1 MSLGAIGN
9 IAKLNKSFGKV
20 SDEDSQKQIA
30 EKIGQYLK
38 GKSYEKASSILKSS
52 GVVNE
57 DLKEIALNAAEIQ
70 KPAEEATSAL
80 AGLGNTS
87 AGLSKLKG
95 IITGLGSTI
104 KTAAMAHPIL
114 ATIAVIAGFTAA
126 GVALYKK
133 LHKSQAEYIKDGE
146 KAQSTIDE
154 SVNSLKANQS
164 KLKNLAT
171 TYKTS
176 SKEIKN
182 HEEAI
187 DSLAK
192 SYSDLYKGV
201 DKNTNEN
208 RTLSTDD
215 YQNYLDLSNE
225 LAQTFPD
232 LVSGYDEQGNAIL
245 NLGTNAKNAA
255 EDIRTLYDA
264 QRLAS
269 QVTFEDNLQSVYE
282 GIKASV
288 NQKITENASLRKRS
302 GAKKT
307 EADDIE
313 QQAMDVIERLKNGE
327 TVHFENT
334 DSGIALYKKITEVFS
349 KYGIGNQQDN
359 SPGAGAG
366 FEITANTENTEK
378 LTQAL
383 KGLQSEYNN
392 TATAAREEANQM
404 DKTQKTN
411 DLYIKDQWK
420 TMSNYLGQYLQTTD
434 SFSSLQDSIQ
444 DAFTANIQNLDLSK
458 LMASVKDGGYDGQV
472 MDFLYSEFITPMSQI
487 SEEAQDTLTKA
498 LQIDPSKLNLST
510 YQSKVKEALEKAFPD
525 DKDSQD
531 LFSEALGFDQTIKDA
546 SDTAVKLKNI
556 ATQHVTDIKQT
567 LGKLANMTNG
577 DKEIAYDIIAN
588 DDFSGTFAELSAL
601 VEKAKKETSEAFDI
615 NATPYMDKVEKA
627 LESENA
633 GQNYDKITG
642 YIKQAVEL
650 YNSGKVGTDDFKSIA
665 ALISPTGSDD
675 VANFEENIGKAMRYF
690 TEDSTGAKNFLADLE
705 NLDKGYVQL
714 NEDTNQYKISIDD
727 LQKAASDMGMS
738 FETFMASLK
747 NTSDYGF
754 TNDFFATEEEGL
766 NHLSQL
772 YKERDQAQMQLEELS
787 NQPAWKKVNNTAI
800 DEAKK
805 KLEEYNQR
813 IENTKDLINTLGE
826 KTATDY
832 DNEISAAKQ
841 VLKSNLKEW
850 LNIDPN
856 SNNAKEIK
864 KRMYDDMQ
872 SLADT
877 YGIDLGSWFKYDDKG
892 NVIGIAESIWDDVH
906 DTIDKKPLT
915 FTAKIG
921 DDVDV
926 SKTQVIPS
934 NEGKYAVLVNPVL
947 PDGSELTDD
956 NIQKIVNDALAG
968 SPNEQVLGVFDGDQA
983 EQTANRYKQI
993 LNAVDEA
1000 SHKTSTD
1007 IANDFATL
1015 KEYTQEDL
1023 GNITFGDGQYQEGL
1037 ENAESAIDDILSK
1050 LNLSQEDAST
1060 LIDILSKLGLINVD
1074 IEADNPGQPIEEV
1087 QTYAD
1092 SNPVVVSYKVDDSAL
1107 SQPHYQSTYTQLSG
1121 VEWQPGTATTMPL
1134 PEQQQV
1140 IYEQKNETVKYDVE
1154 LGNTDQIRGQVQ
1166 DLLDSNPFEA
1176 NIEFKVPDDPF
1187 GDLSKDIV
1195 PLDPFGDQ
1203 SANIKLGVDTTEAK
1217 ADVDSAVKDIENTS
1231 ATKKVDGD
1239 TTNLDN
1245 KVSTSVSN
1253 IEGTTAIKPVDA
1265 NTAPM
1270 EQSIENALNKPHTI
1284 TVQANVQYTAG
1295 SSTLAGIGLTKAN
1308 GTPFIKSG
1316 HFNDGRLGTFGRA
1329 FAQGGT
1335 VGEPRDTRALLAETA
1350 PELLVRNNRFYLVG
1364 KNGPEM
1370 KDLKKGDIVFN
1381 PQQTK
1386 ELLSKGKTHTRG
1398 RALAQGNVGDAR
1410 LGGSSGFG
1418 GYSGGAAGKKIDDNG
1433 NITSNDS
1440 TSSTTANTKAT
1451 NANTKATN
1459 SNTSAKEK
1467 STQVFDWVSKRLTVL
1482 SDAVQRTADTITDYV
1497 SSAFKAKQLK
1507 KEIKQIDAQING
1519 NKKGA
1524 AAYLAK
1530 AEEVAKAYKYKDDSG
1545 NIQTVSISDEYKKK
1559 VQNGE
1564 WSIEDMDTDD
1574 AKSKAMAEAIQKYQ
1588 EYYEKF
1594 EDCNDAI
1601 QGLYNTQLDLYKD
1614 LCNIP
1619 LDEAAKKV
1627 EKFTNAITNL
1637 SAAADIAGSGTSS
1650 ILTYQ
1655 AILKQ
1660 RETADKN
1667 AIRQAGMNKAS
1678 IGLKEVNSKATSAE
1692 VNRKSAGSSI
1702 IAGLKDNS
1710 SVVDVVNA
1718 TAKQNSSTRKK
1729 PSVKSTVSTIASRLV
1744 SVGLSSDVLES
1755 IKKTIESGKPLSSSH
1770 LKVLKNVGLS
1780 KEADAYVKAQKANA
1794 HQNVNATV
1802 GTKYYTNQYN
1812 KAKSSNPNVSGNFTK
1827 AEQMILGY
1835 DPKKTASYK
1844 LENALADEEVEQKK
1858 NIANT
1863 NYSAMKKARS
1873 TMNADKAAY
1882 NKAKSSASKKAK
1894 NILDNKKYNLTV
1906 SQRKALSEGKKIDT
1920 SKITDPKLLAALNS
1934 YNSDVSTRQ
1943 NAYSHY
1949 KISRDAYNTAQQT
1962 SQESTTAYAQAKAE
1976 LPSKKLEN
1984 TQTWHE
1990 AKISSAEV
1998 AKSKADAEVSLK
2010 QSKGYDLDNADYMK
2024 QINANKEIEKQKA
2037 AERDAL
2043 KKQLE
2048 SSGLDKNSEEYKK
2061 WDDQIV
2067 QLDTDIKGL
2076 QETNHGLY
2084 DDMRNNGYKVF
2095 ERMYDASEK
2104 LRKSYSAIKDL
2115 INDDMTFDDDGK
2127 FTNAG
2132 LVSLDQ
2138 TMKTYK
2144 SNQQDLDTAL
2154 KQRQSYIDRFN
2165 AVNEDGTKKY
2175 PEYSQQEFDNDM
2187 QNVTTTI
2194 QESIAATN
2202 ASRQEAINMIAAQA
2216 KAELD
2221 ALNKVIDARKKALQ
2235 KKEEY
2240 YEYDKKIKSQTND
2253 LKSLDAQINAL
2264 QGVQT
2269 EEARAQKARLEAQ
2282 RKQSQ
2287 ESLDDTVIQ
2296 HQYDMQINGLSD
2308 LSNQLQENYE
2318 QFVKDLNANFGK
2330 ANEQLDTVNQYLD
2343 NNEDLIKKST
2353 SEIIKGITGRD
2364 IDPSVLSYQGK
2375 TWYSEPSKKARGD
2388 RRVNSDQIAI
2398 TQEKGE
2404 EMIMYKGGL
2413 ITPLH
2418 AGDTVFNH
2426 TLTERLYD
2434 MAQNYPN
2441 LMSVPSVTRS
2451 TDADNIAPVISCPI
2465 TINGNANEQDVI
2477 NAVNKMMPQINKSVT
2492 TAIRADLR
2500 KAH

>member
-1 MSLGAIGN
+1 MSLGTIGN

-38 GKSYEKASSILKSS
+38 GKSYEKANSILKSS

-57 DLKEIALNAAEIQ
+57 DLKEIALNAAGIQ

-80 AGLGNTS
+80 VGLGNTS

-114 ATIAVIAGFTAA
+114 ATIAVITGLTVA

-154 SVNSLKANQS
+154 SVKSLKANQS

-288 NQKITENASLRKRS
+288 NQKIAENASLKKRS
-302 GAKKT
+302 EGKKT
-307 EADDIE
+307 EADTIN
-313 QQAMDVIERLKNGE
+313 QQALDIIDSLKNDQVTYFNNDDAGR
-327 TVHFENT
+327 
-334 DSGIALYKKITEVFS
+334 DLYSKILEVFS
-349 KYGIGNQQDN
+349 KYSIGSDLSETPTTQLALKPQAED
-359 SPGAGAG
+359 A
-366 FEITANTENTEK
+366 EK

-383 KGLQSEYNN
+383 KELGVEYGR

-411 DLYIKDQWK
+411 ELYIKDQWK

-498 LQIDPSKLNLST
+498 LQIDPSKLNLAT
-510 YQSKVKEALEKAFPD
+510 YQSQIKEALEKAFPD
-525 DKDSQD
+525 NKDSQD
-531 LFSEALGFDQTIKDA
+531 LFSEALGFDQAIKDA

-934 NEGKYAVLVNPVL
+934 NDGKYAVLVNPVL

-968 SPNEQVLGVFDGDQA
+968 SPSEQVLGVFDGDQA
-983 EQTANRYKQI
+983 EQTANRYNQI

-1000 SHKTSTD
+1000 SHKTSAD
-1007 IANDFATL
+1007 IANDFTTL

-1074 IEADNPGQPIEEV
+1074 IEADNPGQPIEEA

-1154 LGNTDQIRGQVQ
+1154 ASNPEHVREQVQ
-1166 DLLDSNPFEA
+1166 SDLDANPAKVTVEFTSPNEKPLAGLGLEDESNEPSI
-1176 NIEFKVPDDPF
+1176 NVKMTPDT
-1187 GDLSKDIV
+1187 S
-1195 PLDPFGDQ
+1195 
-1203 SANIKLGVDTTEAK
+1203 
-1217 ADVDSAVKDIENTS
+1217 DVDSSVKDIESTS

-1245 KVSTSVSN
+1245 KVSASVSN
-1253 IEGTTAIKPVDA
+1253 IEGTTAVKPVDA

-1316 HFNDGRLGTFGRA
+1316 HFNDGRLGVFGRA

-1335 VGEPRDTRALLAETA
+1335 VGEPRDTMALVGEENK
-1350 PELLVRNNRFYLVG
+1350 ELIVRGNRFFTVG
-1364 KNGPEM
+1364 DSGPEFTH
-1370 KDLKKGDIVFN
+1370 LKKGDIVFN
-1381 PQQTK
+1381 AQQTK
-1386 ELLSKGKTHTRG
+1386 ELLSKGKTRARG

-1418 GYSGGAAGKKIDDNG
+1418 GFSGGAAGKKIDDKG

-1451 NANTKATN
+1451 NANTKATK

-1467 STQVFDWVSKRLTVL
+1467 STQVFDWVSRRLTVL

-1497 SSAFKAKQLK
+1497 SSVFKTKQLR

-1530 AEEVAKAYKYKDDSG
+1530 AEEVAKAYKYTDDNG
-1545 NIQTVSISDEYKKK
+1545 NEQTVSVSDEYKRK
-1559 VQNGE
+1559 VRNGE
-1564 WSIEDMDTDD
+1564 WSIEDMDTST
-1574 AKSKAMAEAIQKYQ
+1574 KEGKALAEAIQSYQ

-1619 LDEAAKKV
+1619 LDDAAKKV

-1650 ILTYQ
+1650 IAAYQ
-1655 AILKQ
+1655 RVLKQ
-1660 RETADKN
+1660 RKQAYQNEATKSLKPAQDLLKSYGKVILTGLTSKNVKIDSKTKDSIAETVQQGKSLSTS
-1667 AIRQAGMNKAS
+1667 QVKA
-1678 IGLKEVNSKATSAE
+1678 LKK
-1692 VNRKSAGSSI
+1692 
-1702 IAGLKDNS
+1702 AGLG
-1710 SVVDVVNA
+1710 NA
-1718 TAKQNSSTRKK
+1718 ATNYTKRLNWNNKLQT
-1729 PSVKSTVSTIASRLV
+1729 TVTS
-1744 SVGLSSDVLES
+1744 
-1755 IKKTIESGKPLSSSH
+1755 
-1770 LKVLKNVGLS
+1770 
-1780 KEADAYVKAQKANA
+1780 
-1794 HQNVNATV
+1794 
-1802 GTKYYTNQYN
+1802 GTKN
-1812 KAKSSNPNVSGNFTK
+1812 SFTK
-1827 AEQMILGY
+1827 AEQMVLGY
-1835 DPKKTASYK
+1835 DSKKTASYH
-1844 LENALADEEVEQKK
+1844 LQNAMVNEEVAQKR
-1858 NIANT
+1858 NIMNT
-1863 NYSAMKKARS
+1863 DYATMKKARS
-1873 TMNADKAAY
+1873 TMNSDKASY
-1882 NKAKSSASKKAK
+1882 NKAKSSASKKA
-1894 NILDNKKYNLTV
+1894 NSILGNKKFKLTA
-1906 SQRKALSEGKKIDT
+1906 SQKKALKAGELVDT
-1920 SKITDPKLLAALNS
+1920 SGITDPTLLSQINA
-1934 YNSDVSTRQ
+1934 YNSNVSTRKK
-1943 NAYSHY
+1943 AYSHY

-1962 SQESTTAYAQAKAE
+1962 SQESTTAYVQAKAE
-1976 LPSKKLEN
+1976 APITKLNN
-1984 TQTWHE
+1984 TKDWYD
-1990 AKISSAEV
+1990 AKVSTLETN
-1998 AKSKADAEVSLK
+1998 KSKVEAENSLK
-2010 QSKGYDLDNADYMK
+2010 QSQGYDLSSKDYLK
-2024 QINANKEIEKQKA
+2024 QINANKQIEYQKK
-2037 AERDAL
+2037 AERDVL
-2043 KKQLE
+2043 QKQLD
-2048 SSGLDKNSEEYKK
+2048 SSTLDKNSEEYQK
-2061 WDDQIV
+2061 WADQIT
-2067 QLDTDIKGL
+2067 QLDTEIMQL
-2076 QETNHGLY
+2076 SETNHGLY
-2084 DDMRNNGYKVF
+2084 DDMRNNGYKIF

-2138 TMKTYK
+2138 TMKTYQ

-2221 ALNKVIDARKKALQ
+2221 ALNKVIDARKEALQ

-2253 LKSLDAQINAL
+2253 LKSLDQQIQAL
-2264 QGVQT
+2264 EGVQT
-2269 EEARAQKARLEAQ
+2269 EEARAQKARLESQ
-2282 RKQSQ
+2282 KKQSQ

-2296 HQYDMQINGLSD
+2296 HQYEMQVEGLSD
-2308 LSNQLQENYE
+2308 LSEQLQENYE
-2318 QFVKDLNANFGK
+2318 KFTEDLNSNFNK
-2330 ANEQLDTVNQYLD
+2330 ANEQLDAVNHYLD
-2343 NNEDLIKKST
+2343 ANQDILKKAAN
-2353 SEIIKGITGRD
+2353 EIIKGVTGKD
-2364 IDPSVLSYQGK
+2364 IDFSDLSYK
-2375 TWYSEPSKKARGD
+2375 SDLWYSEPSKKAKGD

>member
-1 MSLGAIGN
+1 MSLGTIGN

-20 SDEDSQKQIA
+20 SGEDAQKQIA
-30 EKIGQYLK
+30 EKIGEYLK

-80 AGLGNTS
+80 AELGNTS
-87 AGLSKLKG
+87 AGLSKLKSVF
-95 IITGLGSTI
+95 IGLGTTI
-104 KTAAMAHPIL
+104 KTAALAHPIL
-114 ATIAVIAGFTAA
+114 ATIAAIAGLTVA
-126 GVALYKK
+126 GVTIYKK

-154 SVNSLKANQS
+154 SASSLKTNQS
-164 KLKNLAT
+164 KLKSLAA

-192 SYSDLYKGV
+192 SYTDLYKGV
-201 DKNTNEN
+201 NKNTNEN
-208 RTLSTDD
+208 RTLSTED

-245 NLGTNAKNAA
+245 NLGTNAKSAA

-288 NQKITENASLRKRS
+288 KQKIAENVSLKKQSTAKRE
-302 GAKKT
+302 
-307 EADDIE
+307 EADAVN
-313 QQAMDVIERLKNGE
+313 QQALDII
-327 TVHFENT
+327 
-334 DSGIALYKKITEVFS
+334 DSLQNDKVTYFNNDDAGRDLYSKILEVFS
-349 KYGIGNQQDN
+349 NYSIGSDLSETSTTQLALKPQAED
-359 SPGAGAG
+359 A
-366 FEITANTENTEK
+366 EK
-378 LTQAL
+378 LVQAL
-383 KGLQSEYNN
+383 KDLEVEYGK

-458 LMASVKDGGYDGQV
+458 LMASVEDGGYDGQV
-472 MDFLYSEFITPMSQI
+472 MDFLYSEFITPMSQL

-510 YQSKVKEALEKAFPD
+510 YQSQIKEALEKAFPD

-531 LFSEALGFDQTIKDA
+531 LFSEALGFNQAIKDA

-567 LGKLANMTNG
+567 LGKLTNMTNG

-934 NEGKYAVLVNPVL
+934 DDGKYAVLVNPVL
-947 PDGSELTDD
+947 PDGTELTDD

-983 EQTANRYKQI
+983 EQTANRYNQI

-1000 SHKTSTD
+1000 SHKTSAD

-1023 GNITFGDGQYQEGL
+1023 GNITFGDEQYQEGL

-1074 IEADNPGQPIEEV
+1074 IEADNPGQPIEEA

-1092 SNPVVVSYKVDDSAL
+1092 SNPVVVSYEVDDSAL

-1154 LGNTDQIRGQVQ
+1154 ASNPEHVREQVQ
-1166 DLLDSNPFEA
+1166 SDLDANPAKVTVEFTSPSEKPLAGLGLEDESNEPSI
-1176 NIEFKVPDDPF
+1176 NVKMTPDT
-1187 GDLSKDIV
+1187 S
-1195 PLDPFGDQ
+1195 
-1203 SANIKLGVDTTEAK
+1203 
-1217 ADVDSAVKDIENTS
+1217 DVDSAVENIEGTS

-1239 TTNLDN
+1239 TTNLDS
-1245 KVSTSVSN
+1245 KVSTSVNN
-1253 IEGTTAIKPVDA
+1253 IESTTAVKPVDA

-1284 TVQANVQYTAG
+1284 TVQANVQYVGG

-1316 HFNDGRLGTFGRA
+1316 HFNDGRLGVFGRA

-1335 VGEPRDTRALLAETA
+1335 VGEPRDTMALVGEENK
-1350 PELLVRNNRFYLVG
+1350 ELIVRGNRFFTVG
-1364 KNGPEM
+1364 DSGPEFTH
-1370 KDLKKGDIVFN
+1370 LKKGDIVFN
-1381 PQQTK
+1381 AQQTK

-1418 GYSGGAAGKKIDDNG
+1418 GFSGGAAGKKIDDNG

-1451 NANTKATN
+1451 NANTKATK

-1467 STQVFDWVSKRLTVL
+1467 STQVFDWVSRRLTVL

-1497 SSAFKAKQLK
+1497 SSVFKTKQLR

-1530 AEEVAKAYKYKDDSG
+1530 AEEVAKAYKYTDDNG
-1545 NIQTVSISDEYKKK
+1545 NEQTVSVSNEYKRK

-1564 WSIEDMDTDD
+1564 WSIEDMDTST
-1574 AKSKAMAEAIQKYQ
+1574 KEGKALAEAIQKYQ

-1601 QGLYNTQLDLYKD
+1601 QGLYNTQLDIYKD

-1619 LDEAAKKV
+1619 LDDAAKKV

-1650 ILTYQ
+1650 IAAYQ
-1655 AILKQ
+1655 RVLKQ
-1660 RETADKN
+1660 RKQAYQNEATKSLKPAQDLLKSYGKVILTGLTSKNVKIDSKTKDSIAETVQQGKSLSTS
-1667 AIRQAGMNKAS
+1667 QVKA
-1678 IGLKEVNSKATSAE
+1678 LKK
-1692 VNRKSAGSSI
+1692 
-1702 IAGLKDNS
+1702 AGLG
-1710 SVVDVVNA
+1710 NA
-1718 TAKQNSSTRKK
+1718 ATNYAKRLNWNNKLQT
-1729 PSVKSTVSTIASRLV
+1729 TVTS
-1744 SVGLSSDVLES
+1744 
-1755 IKKTIESGKPLSSSH
+1755 
-1770 LKVLKNVGLS
+1770 
-1780 KEADAYVKAQKANA
+1780 
-1794 HQNVNATV
+1794 
-1802 GTKYYTNQYN
+1802 GTKN
-1812 KAKSSNPNVSGNFTK
+1812 SFTK
-1827 AEQMILGY
+1827 AEQMVLGY
-1835 DPKKTASYK
+1835 DSKKTASYH
-1844 LENALADEEVEQKK
+1844 LQNAMVNEEVAQKR
-1858 NIANT
+1858 NIMNT
-1863 NYSAMKKARS
+1863 DYAAMKKARS
-1873 TMNADKAAY
+1873 TMNSDKASY
-1882 NKAKSSASKKAK
+1882 NKAKSSASKKA
-1894 NILDNKKYNLTV
+1894 NSILGNKKFKLTA
-1906 SQRKALSEGKKIDT
+1906 SQKKALQVGEMVDT
-1920 SKITDPKLLAALNS
+1920 TGITDPTLLSQINA
-1934 YNSDVSTRQ
+1934 YNSNVSTRKK
-1943 NAYSHY
+1943 AYSHY

-1962 SQESTTAYAQAKAE
+1962 SQESTTAYVQAKAE
-1976 LPSKKLEN
+1976 APITKLNN
-1984 TQTWHE
+1984 TKDWYD
-1990 AKISSAEV
+1990 AKVSTLETN
-1998 AKSKADAEVSLK
+1998 KSKVEAENSLK
-2010 QSKGYDLDNADYMK
+2010 QSQGYDLSNKDYLK
-2024 QINANKEIEKQKA
+2024 QINANKQIEYQKK
-2037 AERDAL
+2037 AERDVL
-2043 KKQLE
+2043 QKQLD
-2048 SSGLDKNSEEYKK
+2048 SSTLDKNSEEYQK
-2061 WDDQIV
+2061 WIDQIT
-2067 QLDTDIKGL
+2067 QLDTEIMQL
-2076 QETNHGLY
+2076 SETNHGLY
-2084 DDMRNNGYKVF
+2084 DDMRNNGYKIF

-2138 TMKTYK
+2138 TMKTYQ

-2221 ALNKVIDARKKALQ
+2221 ALNKVIDARKEALQ

-2253 LKSLDAQINAL
+2253 LKSLDQQIQAL
-2264 QGVQT
+2264 EGVQT
-2269 EEARAQKARLEAQ
+2269 EEGRAQKARLEAQ
-2282 RKQSQ
+2282 RKESQ
-2287 ESLDDTVIQ
+2287 ESLDNTVIQ

-2318 QFVKDLNANFGK
+2318 TYVKELNRNFDTANK
-2330 ANEQLDTVNQYLD
+2330 QLDAVNRYLD
-2343 NNEDLIKKST
+2343 ANQGIIQKAAN
-2353 SEIIKGITGRD
+2353 EIIKGVTGKD
-2364 IDPSVLSYQGK
+2364 IDFSNLSYK
-2375 TWYSEPSKKARGD
+2375 SDLWYSEPSKKARGD

>member
-1 MSLGAIGN
+1 MFKGVTSKEGKNIVGKSLGEF
-9 IAKLNKSFGKV
+9 L
-20 SDEDSQKQIA
+20 
-30 EKIGQYLK
+30 LK
-38 GKSYEKASSILKSS
+38 NGISSYKKASNLLQKS
-52 GVVNE
+52 GIDDE
-57 DLKEIALNAAEIQ
+57 LKEIALKAADIQ
-70 KPAEEATSAL
+70 KPAEDAAASLTSI
-80 AGLGNTS
+80 GNTTGILSNVKNVLSGIWSLMKTHPAVSIISGIS
-87 AGLSKLKG
+87 AVAV
-95 IITGLGSTI
+95 
-104 KTAAMAHPIL
+104 TAYAI
-114 ATIAVIAGFTAA
+114 
-126 GVALYKK
+126 YKK
-133 LHKSQAEYIKDGE
+133 LQKTQDEYIKDGE
-146 KAQSTIDE
+146 KAQENIDTATSNLST
-154 SVNSLKANQS
+154 SQN
-164 KLKNLAT
+164 KLKGIAT
-171 TYKTS
+171 TYKKST
-176 SKEIKN
+176 KEIKN
-182 HEEAI
+182 QEDAVN
-187 DSLAK
+187 SLAD
-192 SYSDLYKGV
+192 SYTELYKGV
-201 DKNTNEN
+201 NKNTNEN
-208 RTLSTDD
+208 RSLSDTD
-215 YQNYLDLSNE
+215 YQQYISLSNE
-225 LAQTFPD
+225 LAELNPE

-245 NLGTNAKNAA
+245 NLGTNAKEAA
-255 EDIRTLYDA
+255 ENIRQLYDA
-264 QRLAS
+264 QRLSANTTIGENI
-269 QVTFEDNLQSVYE
+269 QAVYD
-282 GIKASV
+282 GIAASV
-288 NQKITENASLRKRS
+288 SKIEDKNFEINTDITGEKEYINQLKDKRK
-302 GAKKT
+302 
-307 EADDIE
+307 E
-313 QQAMDVIERLKNGE
+313 VIEALKNGDPFSLKADDLASN
-327 TVHFENT
+327 TVYQELK
-334 DSGIALYKKITEVFS
+334 DALS
-349 KYGIGNQQDN
+349 KNGLDIDQIQA
-359 SPGAGAG
+359 PGDYSVSRD
-366 FEITANTENTEK
+366 FYNYEIDAEK
-378 LTQAL
+378 LKAVIDDLDESIDSVSEKTTQAQHAL
-383 KGLQSEYNN
+383 EKS
-392 TATAAREEANQM
+392 
-404 DKTQKTN
+404 KITN

-458 LMASVKDGGYDGQV
+458 LMASVEDGGYDGQV
-472 MDFLYSEFITPMSQI
+472 MDFLYSEFITPMSQL

-498 LQIDPSKLNLST
+498 LQIDPSKLNLTT
-510 YQSKVKEALEKAFPD
+510 YQSQIKEALEKAFPD

-567 LGKLANMTNG
+567 LGKLTNMTNG

-601 VEKAKKETSEAFDI
+601 VEKAKKETSETFDI

-766 NHLSQL
+766 QHLAQL
-772 YKERDQAQMQLEELS
+772 YKEKNEAQMRLNELQDQDGWMDG
-787 NQPAWKKVNNTAI
+787 NQTAI
-800 DEAKK
+800 DAAQK
-805 KLEEYNQR
+805 KLDEYNQR
-813 IENTKDLINTLGE
+813 IENTKDLINTIGQ
-826 KTATDY
+826 KTISDY
-832 DNEISAAKQ
+832 DNEISSARE
-841 VLKSNLKEW
+841 VLKSNLQDW
-850 LNIDPN
+850 MSVDPK
-856 SNNAKEIK
+856 SDNAKEIK
-864 KRMYDDMQ
+864 KMLYDNMT

-877 YGIDLGSWFKYDDKG
+877 YGIDISTWFKYDDKG
-892 NVIGIAESIWDDVH
+892 NVIGLAESVRKDIQNDL
-906 DTIDKKPLT
+906 DTKPIPVKATLADKDIDYSQVERRT
-915 FTAKIG
+915 G
-921 DDVDV
+921 NDG
-926 SKTQVIPS
+926 KTT
-934 NEGKYAVLVNPVL
+934 VLINPVL
-947 PDGSELTDD
+947 PNGETMDEETL
-956 NIQKIVNDALAG
+956 QKYVNDAIEGNADT
-968 SPNEQVLGVFDGDQA
+968 SQVLGVFNGENSRLMADNFAKAADTITKA
-983 EQTANRYKQI
+983 
-993 LNAVDEA
+993 
-1000 SHKTSTD
+1000 
-1007 IANDFATL
+1007 ANDSSSNLTEDIKTLANYTSEQLNSISFNDGKWDEEFA
-1015 KEYTQEDL
+1015 E
-1023 GNITFGDGQYQEGL
+1023 
-1037 ENAESAIDDILSK
+1037 AEKAIDDIASK
-1050 LNLSQEDAST
+1050 TGLDIDSLLMAFSQF
-1060 LIDILSKLGLINVD
+1060 GLLHVEVETDDPEKPVD
-1074 IEADNPGQPIEEV
+1074 EV
-1087 QTYAD
+1087 QKAAD
-1092 SNPVVVSYKVDDSAL
+1092 SKPVSVPVHYKYDEEGNEKVGGGAVSVLDGQNL
-1107 SQPHYQSTYTQLSG
+1107 EPQTVT
-1121 VEWQPGTATTMPL
+1121 VEQ
-1134 PEQQQV
+1134 
-1140 IYEQKNETVKYDVE
+1140 NETVKYDVE
-1154 LGNTDQIRGQVQ
+1154 ASNPEHVREQVQ
-1166 DLLDSNPFEA
+1166 SDLDANPAKVTVEFTSPNEKPLAGLGLEDESNEPSI
-1176 NIEFKVPDDPF
+1176 NVKMTPDT
-1187 GDLSKDIV
+1187 S
-1195 PLDPFGDQ
+1195 
-1203 SANIKLGVDTTEAK
+1203 
-1217 ADVDSAVKDIENTS
+1217 DVNSAVEDIESTS

-1253 IEGTTAIKPVDA
+1253 IEGTTAVKPVDA

-1410 LGGSSGFG
+1410 AVGSVTGGF
-1418 GYSGGAAGKKIDDNG
+1418 SGGAAGKKIDDNG

-1467 STQVFDWVSKRLTVL
+1467 STQVFDWVSRRLTVL

-1574 AKSKAMAEAIQKYQ
+1574 TKSKAMAEAIQKYQ

-1601 QGLYNTQLDLYKD
+1601 QGLYNTQLDLYND

-1637 SAAADIAGSGTSS
+1637 SAAADIASNGTSS
-1650 ILTYQ
+1650 ISTYQ

-1692 VNRKSAGSSI
+1692 VNRKSAGSAI

-1710 SVVDVVNA
+1710 SVVNVVNA

-1744 SVGLSSDVLES
+1744 SVGLNSDVLES
-1755 IKKTIESGKPLSSSH
+1755 IKKTIESGKPLSSSQ
-1770 LKVLKNVGLS
+1770 LKVLENIGLS
-1780 KEADAYVKAQKANA
+1780 KEADAYVKAQKANT

-1844 LENALADEEVEQKK
+1844 LENALADEEVKQKK

-1894 NILDNKKYNLTV
+1894 NILGNKKYNLTV

-1949 KISRDAYNTAQQT
+1949 KISKDAYNTAQQT

-2132 LVSLDQ
+2132 LVSLNQ
-2138 TMKTYK
+2138 TMKTYQ

-2165 AVNEDGTKKY
+2165 SINEDGTKKY

-2221 ALNKVIDARKKALQ
+2221 ALNKVIDARKEALQ

-2253 LKSLDAQINAL
+2253 LKSLDAQLNAL
-2264 QGVQT
+2264 ENVNSA
-2269 EEARAQKARLEAQ
+2269 EARAQKARLEAQ
-2282 RKQSQ
+2282 RKESQ

-2318 QFVKDLNANFGK
+2318 TYVKELNRNFDTANK
-2330 ANEQLDTVNQYLD
+2330 QLDAVNRYLD
-2343 NNEDLIKKST
+2343 ANQGIIQKAAN
-2353 SEIIKGITGRD
+2353 EIIKGVTGKD
-2364 IDPSVLSYQGK
+2364 IDFSNLSYKSGV
-2375 TWYSEPSKKARGD
+2375 WYSEPSKKARGD

-2418 AGDTVFNH
+2418 TGDTVFNH

>member
-1 MSLGAIGN
+1 MFKGVTSEEGKNIVGKSLGEFLSKNGI
-9 IAKLNKSFGKV
+9 S
-20 SDEDSQKQIA
+20 
-30 EKIGQYLK
+30 
-38 GKSYEKASSILKSS
+38 SYKKASNLLQKS
-52 GVVNE
+52 GIDDE
-57 DLKEIALNAAEIQ
+57 LKEIALKAADIQ
-70 KPAEEATSAL
+70 KPAEDAATSL
-80 AGLGNTS
+80 TSIGNTTGILSNVKNVLSGIWSLMKTHPAVSIISGIS
-87 AGLSKLKG
+87 AVAV
-95 IITGLGSTI
+95 
-104 KTAAMAHPIL
+104 TAYAI
-114 ATIAVIAGFTAA
+114 
-126 GVALYKK
+126 YKK
-133 LHKSQAEYIKDGE
+133 LQKTQDEYIKDGE
-146 KAQSTIDE
+146 KAQENIDTATSNLST
-154 SVNSLKANQS
+154 SQN
-164 KLKNLAT
+164 KLKGIAT
-171 TYKTS
+171 TYKKST
-176 SKEIKN
+176 KEIKN
-182 HEEAI
+182 QEDAVN
-187 DSLAK
+187 SLAD
-192 SYSDLYKGV
+192 SYTELYKGV
-201 DKNTNEN
+201 NKSTNEN
-208 RTLSTDD
+208 RSLSDTD
-215 YQNYLDLSNE
+215 YQQYISLSNE
-225 LAQTFPD
+225 LAELNPE

-245 NLGTNAKNAA
+245 NLGTNAKEAA
-255 EDIRTLYDA
+255 ENIRQLYDA
-264 QRLAS
+264 QRLSANTTIGENI
-269 QVTFEDNLQSVYE
+269 QAVYD
-282 GIKASV
+282 GIAASV
-288 NQKITENASLRKRS
+288 SKIEDKNFEINTDITGEKEYINQLKDKRK
-302 GAKKT
+302 
-307 EADDIE
+307 E
-313 QQAMDVIERLKNGE
+313 VIEALKNGDPFSLKTDDLASS
-327 TVHFENT
+327 TVYQELK
-334 DSGIALYKKITEVFS
+334 DALS
-349 KYGIGNQQDN
+349 KNNLDIWDLQK
-359 SPGAGAG
+359 PGDTSVSND
-366 FEITANTENTEK
+366 FYNYEIDAEK
-378 LTQAL
+378 LKAVIDDLDESIDSVSEKTTQAQHAL
-383 KGLQSEYNN
+383 EKS
-392 TATAAREEANQM
+392 
-404 DKTQKTN
+404 KITN

-444 DAFTANIQNLDLSK
+444 DAFTANMEHLDLSK
-458 LMASVKDGGYDGQV
+458 LMASVEDGGYDGQV
-472 MDFLYSEFITPMSQI
+472 MDFLYSEFITPMSQL

-498 LQIDPSKLNLST
+498 LQIDPSKLNLAT
-510 YQSKVKEALEKAFPD
+510 YQSKIKEALEKAFPD

-567 LGKLANMTNG
+567 LGKLTNMTNG

-601 VEKAKKETSEAFDI
+601 VEKAKKETSETFDI

-627 LESENA
+627 LESKNA

-705 NLDKGYVQL
+705 NLDKDYVQL

-766 NHLSQL
+766 QHLAQL
-772 YKERDQAQMQLEELS
+772 YKEKNEAQMRLNELQDQDGWMDG
-787 NQPAWKKVNNTAI
+787 NQTAI
-800 DEAKK
+800 DAAQK
-805 KLEEYNQR
+805 KLDEYNQR
-813 IENTKDLINTLGE
+813 IENTKDLINTIGQ
-826 KTATDY
+826 KTISDY
-832 DNEISAAKQ
+832 DNEISSARE
-841 VLKSNLKEW
+841 VLKSNLQDW
-850 LNIDPN
+850 MSVDPE
-856 SNNAKEIK
+856 SDNAKEIK
-864 KRMYDDMQ
+864 KMLYDNMT
-872 SLADT
+872 SLANT
-877 YGIDLGSWFKYDDKG
+877 YGIDISTWFKYDDKG
-892 NVIGIAESIWDDVH
+892 NVIGLAESVRKDIQNDL
-906 DTIDKKPLT
+906 DTKPIPVKATLADKDIDYSQVERRT
-915 FTAKIG
+915 G
-921 DDVDV
+921 NDG
-926 SKTQVIPS
+926 KTT
-934 NEGKYAVLVNPVL
+934 VLINPVL
-947 PDGSELTDD
+947 PNGETMDEETL
-956 NIQKIVNDALAG
+956 QKYVNDAIEGNADT
-968 SPNEQVLGVFDGDQA
+968 SQVLGVFNGENSRLMADNFAKAADTIKKA
-983 EQTANRYKQI
+983 
-993 LNAVDEA
+993 
-1000 SHKTSTD
+1000 
-1007 IANDFATL
+1007 ANDSSSNLTEDIKTLADYTSEQLNSISFNDGKWDEEFA
-1015 KEYTQEDL
+1015 D
-1023 GNITFGDGQYQEGL
+1023 
-1037 ENAESAIDDILSK
+1037 AEKAIDDIVSK
-1050 LNLSQEDAST
+1050 TGLDIDSLLMAFSQ
-1060 LIDILSKLGLINVD
+1060 LGLLHVEVETDDPEKPVD
-1074 IEADNPGQPIEEV
+1074 EV
-1087 QTYAD
+1087 QKAAD
-1092 SNPVVVSYKVDDSAL
+1092 SKPVSVPVHYKYDEEGNEKVGGGAVSVLDGQNL
-1107 SQPHYQSTYTQLSG
+1107 EPQTVT
-1121 VEWQPGTATTMPL
+1121 VEQ
-1134 PEQQQV
+1134 
-1140 IYEQKNETVKYDVE
+1140 NETVKYDVE
-1154 LGNTDQIRGQVQ
+1154 ASNPEHVREQVQ
-1166 DLLDSNPFEA
+1166 SDLDANPAKVKVETEKITDAETPKGEA
-1176 NIEFKVPDDPF
+1176 TINVK
-1187 GDLSKDIV
+1187 S
-1195 PLDPFGDQ
+1195 
-1203 SANIKLGVDTTEAK
+1203 DTTEAK
-1217 ADVDSAVKDIENTS
+1217 TETASMVKDIE
-1231 ATKKVDGD
+1231 D
-1239 TTNLDN
+1239 
-1245 KVSTSVSN
+1245 
-1253 IEGTTAIKPVDA
+1253 TTAIKPVDA
-1265 NTAPM
+1265 DTNPLKTTTDNAVSNIESTTAFKPIDA
-1270 EQSIENALNKPHTI
+1270 ETSKLVQTLDSVLNKTYTI
-1284 TVQANVQYTAG
+1284 NVQANVQG
-1295 SSTLAGIGLTKAN
+1295 MPSSTTVVPGKTLVN

-1335 VGEPRDTRALLAETA
+1335 VGEPRDTVALTGEENK
-1350 PELLVRNNRFYLVG
+1350 ELVVRGNRFFTVG
-1364 KNGPEM
+1364 DSGPEFVH
-1370 KDLKKGDIVFN
+1370 LKKGDIVFN
-1381 PQQTK
+1381 AQQTK

-1398 RALAQGNVGDAR
+1398 RALAQGNVGEAR
-1410 LGGSSGFG
+1410 AGRLSGFG
-1418 GYSGGAAGKKIDDNG
+1418 GFSGGAAGKKIDDKG

-1467 STQVFDWVSKRLTVL
+1467 STQVFDWVSRRLTVL

-1530 AEEVAKAYKYKDDSG
+1530 AEEVAKAYKYTDDNG
-1545 NIQTVSISDEYKKK
+1545 NEQTVSVSDEYKRK

-1564 WSIEDMDTDD
+1564 WSIEDMDTST
-1574 AKSKAMAEAIQKYQ
+1574 KEGKALAEAIQKYQ

-1594 EDCNDAI
+1594 KDCNDAI

-1637 SAAADIAGSGTSS
+1637 SAAADIAGSGTAS
-1650 ILTYQ
+1650 IATYQ
-1655 AILKQ
+1655 KILKQ
-1660 RETADKN
+1660 RKQGYQKKTNADLEASKEILGGYGGIILTALTSKDTKINSKTGAKIANTIRQGKNLTASQVKALKKAGLGTEAINYTNKWKHDSNLKSTADS
-1667 AIRQAGMNKAS
+1667 R
-1678 IGLKEVNSKATSAE
+1678 VN
-1692 VNRKSAGSSI
+1692 N
-1702 IAGLKDNS
+1702 
-1710 SVVDVVNA
+1710 
-1718 TAKQNSSTRKK
+1718 
-1729 PSVKSTVSTIASRLV
+1729 
-1744 SVGLSSDVLES
+1744 
-1755 IKKTIESGKPLSSSH
+1755 
-1770 LKVLKNVGLS
+1770 
-1780 KEADAYVKAQKANA
+1780 
-1794 HQNVNATV
+1794 
-1802 GTKYYTNQYN
+1802 
-1812 KAKSSNPNVSGNFTK
+1812 NFTK

-1844 LENALADEEVEQKK
+1844 LQNALVTEQVKEKKRIMNTNFSVAKKTKATMESDKMAYNHAKTNSKKKANNILSNKKFKLTASQKK
-1858 NIANT
+1858 
-1863 NYSAMKKARS
+1863 SLKAGEKV
-1873 TMNADKAAY
+1873 D
-1882 NKAKSSASKKAK
+1882 
-1894 NILDNKKYNLTV
+1894 LTGV
-1906 SQRKALSEGKKIDT
+1906 
-1920 SKITDPKLLAALNS
+1920 TDPTLLSYLKS
-1934 YNSDVSTRQ
+1934 YNSSVDSRKS
-1943 NAYSHY
+1943 AYSRY
-1949 KISRDAYNTAQQT
+1949 KISKGANEEAQQKA
-1962 SQESTTAYAQAKAE
+1962 QESTTDYAQASAE
-1976 LPSKKLEN
+1976 APITKLEN
-1984 TQTWHE
+1984 AKNWHE

-2010 QSKGYDLDNADYMK
+2010 QSKGYDLSNEDYMK

-2253 LKSLDAQINAL
+2253 LKSLDQQIQAL
-2264 QGVQT
+2264 EGVQT

-2287 ESLDDTVIQ
+2287 ETLDDTVIQ

-2308 LSNQLQENYE
+2308 LSDQLQENYE
-2318 QFVKDLNANFGK
+2318 TYVKELNRNFDTTNK
-2330 ANEQLDTVNQYLD
+2330 QLDAVNRYLD
-2343 NNEDLIKKST
+2343 ANQGIIQKAAN
-2353 SEIIKGITGRD
+2353 EIIKGVTGKD
-2364 IDPSVLSYQGK
+2364 IDFSNLSYK
-2375 TWYSEPSKKARGD
+2375 SDVWYSEPSKKARGD

-2451 TDADNIAPVISCPI
+2451 TGADNIAPVISCPI

>member
-1 MSLGAIGN
+1 MFKGVTSEEGKNIVGKSLGEFLSKNDI
-9 IAKLNKSFGKV
+9 F
-20 SDEDSQKQIA
+20 
-30 EKIGQYLK
+30 
-38 GKSYEKASSILKSS
+38 SYEKATSLLQKS
-52 GVVNE
+52 GINE
-57 DLKEIALNAAEIQ
+57 ELKEIALKAADIQ
-70 KPAEEATSAL
+70 KPAEDAAASLTSI
-80 AGLGNTS
+80 GNTTGILSSVKNVLSGIWSLMKTHPAVSIISGIS
-87 AGLSKLKG
+87 AVAV
-95 IITGLGSTI
+95 
-104 KTAAMAHPIL
+104 AAYAI
-114 ATIAVIAGFTAA
+114 
-126 GVALYKK
+126 YKK
-133 LHKSQAEYIKDGE
+133 LQKTQDEYIKDGE
-146 KAQSTIDE
+146 KAQENINTATSNLST
-154 SVNSLKANQS
+154 SQN
-164 KLKNLAT
+164 KLKGIAT
-171 TYKTS
+171 TYKKST
-176 SKEIKN
+176 KEIKN
-182 HEEAI
+182 QEDAVN
-187 DSLAK
+187 SLAD
-192 SYSDLYKGV
+192 SYTELYKGV
-201 DKNTNEN
+201 NKNTNEN
-208 RTLSTDD
+208 RSLSDTD
-215 YQNYLDLSNE
+215 YQQYISLSNE
-225 LAQTFPD
+225 LAELNPE
-232 LVSGYDEQGNAIL
+232 LVSGYDGQGNAIL
-245 NLGTNAKNAA
+245 NLGTNAKEAA
-255 EDIRTLYDA
+255 ENIRQLYDA
-264 QRLAS
+264 QRLSANTTIGENI
-269 QVTFEDNLQSVYE
+269 QAVYD
-282 GIKASV
+282 GIAASV
-288 NQKITENASLRKRS
+288 SKIEDKNFEINTDITGKKEYINQLKDKRK
-302 GAKKT
+302 
-307 EADDIE
+307 E
-313 QQAMDVIERLKNGE
+313 VIEALKNGDPFSLKTDDLASS
-327 TVHFENT
+327 TVYQELKDALSKNGLDINQIQAPGDNSVSYDFYDVYKIDAEKLKAVIADLDKSI
-334 DSGIALYKKITEVFS
+334 DSVSEKTTQAQHALEKSKIT
-349 KYGIGNQQDN
+349 
-359 SPGAGAG
+359 
-366 FEITANTENTEK
+366 
-378 LTQAL
+378 
-383 KGLQSEYNN
+383 
-392 TATAAREEANQM
+392 
-404 DKTQKTN
+404 N
-411 DLYIKDQWK
+411 DIYIKDQWK
-420 TMSNYLGQYLQTTD
+420 TMNNYLGQYLQTTD
-434 SFSSLQDSIQ
+434 SFSSLQSAIQ

-458 LMASVKDGGYDGQV
+458 LMASVEDGGYDGQV
-472 MDFLYSEFITPMSQI
+472 MDFLYSEFITPMSQL

-510 YQSKVKEALEKAFPD
+510 YQSQIKEALEKAFPD

-546 SDTAVKLKNI
+546 SDTAIKLKNI

-567 LGKLANMTNG
+567 LGKLVNMTNG

-601 VEKAKKETSEAFDI
+601 VEKAKKGTSETFDI

-934 NEGKYAVLVNPVL
+934 DDGKYAVLVNPVL
-947 PDGSELTDD
+947 PDGTELTDD

-983 EQTANRYKQI
+983 EQTANRYNQI

-1000 SHKTSTD
+1000 SHKTSAD

-1015 KEYTQEDL
+1015 KEYTQGDL
-1023 GNITFGDGQYQEGL
+1023 GNITFGDEQYQEGL

-1074 IEADNPGQPIEEV
+1074 IEADNPGQPIEEA

-1092 SNPVVVSYKVDDSAL
+1092 SNPVVVSYEVDDSAL

-1121 VEWQPGTATTMPL
+1121 VEWQPGTATTMLL

-1140 IYEQKNETVKYDVE
+1140 IYEQKNETVKYDVKASNPE
-1154 LGNTDQIRGQVQ
+1154 HVREQVQ
-1166 DLLDSNPFEA
+1166 SDLDANPAKVTVEFTSPSEKPLAGLGLEDESNEPSI
-1176 NIEFKVPDDPF
+1176 NVKMTPDT
-1187 GDLSKDIV
+1187 S
-1195 PLDPFGDQ
+1195 
-1203 SANIKLGVDTTEAK
+1203 
-1217 ADVDSAVKDIENTS
+1217 DVDSAVENIEGTS

-1239 TTNLDN
+1239 TTNLDS
-1245 KVSTSVSN
+1245 KVSTSVNN
-1253 IEGTTAIKPVDA
+1253 IESTTAVKPVDA

-1284 TVQANVQYTAG
+1284 TVQANVQYVGG

-1316 HFNDGRLGTFGRA
+1316 HFNDGRLGVFGRA

-1335 VGEPRDTRALLAETA
+1335 VGEPRDTMALVGEENK
-1350 PELLVRNNRFYLVG
+1350 ELIVRGNRFFTVG
-1364 KNGPEM
+1364 DSGPEFTH
-1370 KDLKKGDIVFN
+1370 LKKGDIVFN
-1381 PQQTK
+1381 AQQTK

-1418 GYSGGAAGKKIDDNG
+1418 GFSGGAAGKKIDDNG

-1451 NANTKATN
+1451 NANTKATK

-1467 STQVFDWVSKRLTVL
+1467 STQVFDWVSRRLTVL

-1497 SSAFKAKQLK
+1497 SSVFKTKQLR

-1530 AEEVAKAYKYKDDSG
+1530 AEEVAKAYKYTDDNG
-1545 NIQTVSISDEYKKK
+1545 NEQTVSVSNEYKRK

-1564 WSIEDMDTDD
+1564 WSIEDMDTST
-1574 AKSKAMAEAIQKYQ
+1574 KEGKALAEAIQKYQ

-1601 QGLYNTQLDLYKD
+1601 QGLYNTQLDIYKD

-1619 LDEAAKKV
+1619 LDDAAKKV

-1650 ILTYQ
+1650 IAAYQ
-1655 AILKQ
+1655 RVLKQ
-1660 RETADKN
+1660 RKQAYQNEATKSLKPAQDLLKSYGKVILTGLTSKNVKIDSKTKDSIAETVQQGKSLSTS
-1667 AIRQAGMNKAS
+1667 QVKA
-1678 IGLKEVNSKATSAE
+1678 LKK
-1692 VNRKSAGSSI
+1692 
-1702 IAGLKDNS
+1702 AGLG
-1710 SVVDVVNA
+1710 NA
-1718 TAKQNSSTRKK
+1718 ATNYTKRLNWNNKLQT
-1729 PSVKSTVSTIASRLV
+1729 TVTS
-1744 SVGLSSDVLES
+1744 
-1755 IKKTIESGKPLSSSH
+1755 
-1770 LKVLKNVGLS
+1770 
-1780 KEADAYVKAQKANA
+1780 
-1794 HQNVNATV
+1794 
-1802 GTKYYTNQYN
+1802 GTKN
-1812 KAKSSNPNVSGNFTK
+1812 SFTK
-1827 AEQMILGY
+1827 AEQMVLGY
-1835 DPKKTASYK
+1835 DSKKTASYH
-1844 LENALADEEVEQKK
+1844 LQNAMVNEEVAQKR
-1858 NIANT
+1858 NIMNT
-1863 NYSAMKKARS
+1863 DYAAMKKARS
-1873 TMNADKAAY
+1873 TMNSDKASY
-1882 NKAKSSASKKAK
+1882 NKAKSSASKKANSILGNK
-1894 NILDNKKYNLTV
+1894 NFKLTA
-1906 SQRKALSEGKKIDT
+1906 SQKKALQVGEMVDT
-1920 SKITDPKLLAALNS
+1920 TGITDPTLLSQINA
-1934 YNSDVSTRQ
+1934 YNSNVSTRKK
-1943 NAYSHY
+1943 AYSHY
-1949 KISRDAYNTAQQT
+1949 KISREAYNTAQQT
-1962 SQESTTAYAQAKAE
+1962 SQESTTAYVQSKAE
-1976 LPSKKLEN
+1976 APITKLEN
-1984 TQTWHE
+1984 TQNWYD
-1990 AKISSAEV
+1990 AKVSTLETT
-1998 AKSKADAEVSLK
+1998 KSKVEAENSLK
-2010 QSKGYDLDNADYMK
+2010 QSQGYDLSNEDYLK
-2024 QINANKEIEKQKA
+2024 QINANKQIEYQKK
-2037 AERDAL
+2037 AERDVL
-2043 KKQLE
+2043 QKQLD
-2048 SSGLDKNSEEYKK
+2048 SSTLDKNSEEYQK
-2061 WDDQIV
+2061 WADQIT
-2067 QLDTDIKGL
+2067 QLDTEIMQL
-2076 QETNHGLY
+2076 SETNHGLY
-2084 DDMRNNGYKVF
+2084 DDMRNNGYKIF

-2138 TMKTYK
+2138 TMKTYQ

-2221 ALNKVIDARKKALQ
+2221 ALNKVIDARKEALQ

-2253 LKSLDAQINAL
+2253 LKSLDQQIQAL
-2264 QGVQT
+2264 EGVQT
-2269 EEARAQKARLEAQ
+2269 EEARAQKARLESQ
-2282 RKQSQ
+2282 KKQSQ

-2296 HQYDMQINGLSD
+2296 HQYEMQVEGLSD

-2318 QFVKDLNANFGK
+2318 TYVKELNRNFDTANK
-2330 ANEQLDTVNQYLD
+2330 QLDAVNRYLD
-2343 NNEDLIKKST
+2343 ANQGIIQKAAN
-2353 SEIIKGITGRD
+2353 EIIKGVTGKD
-2364 IDPSVLSYQGK
+2364 IDFSNLSYK
-2375 TWYSEPSKKARGD
+2375 SDVWYSEPSKKARGD

>member
-1 MSLGAIGN
+1 MSLGTIGN
-9 IAKLNKSFGKV
+9 IANLNKKFGTLSNK
-20 SDEDSQKQIA
+20 DDQKQIA
-30 EKIGQYLK
+30 EKIGKYLK

-52 GVVNE
+52 GAVNE
-57 DLKEIALNAAEIQ
+57 DLKEIALNAAGIQ

-87 AGLSKLKG
+87 IGLSKLKG
-95 IITGLGSTI
+95 VITGLGSTI

-114 ATIAVIAGFTAA
+114 ATIAAITGLTVA
-126 GVALYKK
+126 GVTLYKK
-133 LHKSQAEYIKDGE
+133 FHKSQAEYIKDGE
-146 KAQSTIDE
+146 KAQDTIDE
-154 SVNSLKANQS
+154 STSSLKTNQS
-164 KLKNLAT
+164 KLKSLAT

-245 NLGTNAKNAA
+245 DLGTNAKNAA

-288 NQKITENASLRKRS
+288 NQKIAENASLKKRS
-302 GAKKT
+302 EEKRT
-307 EADDIE
+307 EADNIE
-313 QQAMDVIERLKNGE
+313 QQTIDVIERLKNNEAVNFGE
-327 TVHFENT
+327 IDNGNAVL
-334 DSGIALYKKITEVFS
+334 DRVLKVF
-349 KYGIGNQQDN
+349 KDYGISTIDKIIGDASTGHTF
-359 SPGAGAG
+359 SPMI
-366 FEITANTENTEK
+366 EDTEK
-378 LTQAL
+378 LSQAL
-383 KGLQSEYNN
+383 KGLQSDLNQ

-510 YQSKVKEALEKAFPD
+510 YQSQIKEALEKAFPD

-531 LFSEALGFDQTIKDA
+531 LFSKALGFDQAIKDA

-567 LGKLANMTNG
+567 LGKLTNMTNG

-601 VEKAKKETSEAFDI
+601 VEKAKKETSETFDI

-926 SKTQVIPS
+926 SKTQIIPS
-934 NEGKYAVLVNPVL
+934 NDGKYAVLVNPVL
-947 PDGSELTDD
+947 PDGTELTDD

-1074 IEADNPGQPIEEV
+1074 IEADNPEQPIEEA

-1092 SNPVVVSYKVDDSAL
+1092 SNPVVVSYEVDDSAL

-1154 LGNTDQIRGQVQ
+1154 APNPEHVREQVQ
-1166 DLLDSNPFEA
+1166 SDLDANPAKVTVEFTSPSEKPLAGLGLEDESNGLSINVKMA
-1176 NIEFKVPDDPF
+1176 PDT
-1187 GDLSKDIV
+1187 S
-1195 PLDPFGDQ
+1195 
-1203 SANIKLGVDTTEAK
+1203 E
-1217 ADVDSAVKDIENTS
+1217 VDSSVKDIESTS

-1265 NTAPM
+1265 NTDPM

-1418 GYSGGAAGKKIDDNG
+1418 GFSGGAAGKKIDDNG

-1440 TSSTTANTKAT
+1440 SSSTTANTKAT

-1530 AEEVAKAYKYKDDSG
+1530 AEEVAKAYKYKDDNG
-1545 NIQTVSISDEYKKK
+1545 NEQTVSVSDEYKRK
-1559 VQNGE
+1559 VRNGE
-1564 WSIEDMDTDD
+1564 WSIEDMDTNDT
-1574 AKSKAMAEAIQKYQ
+1574 KSKAMAEAIQKYQ

-1601 QGLYNTQLDLYKD
+1601 QGLYNTQLDLYSN
-1614 LCNIP
+1614 LCQIP

-1637 SAAADIAGSGTSS
+1637 SATADIAGSGTSG
-1650 ILTYQ
+1650 IATYQ
-1655 AILKQ
+1655 KILKQ
-1660 RETADKN
+1660 RKQGYQKKTNADLEASKEILGGYGGIILTALTSKDTKINSKTGAKIANTIQQGKN
-1667 AIRQAGMNKAS
+1667 LSASQIKALKKAGLGTEAINYTNKWKHDS
-1678 IGLKEVNSKATSAE
+1678 NLKSTAKSRVNS
-1692 VNRKSAGSSI
+1692 
-1702 IAGLKDNS
+1702 
-1710 SVVDVVNA
+1710 
-1718 TAKQNSSTRKK
+1718 
-1729 PSVKSTVSTIASRLV
+1729 
-1744 SVGLSSDVLES
+1744 
-1755 IKKTIESGKPLSSSH
+1755 
-1770 LKVLKNVGLS
+1770 
-1780 KEADAYVKAQKANA
+1780 
-1794 HQNVNATV
+1794 
-1802 GTKYYTNQYN
+1802 
-1812 KAKSSNPNVSGNFTK
+1812 NFTK
-1827 AEQMILGY
+1827 AEQMVLGY
-1835 DPKKTASYK
+1835 DSKKTASYK
-1844 LENALADEEVEQKK
+1844 LQNALVTEQVKEKKRIMNTNFSAAKKTKATMESDKMAYNYAKANSKKKANNILSNKKFKLTASQKKSLKADEKVDL
-1858 NIANT
+1858 T
-1863 NYSAMKKARS
+1863 GVTDS
-1873 TMNADKAAY
+1873 T
-1882 NKAKSSASKKAK
+1882 
-1894 NILDNKKYNLTV
+1894 L
-1906 SQRKALSEGKKIDT
+1906 LSYLK
-1920 SKITDPKLLAALNS
+1920 S
-1934 YNSDVSTRQ
+1934 YNSSVDSRKS
-1943 NAYSHY
+1943 AYSKY
-1949 KISRDAYNTAQQT
+1949 KISKGVNEEAQQKA
-1962 SQESTTAYAQAKAE
+1962 QESTTDYAQASAE
-1976 LPSKKLEN
+1976 APITKLEN
-1984 TQTWHE
+1984 TKNWHE

-2138 TMKTYK
+2138 TMKTYQ

-2221 ALNKVIDARKKALQ
+2221 ALNKVIDARKEALQ

-2264 QGVQT
+2264 EGVQT
-2269 EEARAQKARLEAQ
+2269 EEGRAQKARLEAQ
-2282 RKQSQ
+2282 RKESQ

-2318 QFVKDLNANFGK
+2318 TYVKELNRNFDTANK
-2330 ANEQLDTVNQYLD
+2330 QLDAVNRYLD
-2343 NNEDLIKKST
+2343 ANQGIIQKAAN
-2353 SEIIKGITGRD
+2353 EIIKGVTGKD
-2364 IDPSVLSYQGK
+2364 IDFSNLSYK
-2375 TWYSEPSKKARGD
+2375 SDVWYSEPSKKARGD

>member
-1 MSLGAIGN
+1 MSLKTIGTVSTLGKNYAEVTDEKVKKSIVNSLGDILKEKELDYDGAN
-9 IAKLNKSFGKV
+9 TFLNTAKITEQLKDMALAAAGIPKPVTEATESLAEMGKTT
-20 SDEDSQKQIA
+20 
-30 EKIGQYLK
+30 
-38 GKSYEKASSILKSS
+38 SILS
-52 GVVNE
+52 V
-57 DLKEIALNAAEIQ
+57 LKTVISNIF
-70 KPAEEATSAL
+70 L
-80 AGLGNTS
+80 AV
-87 AGLSKLKG
+87 KG
-95 IITGLGSTI
+95 AFL
-104 KTAAMAHPIL
+104 AHP
-114 ATIAVIAGFTAA
+114 VIAGITVATAA
-126 GVALYKK
+126 IGAMIAVYSK
-133 LHKSQAEYIKDGE
+133 LHKSQSEYIKDGE
-146 KAQSTIDE
+146 KAQEKISDTA
-154 SVNSLKANQS
+154 NSFNNTKKS
-164 KLKNLAT
+164 IVTLAKDYKKT
-171 TYKTS
+171 T
-176 SKEIKN
+176 KEIKN
-182 HEEAI
+182 HNDAI
-187 DSLAK
+187 DSLGE

-201 DKNTNEN
+201 NKNTNEN
-208 RTLSTDD
+208 RLLSDED
-215 YQNYLDLSNE
+215 YQSYLDISNQ
-225 LAQTFPD
+225 LAEAYPQ
-232 LVSGYDEQGNAIL
+232 LVSGTDAQGNAIL
-245 NLGTNAKNAA
+245 NLGTNASEAAKSIRELYNNQQLLANVEINEQLKDVYDGVIAKIKSLKKESAELQYNSDKVIQPQIDELKDAGNFIDDNDLKDVIKLSYSKPDSSGIKTPIITIDDLKLEKSGKNQNDIKDYIEQITGKTLDFLSTNGISGTTSFKI
-255 EDIRTLYDA
+255 EDITEEEL
-264 QRLAS
+264 
-269 QVTFEDNLQSVYE
+269 TKLQESLSKVISSNVDQTIDE
-282 GIKASV
+282 LEAAKLQ
-288 NQKITENASLRKRS
+288 NQKK
-302 GAKKT
+302 
-307 EADDIE
+307 
-313 QQAMDVIERLKNGE
+313 
-327 TVHFENT
+327 
-334 DSGIALYKKITEVFS
+334 IA
-349 KYGIGNQQDN
+349 
-359 SPGAGAG
+359 A
-366 FEITANTENTEK
+366 
-378 LTQAL
+378 
-383 KGLQSEYNN
+383 
-392 TATAAREEANQM
+392 
-404 DKTQKTN
+404 N
-411 DLYIKDQWK
+411 DLYIKDQWN
-420 TMSNYLGQYLQTTD
+420 NYAKALSQSLQT
-434 SFSSLQDSIQ
+434 SS
-444 DAFTANIQNLDLSK
+444 AFTDVQDQIQNAFIANLQNLDLESLTEK
-458 LMASVKDGGYDGQV
+458 YDGDPYQ
-472 MDFLYSEFITPMSQI
+472 FLYNEFLTPI
-487 SEEAQDTLTKA
+487 ANLSEEAQDALTKA

-510 YQSKVKEALEKAFPD
+510 YQSQIKEALEKAFPD

-567 LGKLANMTNG
+567 LGKLTNMTNG

-601 VEKAKKETSEAFDI
+601 VEKAKKETSETFDI

-766 NHLSQL
+766 QHLAQL
-772 YKERDQAQMQLEELS
+772 YKEKNEAQMRLNELQDQDGWMDG
-787 NQPAWKKVNNTAI
+787 NQTAI
-800 DEAKK
+800 DAAQK
-805 KLEEYNQR
+805 KLDEYNQR
-813 IENTKDLINTLGE
+813 IENTKDLINTIGQ
-826 KTATDY
+826 KTISDY
-832 DNEISAAKQ
+832 DNEISSARE
-841 VLKSNLKEW
+841 VLKSNLQDW
-850 LNIDPN
+850 ISVDPK
-856 SNNAKEIK
+856 SDNAKEIK
-864 KRMYDDMQ
+864 KMLYDNMT

-877 YGIDLGSWFKYDDKG
+877 YGIDISTWFKYDDKG
-892 NVIGIAESIWDDVH
+892 NVIGLAESVRKDIQNDLETKPIPIAATLADK
-906 DTIDKKPLT
+906 DIDYSQVQ
-915 FTAKIG
+915 AISG
-921 DDVDV
+921 NDG
-926 SKTQVIPS
+926 KTT
-934 NEGKYAVLVNPVL
+934 VLINPVL
-947 PDGSELTDD
+947 PNGETMDEETLQKYVNDAIEGNADTSQVLKVFNGENSRLMADNFAKAADTITKAANDSSSNLTDD
-956 NIQKIVNDALAG
+956 IKTLANYTSEQLNSISFNDGKWDEEFAG
-968 SPNEQVLGVFDGDQA
+968 A
-983 EQTANRYKQI
+983 EK
-993 LNAVDEA
+993 
-1000 SHKTSTD
+1000 
-1007 IANDFATL
+1007 
-1015 KEYTQEDL
+1015 
-1023 GNITFGDGQYQEGL
+1023 
-1037 ENAESAIDDILSK
+1037 AIDDIVSK
-1050 LNLSQEDAST
+1050 TGLDIDSLLMAFSQ
-1060 LIDILSKLGLINVD
+1060 LGLLHVEVETDDPEKPVD
-1074 IEADNPGQPIEEV
+1074 EV
-1087 QTYAD
+1087 QKAAD
-1092 SNPVVVSYKVDDSAL
+1092 SKPVSVPVHYKYDEEGNEKVGGGAVSVLDGQNL
-1107 SQPHYQSTYTQLSG
+1107 EPQTVT
-1121 VEWQPGTATTMPL
+1121 VEQ
-1134 PEQQQV
+1134 
-1140 IYEQKNETVKYDVE
+1140 NETVKYDVE
-1154 LGNTDQIRGQVQ
+1154 ASNPEHVREQVQ
-1166 DLLDSNPFEA
+1166 SDLDQNPAKVTVEFTSPSEKPLAGLGLEDESNEPSI
-1176 NIEFKVPDDPF
+1176 NVKMTPDT
-1187 GDLSKDIV
+1187 S
-1195 PLDPFGDQ
+1195 
-1203 SANIKLGVDTTEAK
+1203 
-1217 ADVDSAVKDIENTS
+1217 DVNSAVEDIESTS

-1253 IEGTTAIKPVDA
+1253 IEGTTAVKPVDA

-1335 VGEPRDTRALLAETA
+1335 VGEPRDTVALTGEENK
-1350 PELLVRNNRFYLVG
+1350 ELIVRGNRFFTVG
-1364 KNGPEM
+1364 DSGPEFVH
-1370 KDLKKGDIVFN
+1370 LKKGDIVFN
-1381 PQQTK
+1381 AQQTK

-1398 RALAQGNVGDAR
+1398 RALAQGNVGEAR
-1410 LGGSSGFG
+1410 AGRLSGFG
-1418 GYSGGAAGKKIDDNG
+1418 GFSGGAAGKKIDDNG

-1451 NANTKATN
+1451 NANTKATK

-1467 STQVFDWVSKRLTVL
+1467 STQVFDWVSRRLTVL

-1507 KEIKQIDAQING
+1507 KEVKQIDAQING

-1564 WSIEDMDTDD
+1564 WSIEDMDTNDT
-1574 AKSKAMAEAIQKYQ
+1574 KSKAVAEAIQKYQ

-1594 EDCNDAI
+1594 EDCNDAV
-1601 QGLYNTQLDLYKD
+1601 QTLYNTQLDLYKD
-1614 LCNIP
+1614 FCNIP
-1619 LDEAAKKV
+1619 LDDAAKKV

-1650 ILTYQ
+1650 IAAYQ
-1655 AILKQ
+1655 RVLKQ
-1660 RETADKN
+1660 REQAYQNEATKSLKPAQDLLKSYGKVILTGLTSKN
-1667 AIRQAGMNKAS
+1667 VKIDSKTKDNIAETVQQGKSLSTSQIK
-1678 IGLKEVNSKATSAE
+1678 ILKK
-1692 VNRKSAGSSI
+1692 
-1702 IAGLKDNS
+1702 AGLG
-1710 SVVDVVNA
+1710 NA
-1718 TAKQNSSTRKK
+1718 ATNYTKRLNWNNKLQTAVTSG
-1729 PSVKSTVSTIASRLV
+1729 VK
-1744 SVGLSSDVLES
+1744 
-1755 IKKTIESGKPLSSSH
+1755 
-1770 LKVLKNVGLS
+1770 N
-1780 KEADAYVKAQKANA
+1780 
-1794 HQNVNATV
+1794 
-1802 GTKYYTNQYN
+1802 
-1812 KAKSSNPNVSGNFTK
+1812 NFTK
-1827 AEQMILGY
+1827 AEQMVLGY
-1835 DPKKTASYK
+1835 DSKKTASYH
-1844 LENALADEEVEQKK
+1844 LQNAMVNEEVAQKR
-1858 NIANT
+1858 NIMNT
-1863 NYSAMKKARS
+1863 DYAAMKKAKS
-1873 TMNADKAAY
+1873 TMDSDKKAY
-1882 NKAKSSASKKAK
+1882 SKAKDSASKKATS
-1894 NILDNKKYNLTV
+1894 ILGNKKFKLTA
-1906 SQRKALSEGKKIDT
+1906 SQKKALKAGELVDT
-1920 SKITDPKLLAALNS
+1920 SGITDPTLLSQINA
-1934 YNSDVSTRQ
+1934 YNSNVTSRKK
-1943 NAYSHY
+1943 AYSKY
-1949 KISRDAYNTAQQT
+1949 KISREAYNTAQQT
-1962 SQESTTAYAQAKAE
+1962 SQESTTAYVQSKAE
-1976 LPSKKLEN
+1976 APITKLEN
-1984 TQTWHE
+1984 TQNWYD
-1990 AKISSAEV
+1990 AKVSTLETT
-1998 AKSKADAEVSLK
+1998 KSKVEAENSLK
-2010 QSKGYDLDNADYMK
+2010 QSQGYDLSNEDYLK
-2024 QINANKEIEKQKA
+2024 QINANKQIEYQKK
-2037 AERDAL
+2037 AERDVL
-2043 KKQLE
+2043 QKQLD
-2048 SSGLDKNSEEYKK
+2048 SSTLDKNSEEYQK
-2061 WDDQIV
+2061 WADQIT
-2067 QLDTDIKGL
+2067 QLDTEIMQL
-2076 QETNHGLY
+2076 SETNHGLY
-2084 DDMRNNGYKVF
+2084 DDMRNNGYKIF

-2138 TMKTYK
+2138 TMKTYQ

-2175 PEYSQQEFDNDM
+2175 PEYSQQDFDNDM

-2221 ALNKVIDARKKALQ
+2221 ALNKVIDARKEALQ

-2253 LKSLDAQINAL
+2253 LKSLEAQINAL
-2264 QGVQT
+2264 ENVDSA
-2269 EEARAQKARLEAQ
+2269 EAKAQKARLEAQ
-2282 RKQSQ
+2282 RKESQ

-2308 LSNQLQENYE
+2308 LSDQLQENYE
-2318 QFVKDLNANFGK
+2318 TYVKELNRNFDTTNK
-2330 ANEQLDTVNQYLD
+2330 QLDAVNRYLD
-2343 NNEDLIKKST
+2343 ANQGIIQKAAN
-2353 SEIIKGITGRD
+2353 EIIKGVTGKD
-2364 IDPSVLSYQGK
+2364 IDFSNLSYK
-2375 TWYSEPSKKARGD
+2375 SDVWYSEPSKKARGD

>member
-1 MSLGAIGN
+1 MSLGTIGN
-9 IAKLNKSFGKV
+9 ITKLNKSFDKV

-38 GKSYEKASSILKSS
+38 GKSYEKANSILKSS

-80 AGLGNTS
+80 VGLGNTS

-114 ATIAVIAGFTAA
+114 ATIAVITGLTVA

-176 SKEIKN
+176 SREIKN

-288 NQKITENASLRKRS
+288 NQKIAENASLKKRS
-302 GAKKT
+302 EAKKT

-313 QQAMDVIERLKNGE
+313 QRAMDVIERLRNGE
-327 TVHFENT
+327 TVRFEYT
-334 DSGIALYKKITEVFS
+334 DSGRSLYYKIREIFGEYDIYDY
-349 KYGIGNQQDN
+349 KDN

-366 FEITANTENTEK
+366 FEITANTEDTEK

-420 TMSNYLGQYLQTTD
+420 TMNNYLGQYLQTTD

-510 YQSKVKEALEKAFPD
+510 YQSQIKEALEKAFPD

-567 LGKLANMTNG
+567 LGKLTNMTNG

-601 VEKAKKETSEAFDI
+601 VEKAKKETSETFDI

-714 NEDTNQYKISIDD
+714 NEDTNQYKLSIDD

-772 YKERDQAQMQLEELS
+772 YKERDQVQMQLEELS

-850 LNIDPN
+850 LNIDQN

-864 KRMYDDMQ
+864 KRMYGDMQ

-926 SKTQVIPS
+926 SKTQIIPS
-934 NEGKYAVLVNPVL
+934 NDGKYAVLVNPVL
-947 PDGSELTDD
+947 PDGTELTDD

-983 EQTANRYKQI
+983 EQTANRYNQI

-1037 ENAESAIDDILSK
+1037 ENAESTIDDILSK

-1074 IEADNPGQPIEEV
+1074 IEADNPGQPIEEA

-1107 SQPHYQSTYTQLSG
+1107 SQPHYQSAYTQLSG

-1154 LGNTDQIRGQVQ
+1154 ASNPEHVREQVQ
-1166 DLLDSNPFEA
+1166 
-1176 NIEFKVPDDPF
+1176 
-1187 GDLSKDIV
+1187 GDLDANPAKVTVEFTSPSEK
-1195 PLDPFGDQ
+1195 PLAG
-1203 SANIKLGVDTTEAK
+1203 LGLEDESNGLSINVKMTPDTSE
-1217 ADVDSAVKDIENTS
+1217 VDSSVKDIENTS
-1231 ATKKVDGD
+1231 TTKKVDGD

-1418 GYSGGAAGKKIDDNG
+1418 GFSGGAAGKKIDDNG

-1451 NANTKATN
+1451 NANTKATK

-1467 STQVFDWVSKRLTVL
+1467 STQVFDWVSRRLTIL

-1601 QGLYNTQLDLYKD
+1601 QGLYNTQLDLYND

-1637 SAAADIAGSGTSS
+1637 SAAADIASGGTSS
-1650 ILTYQ
+1650 ISTYQ
-1655 AILKQ
+1655 TILKQ

-1692 VNRKSAGSSI
+1692 VNRKSAGSAI

-1744 SVGLSSDVLES
+1744 SVGLNSDVLES

-1844 LENALADEEVEQKK
+1844 LENALADEEVKQKK

-1873 TMNADKAAY
+1873 KMNADKEAY
-1882 NKAKSSASKKAK
+1882 NKAKNSASKKAK

-1920 SKITDPKLLAALNS
+1920 SNITDPKLLAALNS

-2221 ALNKVIDARKKALQ
+2221 ALNKVIDARKEALQ

-2240 YEYDKKIKSQTND
+2240 YEYDKKIKNQTND

-2264 QGVQT
+2264 ENVNSA
-2269 EEARAQKARLEAQ
+2269 EARAQKARLEAQ
-2282 RKQSQ
+2282 RKESQ

-2318 QFVKDLNANFGK
+2318 TYVKELNRNFDTANK
-2330 ANEQLDTVNQYLD
+2330 QLDAVNRYLD
-2343 NNEDLIKKST
+2343 ANQGIIQKAAN
-2353 SEIIKGITGRD
+2353 EIIKGVTGKD
-2364 IDPSVLSYQGK
+2364 IDFSNLSYK
-2375 TWYSEPSKKARGD
+2375 SDVWYSEPSKKARGD

>member
-1 MSLGAIGN
+1 
-9 IAKLNKSFGKV
+9 
-20 SDEDSQKQIA
+20 
-30 EKIGQYLK
+30 
-38 GKSYEKASSILKSS
+38 
-52 GVVNE
+52 
-57 DLKEIALNAAEIQ
+57 
-70 KPAEEATSAL
+70 
-80 AGLGNTS
+80 
-87 AGLSKLKG
+87 
-95 IITGLGSTI
+95 
-104 KTAAMAHPIL
+104 MAHPIL
-114 ATIAVIAGFTAA
+114 ATIAAIIGLTVA
-126 GVALYKK
+126 GVTLYKK
-133 LHKSQAEYIKDGE
+133 FHKSQAEYIKDGE
-146 KAQSTIDE
+146 KAQDTIDE

-164 KLKNLAT
+164 KLKSLAT

-187 DSLAK
+187 DSLAE

-201 DKNTNEN
+201 DKDTNEN

-215 YQNYLDLSNE
+215 YQNYLNLSNE

-288 NQKITENASLRKRS
+288 NQKIAENASLKKRS
-302 GAKKT
+302 EEKRA
-307 EADDIE
+307 EADNIE
-313 QQAMDVIERLKNGE
+313 QQTIDVIERLKNNEAVNFGE
-327 TVHFENT
+327 IDNGNAVF
-334 DSGIALYKKITEVFS
+334 DRVLKVFKDYGISTIDKITGDASTGYTFS
-349 KYGIGNQQDN
+349 PMIED
-359 SPGAGAG
+359 
-366 FEITANTENTEK
+366 TEK
-378 LTQAL
+378 LSQAL
-383 KGLQSEYNN
+383 KGLQSDLNQ

-458 LMASVKDGGYDGQV
+458 LMASVEDGGYDGQV

-601 VEKAKKETSEAFDI
+601 VEKAKKETSETFDI

-934 NEGKYAVLVNPVL
+934 NDGKYAVLVNPGL

-968 SPNEQVLGVFDGDQA
+968 SPSEQVLGVFDGDQA
-983 EQTANRYKQI
+983 EQTANRYNQI
-993 LNAVDEA
+993 LNAVDET
-1000 SHKTSTD
+1000 SHKTSAD

-1015 KEYTQEDL
+1015 KEYTQEDF

-1074 IEADNPGQPIEEV
+1074 IEADNPGQPIEEA

-1092 SNPVVVSYKVDDSAL
+1092 SNPVVVSYEVDDSAL

-1121 VEWQPGTATTMPL
+1121 VEWQPGAATTMPL

-1154 LGNTDQIRGQVQ
+1154 ASNPEHVREQVQ
-1166 DLLDSNPFEA
+1166 SDLDANPAKVTVEFTSPSEKPLAGLGLEDESNEPSI
-1176 NIEFKVPDDPF
+1176 NVKMTPDT
-1187 GDLSKDIV
+1187 S
-1195 PLDPFGDQ
+1195 
-1203 SANIKLGVDTTEAK
+1203 
-1217 ADVDSAVKDIENTS
+1217 DVNSAVEDIESTS

-1245 KVSTSVSN
+1245 KVNTSVNN
-1253 IEGTTAIKPVDA
+1253 IEGTTAVKPVDA

-1284 TVQANVQYTAG
+1284 TVQANVQYVGG

-1316 HFNDGRLGTFGRA
+1316 HFNDGRLGAFGRA

-1335 VGEPRDTRALLAETA
+1335 VGEPRDTMALVGEENK
-1350 PELLVRNNRFYLVG
+1350 ELIVRGNRFFTVG
-1364 KNGPEM
+1364 DSGPEFTH
-1370 KDLKKGDIVFN
+1370 LKKGDIVFN
-1381 PQQTK
+1381 AQQTK
-1386 ELLSKGKTHTRG
+1386 ELLSKGKTRARG

-1418 GYSGGAAGKKIDDNG
+1418 GFSGGAAGKKIDDNG

-1451 NANTKATN
+1451 NANTKATK

-1467 STQVFDWVSKRLTVL
+1467 STQVFDWVSRRLTVL

-1497 SSAFKAKQLK
+1497 SSVFKTKQLR

-1530 AEEVAKAYKYKDDSG
+1530 AEEVAKAYKYKDDNG
-1545 NIQTVSISDEYKKK
+1545 NEQTVSVSDEYKKK

-1574 AKSKAMAEAIQKYQ
+1574 TKSKAVAEAIQKYQ

-1619 LDEAAKKV
+1619 LDDAAKKV

-1650 ILTYQ
+1650 IAAYQ
-1655 AILKQ
+1655 RVLKQ
-1660 RETADKN
+1660 RKQAYQNEATKSLKPAQDLLKSYGKVILTGLTSKNVKIDSKTKDSIAETVQQGKSLSTS
-1667 AIRQAGMNKAS
+1667 RVKA
-1678 IGLKEVNSKATSAE
+1678 LKK
-1692 VNRKSAGSSI
+1692 
-1702 IAGLKDNS
+1702 AGLG
-1710 SVVDVVNA
+1710 NA
-1718 TAKQNSSTRKK
+1718 ATNYTKRLNWNNKLQT
-1729 PSVKSTVSTIASRLV
+1729 TVTS
-1744 SVGLSSDVLES
+1744 
-1755 IKKTIESGKPLSSSH
+1755 
-1770 LKVLKNVGLS
+1770 
-1780 KEADAYVKAQKANA
+1780 
-1794 HQNVNATV
+1794 
-1802 GTKYYTNQYN
+1802 GTKN
-1812 KAKSSNPNVSGNFTK
+1812 SFTK

-1835 DPKKTASYK
+1835 DSKKTASYH
-1844 LENALADEEVEQKK
+1844 LQNAMVNEEVAQKR
-1858 NIANT
+1858 NIMNT
-1863 NYSAMKKARS
+1863 DYAAMKKAKS
-1873 TMNADKAAY
+1873 TMDSDKKAY
-1882 NKAKSSASKKAK
+1882 SKAKDSASKKATS
-1894 NILDNKKYNLTV
+1894 ILGNKKFKLTA
-1906 SQRKALSEGKKIDT
+1906 SQKKALKAGELVDT
-1920 SKITDPKLLAALNS
+1920 SGITDPTLLSQINA
-1934 YNSDVSTRQ
+1934 YNSNVTSRKK
-1943 NAYSHY
+1943 AYSKY
-1949 KISRDAYNTAQQT
+1949 KISREAYNTAQQT
-1962 SQESTTAYAQAKAE
+1962 SQESTTAYVQSKAE
-1976 LPSKKLEN
+1976 APITKLEN
-1984 TQTWHE
+1984 TQNWYD
-1990 AKISSAEV
+1990 AKVSTLETN
-1998 AKSKADAEVSLK
+1998 KSKVEAENSLK
-2010 QSKGYDLDNADYMK
+2010 QSQGYDLSNEDYLK
-2024 QINANKEIEKQKA
+2024 QINANKQIGYQKK
-2037 AERDAL
+2037 AERDVL
-2043 KKQLE
+2043 QKQLD
-2048 SSGLDKNSEEYKK
+2048 SSTLDKNSEEYQK
-2061 WDDQIV
+2061 WADQIT
-2067 QLDTDIKGL
+2067 QLDTEIMQL
-2076 QETNHGLY
+2076 SETNHGLY
-2084 DDMRNNGYKVF
+2084 DDMRNNGYKIF

-2115 INDDMTFDDDGK
+2115 INDDMTFDDGK

-2138 TMKTYK
+2138 TMKTYQ

-2221 ALNKVIDARKKALQ
+2221 ALNKVIDARKEALQ

-2253 LKSLDAQINAL
+2253 LKSLDQQIQAL
-2264 QGVQT
+2264 EGVQT
-2269 EEARAQKARLEAQ
+2269 EESRAQKARLEAQ
-2282 RKQSQ
+2282 RKESQ

-2296 HQYDMQINGLSD
+2296 HQYEMQVEGLSD
-2308 LSNQLQENYE
+2308 LSEQLQENYE
-2318 QFVKDLNANFGK
+2318 KFTEDLNSNFNK
-2330 ANEQLDTVNQYLD
+2330 ANEQLDAVNHYLD
-2343 NNEDLIKKST
+2343 ANQDILKKAAN
-2353 SEIIKGITGRD
+2353 EIIKGVTGKD
-2364 IDPSVLSYQGK
+2364 IDFSDLSYK
-2375 TWYSEPSKKARGD
+2375 SDLWYSEPSKKAKGD

>member
-1 MSLGAIGN
+1 MSLKTIGTVSTLGKNYAEVTDEKVKKSIVNSLGDILKEKELDYDGAN
-9 IAKLNKSFGKV
+9 TFLNTAKITEQLKDMALAAAGIPKPVTEATESLAEMGKTT
-20 SDEDSQKQIA
+20 
-30 EKIGQYLK
+30 
-38 GKSYEKASSILKSS
+38 SILS
-52 GVVNE
+52 V
-57 DLKEIALNAAEIQ
+57 LKTVISNIF
-70 KPAEEATSAL
+70 L
-80 AGLGNTS
+80 AV
-87 AGLSKLKG
+87 KG
-95 IITGLGSTI
+95 AFL
-104 KTAAMAHPIL
+104 AHP
-114 ATIAVIAGFTAA
+114 VIAGITVATAA
-126 GVALYKK
+126 IGAMIAVYSK
-133 LHKSQAEYIKDGE
+133 LHKSQSEYIKDGE
-146 KAQSTIDE
+146 KAQEKISDTA
-154 SVNSLKANQS
+154 NSFNNTKKS
-164 KLKNLAT
+164 IVTLAKDYKKT
-171 TYKTS
+171 T
-176 SKEIKN
+176 KEIKN
-182 HEEAI
+182 HNDAI
-187 DSLAK
+187 DSLGE

-201 DKNTNEN
+201 NKNTNEN
-208 RTLSTDD
+208 RLLSDED
-215 YQNYLDLSNE
+215 YQSYLDISNQ
-225 LAQTFPD
+225 LAEAYPQ
-232 LVSGYDEQGNAIL
+232 LVSGTDAQGNAIL
-245 NLGTNAKNAA
+245 NLGTNASEAAKSIRELYNNQQLLANVEINEQLKDVYDGVIAKIKSLKKESAELQYNSDKVIQPQIDELKDAGNFIDDNDLKDVIKLSYSKPDSSGIKTPIITIDDLKLEKSGKNQNDIKDYIEQITGKTLDFLSTNGISGTTSFKI
-255 EDIRTLYDA
+255 EDITEEEL
-264 QRLAS
+264 
-269 QVTFEDNLQSVYE
+269 TKLQESLSKVISSNVDQTIDE
-282 GIKASV
+282 LEAAKLQ
-288 NQKITENASLRKRS
+288 NQKK
-302 GAKKT
+302 
-307 EADDIE
+307 
-313 QQAMDVIERLKNGE
+313 
-327 TVHFENT
+327 
-334 DSGIALYKKITEVFS
+334 IA
-349 KYGIGNQQDN
+349 
-359 SPGAGAG
+359 A
-366 FEITANTENTEK
+366 
-378 LTQAL
+378 
-383 KGLQSEYNN
+383 
-392 TATAAREEANQM
+392 
-404 DKTQKTN
+404 N
-411 DLYIKDQWK
+411 DLYIKDQWN
-420 TMSNYLGQYLQTTD
+420 NYAKALSQSLQT
-434 SFSSLQDSIQ
+434 SS
-444 DAFTANIQNLDLSK
+444 AFTDVQDQIQNAFIANLQNLDLESLTEK
-458 LMASVKDGGYDGQV
+458 YDGDPYQ
-472 MDFLYSEFITPMSQI
+472 FLYNEFLTPI
-487 SEEAQDTLTKA
+487 ANLSEEAQDALTKA

-510 YQSKVKEALEKAFPD
+510 YQSQIKEALEKAFPD

-567 LGKLANMTNG
+567 LGKLTNMTNG

-601 VEKAKKETSEAFDI
+601 VEKAKKETSETFDI

-772 YKERDQAQMQLEELS
+772 YKEKNEAQMRLNELQDQDGWMDG
-787 NQPAWKKVNNTAI
+787 NQTAI
-800 DEAKK
+800 DAAQK
-805 KLEEYNQR
+805 KLDEYNQR
-813 IENTKDLINTLGE
+813 IENTKDLINTIGQ
-826 KTATDY
+826 KTISDY
-832 DNEISAAKQ
+832 DNEISSARE
-841 VLKSNLKEW
+841 VLKSNLQDW
-850 LNIDPN
+850 MSVDPK
-856 SNNAKEIK
+856 SDNAKEIK
-864 KRMYDDMQ
+864 KMLYDNMT

-877 YGIDLGSWFKYDDKG
+877 YGIDISTWFKYDDKG
-892 NVIGIAESIWDDVH
+892 NVIGLAESVRKDIQNDLETKPIPIAATLADK
-906 DTIDKKPLT
+906 DIDYSQVQ
-915 FTAKIG
+915 AISG
-921 DDVDV
+921 NDG
-926 SKTQVIPS
+926 KTT
-934 NEGKYAVLVNPVL
+934 VLINPVL
-947 PDGSELTDD
+947 PNGETMDEETLQKYVNDAIEGNADTSQVLKVFNGENSRLMADNFAKAADTITKAANDSSSNLTDD
-956 NIQKIVNDALAG
+956 IKTLANYTSEQLNSISFNDGKWDEEFAG
-968 SPNEQVLGVFDGDQA
+968 A
-983 EQTANRYKQI
+983 EK
-993 LNAVDEA
+993 
-1000 SHKTSTD
+1000 
-1007 IANDFATL
+1007 
-1015 KEYTQEDL
+1015 
-1023 GNITFGDGQYQEGL
+1023 
-1037 ENAESAIDDILSK
+1037 AIDDIVSK
-1050 LNLSQEDAST
+1050 TGLDIDSLLMAFSQ
-1060 LIDILSKLGLINVD
+1060 LGLLHVEVETDDPEKPVD
-1074 IEADNPGQPIEEV
+1074 EV
-1087 QTYAD
+1087 QKAAD
-1092 SNPVVVSYKVDDSAL
+1092 SKPVSVPVHYKFDEEGNEKVGGGAVSVLDGQNL
-1107 SQPHYQSTYTQLSG
+1107 EPQTVT
-1121 VEWQPGTATTMPL
+1121 VEQ
-1134 PEQQQV
+1134 
-1140 IYEQKNETVKYDVE
+1140 NETVKYDVE
-1154 LGNTDQIRGQVQ
+1154 ASNPEHVREQVQ
-1166 DLLDSNPFEA
+1166 SDLDQNPAKVTVEFTSPSEKPLAGLGLEDESNEPSI
-1176 NIEFKVPDDPF
+1176 NVKMTPDT
-1187 GDLSKDIV
+1187 S
-1195 PLDPFGDQ
+1195 
-1203 SANIKLGVDTTEAK
+1203 
-1217 ADVDSAVKDIENTS
+1217 DVNSAVKDIESTS

-1253 IEGTTAIKPVDA
+1253 IEGTTAVKPVDA

-1335 VGEPRDTRALLAETA
+1335 VGEPRDTVALTGEENK
-1350 PELLVRNNRFYLVG
+1350 ELIVRGNRFFTVG
-1364 KNGPEM
+1364 DSGPEFVH
-1370 KDLKKGDIVFN
+1370 LKKGDIVFN
-1381 PQQTK
+1381 AQQTK

-1398 RALAQGNVGDAR
+1398 RALAQGNVGEAR
-1410 LGGSSGFG
+1410 AGRLSGFG
-1418 GYSGGAAGKKIDDNG
+1418 GFSGGAAGKKIDDKG
-1433 NITSNDS
+1433 NITPNDS

-1467 STQVFDWVSKRLTVL
+1467 STQVFDWVSRRLTVL

-1497 SSAFKAKQLK
+1497 SSVFKAKQLK

-1545 NIQTVSISDEYKKK
+1545 NIQTVSISDDYKKK

-1564 WSIEDMDTDD
+1564 WSIEDMDTNDT
-1574 AKSKAMAEAIQKYQ
+1574 KSKAVAEAIQKYQ

-1594 EDCNDAI
+1594 EDCNDAV
-1601 QGLYNTQLDLYKD
+1601 QTLYNTQLDLYKD
-1614 LCNIP
+1614 FCNIP
-1619 LDEAAKKV
+1619 LDDAAKKV

-1650 ILTYQ
+1650 IAAYQ
-1655 AILKQ
+1655 RVLKQ
-1660 RETADKN
+1660 REQAYQNEATKSLKPAQDLLKSYGKVILTGLTSKNVKIDSKTKDNIAETVQQGKSLSTSQIKILKN
-1667 AIRQAGMNKAS
+1667 AGLGNAATNYTKRLNWNNK
-1678 IGLKEVNSKATSAE
+1678 LQTTVTS
-1692 VNRKSAGSSI
+1692 G
-1702 IAGLKDNS
+1702 
-1710 SVVDVVNA
+1710 
-1718 TAKQNSSTRKK
+1718 
-1729 PSVKSTVSTIASRLV
+1729 VK
-1744 SVGLSSDVLES
+1744 
-1755 IKKTIESGKPLSSSH
+1755 
-1770 LKVLKNVGLS
+1770 N
-1780 KEADAYVKAQKANA
+1780 
-1794 HQNVNATV
+1794 
-1802 GTKYYTNQYN
+1802 
-1812 KAKSSNPNVSGNFTK
+1812 NFTK

-1835 DPKKTASYK
+1835 DSKKTASYH
-1844 LENALADEEVEQKK
+1844 LQNAMVNEEVAQKR
-1858 NIANT
+1858 NIMNT
-1863 NYSAMKKARS
+1863 DYAAMKKAKS
-1873 TMNADKAAY
+1873 TMDSDKKAY
-1882 NKAKSSASKKAK
+1882 SKAKDSASKKATS
-1894 NILDNKKYNLTV
+1894 ILGNKKFKLTA
-1906 SQRKALSEGKKIDT
+1906 SQKKALKAGELVDT
-1920 SKITDPKLLAALNS
+1920 SGITDPTLLSQINA
-1934 YNSDVSTRQ
+1934 YNSNVTSRKK
-1943 NAYSHY
+1943 AYSKY
-1949 KISRDAYNTAQQT
+1949 KISREAYNTAQQT
-1962 SQESTTAYAQAKAE
+1962 SQESTTAYVQSKAE
-1976 LPSKKLEN
+1976 APITKLEN
-1984 TQTWHE
+1984 TQNWYD
-1990 AKISSAEV
+1990 AKVSTLETN
-1998 AKSKADAEVSLK
+1998 KSKVEAENSLK
-2010 QSKGYDLDNADYMK
+2010 QSQGYDLSNEDYLK
-2024 QINANKEIEKQKA
+2024 QINANKQIEYQKKA
-2037 AERDAL
+2037 KRDVL
-2043 KKQLE
+2043 QKQLD
-2048 SSGLDKNSEEYKK
+2048 SSTLDKNSEEYQK
-2061 WDDQIV
+2061 WADQIT
-2067 QLDTDIKGL
+2067 QLDTEIMQL
-2076 QETNHGLY
+2076 SETNHGLY

-2138 TMKTYK
+2138 TMKTYQ

-2216 KAELD
+2216 KVELD
-2221 ALNKVIDARKKALQ
+2221 ALNKVIDARKEALQ

-2253 LKSLDAQINAL
+2253 LKSLEAQINAL
-2264 QGVQT
+2264 ENVDSA
-2269 EEARAQKARLEAQ
+2269 EAKAQKARLEAQ
-2282 RKQSQ
+2282 RKESQ

-2308 LSNQLQENYE
+2308 LSDQLQENYE
-2318 QFVKDLNANFGK
+2318 TYVKELNRNFDTANK
-2330 ANEQLDTVNQYLD
+2330 QLDAINRYLD
-2343 NNEDLIKKST
+2343 ANQGIIQKAAN
-2353 SEIIKGITGRD
+2353 EIIKGVTGKD
-2364 IDPSVLSYQGK
+2364 IDFSNLSYK
-2375 TWYSEPSKKARGD
+2375 SDVWYSEPSKKARGD

>member
-1 MSLGAIGN
+1 MSLGTIGN

-38 GKSYEKASSILKSS
+38 GKSYEKANSILKSS

-57 DLKEIALNAAEIQ
+57 DLKEIALNAAGIQ

-80 AGLGNTS
+80 VGLGNTS

-114 ATIAVIAGFTAA
+114 ATIAVITGLTVA

-154 SVNSLKANQS
+154 SVKSLKANQS

-288 NQKITENASLRKRS
+288 NQKIAENASLKKRS
-302 GAKKT
+302 EGKKT
-307 EADDIE
+307 EADTIN
-313 QQAMDVIERLKNGE
+313 QQALDIIDSLKNDQVTYFNNDDAGR
-327 TVHFENT
+327 
-334 DSGIALYKKITEVFS
+334 DLYSKILEVFS
-349 KYGIGNQQDN
+349 KYSIGSDLSETSTTQLALKPQAED
-359 SPGAGAG
+359 A
-366 FEITANTENTEK
+366 EK

-383 KGLQSEYNN
+383 KELGVEYGR

-411 DLYIKDQWK
+411 ELYIKDQWK

-498 LQIDPSKLNLST
+498 LQIDPSKLNLAT
-510 YQSKVKEALEKAFPD
+510 YQSQIKEALEKAFPD
-525 DKDSQD
+525 NKDSQD
-531 LFSEALGFDQTIKDA
+531 LFSEALGFDQAIKDA

-934 NEGKYAVLVNPVL
+934 NDGKYAVLVNPVL

-968 SPNEQVLGVFDGDQA
+968 SPSEQVLGVFDGDQA
-983 EQTANRYKQI
+983 EQTANRYNQI

-1000 SHKTSTD
+1000 SHKTSAD
-1007 IANDFATL
+1007 IANDFTTL

-1074 IEADNPGQPIEEV
+1074 IEADNPGQPIEEA

-1154 LGNTDQIRGQVQ
+1154 ASNPEHVREQVQ
-1166 DLLDSNPFEA
+1166 SDLDANPAKVTVEFTSPNEKPLAGLGLEDESNEPSI
-1176 NIEFKVPDDPF
+1176 NVKMTPDT
-1187 GDLSKDIV
+1187 S
-1195 PLDPFGDQ
+1195 
-1203 SANIKLGVDTTEAK
+1203 
-1217 ADVDSAVKDIENTS
+1217 DVDSSVKDIESTS

-1245 KVSTSVSN
+1245 KVSASVSN
-1253 IEGTTAIKPVDA
+1253 IEGTTAVKPVDA

-1316 HFNDGRLGTFGRA
+1316 HFNDGRLGVFGRA

-1335 VGEPRDTRALLAETA
+1335 VGEPRDTMALVGEENK
-1350 PELLVRNNRFYLVG
+1350 ELIVRGNRFFTVG
-1364 KNGPEM
+1364 DSGPEFTH
-1370 KDLKKGDIVFN
+1370 LKKGDIVFN
-1381 PQQTK
+1381 AQQTK
-1386 ELLSKGKTHTRG
+1386 ELLSKGKTRARG

-1418 GYSGGAAGKKIDDNG
+1418 GFSGGAAGKKIDDKG

-1451 NANTKATN
+1451 NANTKATK

-1467 STQVFDWVSKRLTVL
+1467 STQVFDWVSRRLTVL

-1497 SSAFKAKQLK
+1497 SSVFKTKQLR

-1530 AEEVAKAYKYKDDSG
+1530 AEEVAKAYKYTDDNG
-1545 NIQTVSISDEYKKK
+1545 NEQTVSVSDEYKRK
-1559 VQNGE
+1559 VRNDE
-1564 WSIEDMDTDD
+1564 WSIEDMDTST
-1574 AKSKAMAEAIQKYQ
+1574 KEGKALAEAIQSYQ

-1619 LDEAAKKV
+1619 LDDAAKKV

-1650 ILTYQ
+1650 IAAYQ
-1655 AILKQ
+1655 RVLKQ
-1660 RETADKN
+1660 RKQAYQNEATKSLKPAQDLLKSYGKVILTGLTSKNVKIDSKTKDSIAETVQQGKSLSTS
-1667 AIRQAGMNKAS
+1667 QVKA
-1678 IGLKEVNSKATSAE
+1678 LKK
-1692 VNRKSAGSSI
+1692 
-1702 IAGLKDNS
+1702 AGLG
-1710 SVVDVVNA
+1710 NA
-1718 TAKQNSSTRKK
+1718 ATNYTKRLNWNNKLQT
-1729 PSVKSTVSTIASRLV
+1729 TVTS
-1744 SVGLSSDVLES
+1744 
-1755 IKKTIESGKPLSSSH
+1755 
-1770 LKVLKNVGLS
+1770 
-1780 KEADAYVKAQKANA
+1780 
-1794 HQNVNATV
+1794 
-1802 GTKYYTNQYN
+1802 GTKN
-1812 KAKSSNPNVSGNFTK
+1812 SFTK
-1827 AEQMILGY
+1827 AEQMVLGY
-1835 DPKKTASYK
+1835 DSKKTASYH
-1844 LENALADEEVEQKK
+1844 LQNAMVNEEVAQKR
-1858 NIANT
+1858 NIMNT
-1863 NYSAMKKARS
+1863 DYATMKKARS
-1873 TMNADKAAY
+1873 TMNSDKASY
-1882 NKAKSSASKKAK
+1882 NKAKSSASKKA
-1894 NILDNKKYNLTV
+1894 NSILGNKKFKLTA
-1906 SQRKALSEGKKIDT
+1906 SQKKALKAGELVDT
-1920 SKITDPKLLAALNS
+1920 SGITDPTLLSQINA
-1934 YNSDVSTRQ
+1934 YNSNVSTRKK
-1943 NAYSHY
+1943 AYSHY

-1962 SQESTTAYAQAKAE
+1962 SQESTTAYVQAKAE
-1976 LPSKKLEN
+1976 APITKLNN
-1984 TQTWHE
+1984 TKDWYD
-1990 AKISSAEV
+1990 AKVSTLETN
-1998 AKSKADAEVSLK
+1998 KSKVEAENSLK
-2010 QSKGYDLDNADYMK
+2010 QSQGYDLSSKDYLK
-2024 QINANKEIEKQKA
+2024 QINANKQIEYQKK
-2037 AERDAL
+2037 AERDVL
-2043 KKQLE
+2043 QKQLD
-2048 SSGLDKNSEEYKK
+2048 SSTLDKNSEEYQK
-2061 WDDQIV
+2061 WADQIT
-2067 QLDTDIKGL
+2067 QLDTEIMQL
-2076 QETNHGLY
+2076 SETNHGLY
-2084 DDMRNNGYKVF
+2084 DDMRNNGYKIF

-2138 TMKTYK
+2138 TMKTYQ

-2221 ALNKVIDARKKALQ
+2221 ALNKVIDARKEALQ

-2253 LKSLDAQINAL
+2253 LKSLDQQIQAL
-2264 QGVQT
+2264 EGVQT
-2269 EEARAQKARLEAQ
+2269 EEARAQKARLESQ
-2282 RKQSQ
+2282 KKQSQ

-2296 HQYDMQINGLSD
+2296 HQYEMQVEGLSD
-2308 LSNQLQENYE
+2308 LSEQLQENYE
-2318 QFVKDLNANFGK
+2318 KFTEDLNSNFNK
-2330 ANEQLDTVNQYLD
+2330 ANEQLDAVNHYLD
-2343 NNEDLIKKST
+2343 ANQDILKKAAN
-2353 SEIIKGITGRD
+2353 EIIKGVTGKD
-2364 IDPSVLSYQGK
+2364 IDFSDLSYK
-2375 TWYSEPSKKARGD
+2375 SDLWYSEPSKKAKGD

>member
-1 MSLGAIGN
+1 MKTIGTVSTLGKNYTKVADEKVKEYISNSLGNLLKEKG
-9 IAKLNKSFGKV
+9 LN
-20 SDEDSQKQIA
+20 
-30 EKIGQYLK
+30 
-38 GKSYEKASSILKSS
+38 YEGASSLLKTA
-52 GVVNE
+52 GVT
-57 DLKEIALNAAEIQ
+57 DQLKDIALAAAGIS
-70 KPAEEATSAL
+70 KPATEATESL
-80 AGLGNTS
+80 AGIG
-87 AGLSKLKG
+87 
-95 IITGLGSTI
+95 
-104 KTAAMAHPIL
+104 KTAGILSTLKTIVVGLFSTLKAGIAAHPVLAGITL
-114 ATIAVIAGFTAA
+114 ATAGITAIIVAV
-126 GVALYKK
+126 KK
-133 LHKSQAEYIKDGE
+133 LHKSQSEYIKDGE
-146 KAQSTIDE
+146 KAQENIAETSDSFKNTQ
-154 SVNSLKANQS
+154 NSIT
-164 KLKNLAT
+164 KLAKSYNKSA
-171 TYKTS
+171 
-176 SKEIKN
+176 KEIKN
-182 HEEAI
+182 HNDAI
-187 DSLAK
+187 DSLGE

-201 DKNTNEN
+201 NKNTNEN
-208 RTLSTDD
+208 RLLSDED
-215 YQNYLDLSNE
+215 YQSYLDISNQ
-225 LAQTFPD
+225 LAEAYPQ
-232 LVSGYDEQGNAIL
+232 LVSGTDAQGNAIL
-245 NLGTNAKNAA
+245 NLGMNASEAAKSIRELYNNQQLLANVEINEQLKDVYDGVLAKIESLNKESSDLRYDITKVLDPQIKDLEDGKKDIFTYPSSKNKAGVTSYGIDMNELKLEKIGLSS
-255 EDIRTLYDA
+255 EDVKDYLKRTY
-264 QRLAS
+264 
-269 QVTFEDNLQSVYE
+269 
-282 GIKASV
+282 GIKGQFSSSGGTDGIRRYGLDEITEEEFKKIQDGLADYISANV
-288 NQKITENASLRKRS
+288 DTALDSLNAEKNQKMKQISAN
-302 GAKKT
+302 
-307 EADDIE
+307 D
-313 QQAMDVIERLKNGE
+313 
-327 TVHFENT
+327 
-334 DSGIALYKKITEVFS
+334 LYKK
-349 KYGIGNQQDN
+349 
-359 SPGAGAG
+359 
-366 FEITANTENTEK
+366 
-378 LTQAL
+378 
-383 KGLQSEYNN
+383 
-392 TATAAREEANQM
+392 
-404 DKTQKTN
+404 
-411 DLYIKDQWK
+411 DQWNK
-420 TMSNYLGQYLQTTD
+420 YANSLSQSLQT
-434 SFSSLQDSIQ
+434 SS
-444 DAFTANIQNLDLSK
+444 AFTDVQDQIQNAFIANLQNLDLESLTEK
-458 LMASVKDGGYDGQV
+458 YDGDPYQ
-472 MDFLYSEFITPMSQI
+472 FLYNELLTPI
-487 SEEAQDTLTKA
+487 ANLSEEAQDTLTKA
-498 LQIDPSKLNLST
+498 LQIDPSKLNLTT
-510 YQSKVKEALEKAFPD
+510 YQSQIKEALEKAFPD

-601 VEKAKKETSEAFDI
+601 VEKAKKETSETFDI

-934 NEGKYAVLVNPVL
+934 NDGKYAVLVNPVL

-968 SPNEQVLGVFDGDQA
+968 SPSEQVLGVFDGDQA
-983 EQTANRYKQI
+983 EQTANRYNQI

-1000 SHKTSTD
+1000 SHKTSAD

-1023 GNITFGDGQYQEGL
+1023 ENITFGDGQYQEGL

-1074 IEADNPGQPIEEV
+1074 IEADNPGQPIEEA

-1154 LGNTDQIRGQVQ
+1154 ASKPEHVREQVQ
-1166 DLLDSNPFEA
+1166 SDLDANPAKVTVEFTSPSEKPLAGLGLEDESNEPSI
-1176 NIEFKVPDDPF
+1176 NVKMTPDT
-1187 GDLSKDIV
+1187 S
-1195 PLDPFGDQ
+1195 
-1203 SANIKLGVDTTEAK
+1203 
-1217 ADVDSAVKDIENTS
+1217 DVNSAVEDIESTS

-1245 KVSTSVSN
+1245 KVNTSVNN
-1253 IEGTTAIKPVDA
+1253 IEGTTAVKPVDA

-1284 TVQANVQYTAG
+1284 TVQANVQYVGG

-1316 HFNDGRLGTFGRA
+1316 HFNDGRLGVFGRA

-1398 RALAQGNVGDAR
+1398 RALAQGNIGDAR

-1418 GYSGGAAGKKIDDNG
+1418 GFSGGAAGKKIDDNG

-1467 STQVFDWVSKRLTVL
+1467 STQVFDWVSRRLTVL

-1507 KEIKQIDAQING
+1507 KEVKQIDAQING

-1530 AEEVAKAYKYKDDSG
+1530 AEEVAKAYKYTDDNG
-1545 NIQTVSISDEYKKK
+1545 NEQTVSVSDEYKRK
-1559 VQNGE
+1559 VRNGE
-1564 WSIEDMDTDD
+1564 WSIEDMDTST
-1574 AKSKAMAEAIQKYQ
+1574 KEGKALAEAIQSYQ

-1601 QGLYNTQLDLYKD
+1601 QGLYNTQLDIYKD

-1619 LDEAAKKV
+1619 LDDAAKKV

-1650 ILTYQ
+1650 IAAYQ
-1655 AILKQ
+1655 RVLKQ
-1660 RETADKN
+1660 RKQAYQNEATKSLKPAQDLLKSYGKVILTGLTSKN
-1667 AIRQAGMNKAS
+1667 VKI
-1678 IGLKEVNSKATSAE
+1678 NSKTKDSIAETVQQGKSLSTSQVKAL
-1692 VNRKSAGSSI
+1692 KK
-1702 IAGLKDNS
+1702 AGLG
-1710 SVVDVVNA
+1710 NA
-1718 TAKQNSSTRKK
+1718 ATNYTKRLNWNNKLQT
-1729 PSVKSTVSTIASRLV
+1729 TVTS
-1744 SVGLSSDVLES
+1744 
-1755 IKKTIESGKPLSSSH
+1755 
-1770 LKVLKNVGLS
+1770 
-1780 KEADAYVKAQKANA
+1780 
-1794 HQNVNATV
+1794 
-1802 GTKYYTNQYN
+1802 GTKN
-1812 KAKSSNPNVSGNFTK
+1812 SFTK
-1827 AEQMILGY
+1827 AEQMVLGY
-1835 DPKKTASYK
+1835 DSKKTASYH
-1844 LENALADEEVEQKK
+1844 LQNAMVNEEVAQKR
-1858 NIANT
+1858 NIMNT
-1863 NYSAMKKARS
+1863 DYAAMKKARS
-1873 TMNADKAAY
+1873 TMNSDKASY
-1882 NKAKSSASKKAK
+1882 NKAKSSASKKASS
-1894 NILDNKKYNLTV
+1894 ILGNKKFKLTA
-1906 SQRKALSEGKKIDT
+1906 SQKKALQVGEMVDT
-1920 SKITDPKLLAALNS
+1920 TGITDPTLLSQINA
-1934 YNSDVSTRQ
+1934 YNSNVSTRKK
-1943 NAYSHY
+1943 AYSHY

-1962 SQESTTAYAQAKAE
+1962 SQESTTAYVQAKAE
-1976 LPSKKLEN
+1976 APITKLNN
-1984 TQTWHE
+1984 TKDWYD
-1990 AKISSAEV
+1990 AKVSTLETN
-1998 AKSKADAEVSLK
+1998 KSKVEAENSLK
-2010 QSKGYDLDNADYMK
+2010 QSQGYDLSNKDYLK
-2024 QINANKEIEKQKA
+2024 QINANKQIEYQKK
-2037 AERDAL
+2037 AERDVL
-2043 KKQLE
+2043 QKQLD
-2048 SSGLDKNSEEYKK
+2048 SSTLDKNSEEYQK
-2061 WDDQIV
+2061 WIDQIT
-2067 QLDTDIKGL
+2067 QLDTEIMQL
-2076 QETNHGLY
+2076 SETNHGLY
-2084 DDMRNNGYKVF
+2084 DDMRNNGYKIF

-2138 TMKTYK
+2138 TMKTYQ

-2221 ALNKVIDARKKALQ
+2221 ALNKVIDARKEALQ

-2253 LKSLDAQINAL
+2253 LKSLDQQIQAL
-2264 QGVQT
+2264 EGVQT
-2269 EEARAQKARLEAQ
+2269 EEGRAQKARLEAQ
-2282 RKQSQ
+2282 RKESQ

-2318 QFVKDLNANFGK
+2318 TYVKELNRSFDTTNK
-2330 ANEQLDTVNQYLD
+2330 QLDAVNRYLD
-2343 NNEDLIKKST
+2343 ANQGIIQKAAN
-2353 SEIIKGITGRD
+2353 EIIKGVTGKD
-2364 IDPSVLSYQGK
+2364 IDFSNLSYK
-2375 TWYSEPSKKARGD
+2375 SDVWYSEPSKKARGD

>member
-1 MSLGAIGN
+1 MKTIGTVSTLGKNYTKVADEKVKEYISNSLGNLLKEKG
-9 IAKLNKSFGKV
+9 LN
-20 SDEDSQKQIA
+20 
-30 EKIGQYLK
+30 
-38 GKSYEKASSILKSS
+38 YEGASSLLKTA
-52 GVVNE
+52 GVT
-57 DLKEIALNAAEIQ
+57 DQLKDIALAAAGIS
-70 KPAEEATSAL
+70 KPATEATESL
-80 AGLGNTS
+80 AGIG
-87 AGLSKLKG
+87 
-95 IITGLGSTI
+95 
-104 KTAAMAHPIL
+104 KTAGILSTLKTIVVGLFSTLKAGIAAHPVLAGITL
-114 ATIAVIAGFTAA
+114 ATAGITAIIVAV
-126 GVALYKK
+126 KK
-133 LHKSQAEYIKDGE
+133 LHKSQSEYIKDGE
-146 KAQSTIDE
+146 KAQENIAETSDSFKNTQ
-154 SVNSLKANQS
+154 NSIT
-164 KLKNLAT
+164 KLAKSYNKSA
-171 TYKTS
+171 
-176 SKEIKN
+176 KEIKN
-182 HEEAI
+182 HNDAI
-187 DSLAK
+187 DSLGE

-201 DKNTNEN
+201 NKNTNEN
-208 RTLSTDD
+208 RLLSDED
-215 YQNYLDLSNE
+215 YQSYLDISNQ
-225 LAQTFPD
+225 LAEAYPQ
-232 LVSGYDEQGNAIL
+232 LVSGTDAQGNAIL
-245 NLGTNAKNAA
+245 NLGMNASEAAKSIRELYNNQQLLANVEINEQLKDVYDGVLAKIESLNKESSDLRYDITKVLDPQIKDLEDGKKDIFTYPSSKNKAGVTSYGIDMNELKLEKIGLSS
-255 EDIRTLYDA
+255 EDVKDYLKRTY
-264 QRLAS
+264 
-269 QVTFEDNLQSVYE
+269 
-282 GIKASV
+282 GIKGQFSPSGGTDGIRRYGLGEITEEEFKKIQDGLADYISANV
-288 NQKITENASLRKRS
+288 DTALDSLNAEKNQKMKQISAN
-302 GAKKT
+302 
-307 EADDIE
+307 D
-313 QQAMDVIERLKNGE
+313 
-327 TVHFENT
+327 
-334 DSGIALYKKITEVFS
+334 LYKK
-349 KYGIGNQQDN
+349 
-359 SPGAGAG
+359 
-366 FEITANTENTEK
+366 
-378 LTQAL
+378 
-383 KGLQSEYNN
+383 
-392 TATAAREEANQM
+392 
-404 DKTQKTN
+404 
-411 DLYIKDQWK
+411 DQWNK
-420 TMSNYLGQYLQTTD
+420 YANSLSQSLQT
-434 SFSSLQDSIQ
+434 SS
-444 DAFTANIQNLDLSK
+444 AFTDVQDQIQNAFIANLQNLDLESLTEK
-458 LMASVKDGGYDGQV
+458 YDGDPYQ
-472 MDFLYSEFITPMSQI
+472 FLYNEFLTPI
-487 SEEAQDTLTKA
+487 ANLSEEAQDTLTKA
-498 LQIDPSKLNLST
+498 LQIDPSKLNLTT
-510 YQSKVKEALEKAFPD
+510 YQSQIKEALEKAFPD

-546 SDTAVKLKNI
+546 SDTAVKLKSI

-567 LGKLANMTNG
+567 LGKLTNMTNG

-690 TEDSTGAKNFLADLE
+690 TEDSTGAKNFLVDLE

-934 NEGKYAVLVNPVL
+934 DDGKYAVLVNPVL
-947 PDGSELTDD
+947 PDGTELTDD

-983 EQTANRYKQI
+983 EQTANRYNQI

-1000 SHKTSTD
+1000 SHKTSAD

-1023 GNITFGDGQYQEGL
+1023 GNITFGDEQYQEGL

-1074 IEADNPGQPIEEV
+1074 IEADNPGQPIEEA

-1092 SNPVVVSYKVDDSAL
+1092 SNPVVVSYEVDDSAL

-1154 LGNTDQIRGQVQ
+1154 ASNPEHVREQVQ
-1166 DLLDSNPFEA
+1166 SDLDANPAKVTVEFTSPSEKPLAGLGLEDESNEPSI
-1176 NIEFKVPDDPF
+1176 NVKMTPDT
-1187 GDLSKDIV
+1187 S
-1195 PLDPFGDQ
+1195 
-1203 SANIKLGVDTTEAK
+1203 
-1217 ADVDSAVKDIENTS
+1217 DVDSAVENIEGTS

-1239 TTNLDN
+1239 TTNLDS
-1245 KVSTSVSN
+1245 KVSTSVNN
-1253 IEGTTAIKPVDA
+1253 IESTTAVKPVDA

-1284 TVQANVQYTAG
+1284 TVQANVQYVGG

-1316 HFNDGRLGTFGRA
+1316 HFNDGRLGVFGRA

-1335 VGEPRDTRALLAETA
+1335 VGEPRDTMALVGEENK
-1350 PELLVRNNRFYLVG
+1350 ELIVRGNRFFTVG
-1364 KNGPEM
+1364 DSGPEFTH
-1370 KDLKKGDIVFN
+1370 LKKGDIVFN
-1381 PQQTK
+1381 AQQTK

-1418 GYSGGAAGKKIDDNG
+1418 GFSGGAAGKKIDDNG

-1451 NANTKATN
+1451 NANTKATK

-1467 STQVFDWVSKRLTVL
+1467 STQVFDWVSRRLTVL

-1507 KEIKQIDAQING
+1507 KEVKQIDAQING

-1530 AEEVAKAYKYKDDSG
+1530 AEEVAKAYKYTDDNG
-1545 NIQTVSISDEYKKK
+1545 NEQTVSVSDDYKKK
-1559 VQNGE
+1559 VRNGE
-1564 WSIEDMDTDD
+1564 WSIEDMDTST
-1574 AKSKAMAEAIQKYQ
+1574 KEGKALAEAIQSYQ

-1601 QGLYNTQLDLYKD
+1601 QGLYNTQLDIYKD

-1619 LDEAAKKV
+1619 LDDAAKKV

-1637 SAAADIAGSGTSS
+1637 SATADIAGSGTSS
-1650 ILTYQ
+1650 IAAYQ
-1655 AILKQ
+1655 RVLKQ
-1660 RETADKN
+1660 RKQAYQNEATKSLKPAQDLLKSYGKVILTGLTSKN
-1667 AIRQAGMNKAS
+1667 VKI
-1678 IGLKEVNSKATSAE
+1678 NSKTKDSIAETVQQGKSLSTSQVKAL
-1692 VNRKSAGSSI
+1692 KK
-1702 IAGLKDNS
+1702 AGLG
-1710 SVVDVVNA
+1710 NA
-1718 TAKQNSSTRKK
+1718 ATNYTKRLNWNNKLQT
-1729 PSVKSTVSTIASRLV
+1729 TVTS
-1744 SVGLSSDVLES
+1744 
-1755 IKKTIESGKPLSSSH
+1755 
-1770 LKVLKNVGLS
+1770 
-1780 KEADAYVKAQKANA
+1780 
-1794 HQNVNATV
+1794 
-1802 GTKYYTNQYN
+1802 GTKN
-1812 KAKSSNPNVSGNFTK
+1812 SFTK
-1827 AEQMILGY
+1827 AEQMVLGY
-1835 DPKKTASYK
+1835 DSKKTASYH
-1844 LENALADEEVEQKK
+1844 LQNAMVNEEVAQKR
-1858 NIANT
+1858 NIMNT
-1863 NYSAMKKARS
+1863 DYAAMKKARS
-1873 TMNADKAAY
+1873 TMNSDKASY
-1882 NKAKSSASKKAK
+1882 NKAKSSASKKA
-1894 NILDNKKYNLTV
+1894 NSILGNKKFKLTA
-1906 SQRKALSEGKKIDT
+1906 SQKKALQVGEMVDT
-1920 SKITDPKLLAALNS
+1920 TGITDPTLLSQINA
-1934 YNSDVSTRQ
+1934 YNSNVSTRKK
-1943 NAYSHY
+1943 AYSHY

-1962 SQESTTAYAQAKAE
+1962 SQESTTAYVQAKAE
-1976 LPSKKLEN
+1976 APITKLNN
-1984 TQTWHE
+1984 TKDWYD
-1990 AKISSAEV
+1990 AKVSTLETN
-1998 AKSKADAEVSLK
+1998 KSKVEAENSLK
-2010 QSKGYDLDNADYMK
+2010 QSQGYDLSNKDYLK
-2024 QINANKEIEKQKA
+2024 QINANKQIEYQKK
-2037 AERDAL
+2037 AERDVL
-2043 KKQLE
+2043 QKQLD
-2048 SSGLDKNSEEYKK
+2048 SSTLDKNSEEYQK
-2061 WDDQIV
+2061 WIDQIT
-2067 QLDTDIKGL
+2067 QLDTEIMQL
-2076 QETNHGLY
+2076 SETNHGLY
-2084 DDMRNNGYKVF
+2084 DDMRNNGYKIF

-2138 TMKTYK
+2138 TMKTYQ

-2221 ALNKVIDARKKALQ
+2221 ALNKVIDARKEALQ

-2253 LKSLDAQINAL
+2253 LKSLDQQIQAL
-2264 QGVQT
+2264 EGVQT
-2269 EEARAQKARLEAQ
+2269 EEGRAQKARLEAQ
-2282 RKQSQ
+2282 RKESQ
-2287 ESLDDTVIQ
+2287 ESLDNTVIQ

-2318 QFVKDLNANFGK
+2318 TYVKELNRNFDTANK
-2330 ANEQLDTVNQYLD
+2330 QLDAVNRYLD
-2343 NNEDLIKKST
+2343 ANQGIIQKAAN
-2353 SEIIKGITGRD
+2353 EIIKGVTGKD
-2364 IDPSVLSYQGK
+2364 IDFSNLSYK
-2375 TWYSEPSKKARGD
+2375 SDLWYSEPSKKARGD

>member
-1 MSLGAIGN
+1 MKTIGTVSTLGKNYTKVADEKVKEYISNSLGNLLKEKG
-9 IAKLNKSFGKV
+9 LN
-20 SDEDSQKQIA
+20 
-30 EKIGQYLK
+30 
-38 GKSYEKASSILKSS
+38 YEGASSLLKTA
-52 GVVNE
+52 GVT
-57 DLKEIALNAAEIQ
+57 DQLKDIALAAAGIS
-70 KPAEEATSAL
+70 KPATEATESL
-80 AGLGNTS
+80 AGIG
-87 AGLSKLKG
+87 
-95 IITGLGSTI
+95 
-104 KTAAMAHPIL
+104 KTAGILSTLKTIVVGLFSTLKAGIAAHPVLAGITL
-114 ATIAVIAGFTAA
+114 ATAGITAIIVAV
-126 GVALYKK
+126 KK
-133 LHKSQAEYIKDGE
+133 LHKSQSEYIKDGE
-146 KAQSTIDE
+146 KAQENIAETSDSFKNTQ
-154 SVNSLKANQS
+154 NSIT
-164 KLKNLAT
+164 KLAKSYNKSA
-171 TYKTS
+171 
-176 SKEIKN
+176 KEIKN
-182 HEEAI
+182 HNDAI
-187 DSLAK
+187 DSLGE

-201 DKNTNEN
+201 NKNTNEN
-208 RTLSTDD
+208 RLLSDED
-215 YQNYLDLSNE
+215 YQSYLDISNQ
-225 LAQTFPD
+225 LAEVYPQ
-232 LVSGYDEQGNAIL
+232 LVSGTDAQGNAIL
-245 NLGTNAKNAA
+245 NLGMNASEAAKSIRELYNNQQLLANVEINEQLKDVYDGVLAKIESLNKESSDLRYDITKVLDPQIKDLEDGKKDIFTYPSSKNKAGVTSYGIDMNELKLEKIGLSS
-255 EDIRTLYDA
+255 EDVKDYLKRTY
-264 QRLAS
+264 
-269 QVTFEDNLQSVYE
+269 
-282 GIKASV
+282 GIKGQFSPSGGTDGIRRYGLGEITEEEFKKIQDGLADYISANV
-288 NQKITENASLRKRS
+288 DTALDSLNAEKNQKMKQISAN
-302 GAKKT
+302 
-307 EADDIE
+307 D
-313 QQAMDVIERLKNGE
+313 
-327 TVHFENT
+327 
-334 DSGIALYKKITEVFS
+334 LYKK
-349 KYGIGNQQDN
+349 
-359 SPGAGAG
+359 
-366 FEITANTENTEK
+366 
-378 LTQAL
+378 
-383 KGLQSEYNN
+383 
-392 TATAAREEANQM
+392 
-404 DKTQKTN
+404 
-411 DLYIKDQWK
+411 DQWNK
-420 TMSNYLGQYLQTTD
+420 YANSLSQSLQT
-434 SFSSLQDSIQ
+434 SS
-444 DAFTANIQNLDLSK
+444 AFTDVQDQIQNAFIANLQNLDLESLTEK
-458 LMASVKDGGYDGQV
+458 YDGDPYQLLYNE
-472 MDFLYSEFITPMSQI
+472 FLTPI
-487 SEEAQDTLTKA
+487 ANLSEEAQDTLTKA
-498 LQIDPSKLNLST
+498 LQIDPSKLNLTT
-510 YQSKVKEALEKAFPD
+510 YQSQIKEALEKAFPD

-567 LGKLANMTNG
+567 LGKLTNMTNG

-690 TEDSTGAKNFLADLE
+690 TEDSTGAKNFLVDLE

-934 NEGKYAVLVNPVL
+934 DDGKYAVLVNPVL
-947 PDGSELTDD
+947 PDGTELTDD

-983 EQTANRYKQI
+983 EQTANRYNQI

-1000 SHKTSTD
+1000 SHKTSAD

-1023 GNITFGDGQYQEGL
+1023 GNITFGDEQYQEGL

-1074 IEADNPGQPIEEV
+1074 IEADNPGQPIEEA

-1092 SNPVVVSYKVDDSAL
+1092 SNPVVVSYEVDDSAL

-1121 VEWQPGTATTMPL
+1121 VEWQPGTATNMPL

-1140 IYEQKNETVKYDVE
+1140 IYEQKNETVKYDVGASNPE
-1154 LGNTDQIRGQVQ
+1154 HVREQVQ
-1166 DLLDSNPFEA
+1166 SDLDANPAKVTVEFTSPSEKPLAGLGLEDESNEPSI
-1176 NIEFKVPDDPF
+1176 NVKMTPDT
-1187 GDLSKDIV
+1187 S
-1195 PLDPFGDQ
+1195 
-1203 SANIKLGVDTTEAK
+1203 
-1217 ADVDSAVKDIENTS
+1217 DVDSAVENIEGTS

-1239 TTNLDN
+1239 TTNLDS
-1245 KVSTSVSN
+1245 KVSTSVNN
-1253 IEGTTAIKPVDA
+1253 IESTTAVKPVDA

-1284 TVQANVQYTAG
+1284 TVQANVQYVGG

-1316 HFNDGRLGTFGRA
+1316 HFNDGRLGVFGRA

-1335 VGEPRDTRALLAETA
+1335 VGEPRDTMALVGEENK
-1350 PELLVRNNRFYLVG
+1350 ELIVRGNRFFTVG
-1364 KNGPEM
+1364 DSGPEFTH
-1370 KDLKKGDIVFN
+1370 LKKGDIVFN
-1381 PQQTK
+1381 AQQTK

-1418 GYSGGAAGKKIDDNG
+1418 GFSGGAAGKKIDDNG

-1451 NANTKATN
+1451 NANTKATK

-1467 STQVFDWVSKRLTVL
+1467 STQVFDWVSRRLTVL

-1497 SSAFKAKQLK
+1497 SSVFKTKQLR

-1530 AEEVAKAYKYKDDSG
+1530 AEEVAKAYKYTDDNG
-1545 NIQTVSISDEYKKK
+1545 NEQTVSVSNEYKRK

-1564 WSIEDMDTDD
+1564 WSIEDMDTST
-1574 AKSKAMAEAIQKYQ
+1574 KEGKALAEAIQKYQ

-1601 QGLYNTQLDLYKD
+1601 QGLYNTQLDIYKD

-1619 LDEAAKKV
+1619 LDDAAKKV

-1650 ILTYQ
+1650 IAAYQ
-1655 AILKQ
+1655 RVLKQ
-1660 RETADKN
+1660 RKQAYQNEATKSLKPAQDLLKSYGKVILTGLTSKNVKIDSKTKDSIAETVQQGKSLSTS
-1667 AIRQAGMNKAS
+1667 QVKA
-1678 IGLKEVNSKATSAE
+1678 LKK
-1692 VNRKSAGSSI
+1692 
-1702 IAGLKDNS
+1702 AGLG
-1710 SVVDVVNA
+1710 NA
-1718 TAKQNSSTRKK
+1718 ATNYTKRLNWNNKLQT
-1729 PSVKSTVSTIASRLV
+1729 TVTS
-1744 SVGLSSDVLES
+1744 
-1755 IKKTIESGKPLSSSH
+1755 
-1770 LKVLKNVGLS
+1770 
-1780 KEADAYVKAQKANA
+1780 
-1794 HQNVNATV
+1794 
-1802 GTKYYTNQYN
+1802 GTKN
-1812 KAKSSNPNVSGNFTK
+1812 SFTK
-1827 AEQMILGY
+1827 AEQMVLGY
-1835 DPKKTASYK
+1835 DSKKTASYH
-1844 LENALADEEVEQKK
+1844 LQNAMVNEEVAQKR
-1858 NIANT
+1858 NIMNT
-1863 NYSAMKKARS
+1863 DYAAMKKARS
-1873 TMNADKAAY
+1873 TMNSDKASY
-1882 NKAKSSASKKAK
+1882 NKAKSSASKKA
-1894 NILDNKKYNLTV
+1894 NSILGNKKFKLTA
-1906 SQRKALSEGKKIDT
+1906 SQKKALQVGEMVDT
-1920 SKITDPKLLAALNS
+1920 TGITDPTLLSQINA
-1934 YNSDVSTRQ
+1934 YNSNVSTRKK
-1943 NAYSHY
+1943 AYSHY
-1949 KISRDAYNTAQQT
+1949 KISREAYNTAQQT
-1962 SQESTTAYAQAKAE
+1962 SQESTTAYVQSKAE
-1976 LPSKKLEN
+1976 APITKLEN
-1984 TQTWHE
+1984 TQNWYD
-1990 AKISSAEV
+1990 AKVSTLETN
-1998 AKSKADAEVSLK
+1998 KSKVEAENSLK
-2010 QSKGYDLDNADYMK
+2010 QSQGYDLSNEDYLK
-2024 QINANKEIEKQKA
+2024 QINANKQIEYQKK
-2037 AERDAL
+2037 AERDVL
-2043 KKQLE
+2043 QKQLD
-2048 SSGLDKNSEEYKK
+2048 SSTLDKNSEEYQK
-2061 WDDQIV
+2061 WADQIT
-2067 QLDTDIKGL
+2067 QLDTEIMQL
-2076 QETNHGLY
+2076 SETNHGLY
-2084 DDMRNNGYKVF
+2084 DDMRNNGYKIF

-2138 TMKTYK
+2138 TMKTYQ

-2221 ALNKVIDARKKALQ
+2221 ALNKVIDARKEALQ

-2253 LKSLDAQINAL
+2253 LKSLDQQIQAL
-2264 QGVQT
+2264 EGVQT
-2269 EEARAQKARLEAQ
+2269 EEGRAQKARLEAQ
-2282 RKQSQ
+2282 RKESQ

-2296 HQYDMQINGLSD
+2296 HQYEMQVEGLSD

-2318 QFVKDLNANFGK
+2318 TYVKELNRNFDTANK
-2330 ANEQLDTVNQYLD
+2330 QLDAVNRYLD
-2343 NNEDLIKKST
+2343 ANQDIIQKAAN
-2353 SEIIKGITGRD
+2353 EIIKGVTGKD
-2364 IDPSVLSYQGK
+2364 IDFSNLSYK
-2375 TWYSEPSKKARGD
+2375 NDVWYSEPSKKARGD

>member
-1 MSLGAIGN
+1 MFKGVTSEEGKNIVGKSLGEFLSKNGI
-9 IAKLNKSFGKV
+9 S
-20 SDEDSQKQIA
+20 
-30 EKIGQYLK
+30 
-38 GKSYEKASSILKSS
+38 SYKKASNLLQKS
-52 GVVNE
+52 GIDDE
-57 DLKEIALNAAEIQ
+57 LKEIALKAADIQ
-70 KPAEEATSAL
+70 KPAEDAAASLTSI
-80 AGLGNTS
+80 GNTTGILSNVKNVLSGIWSLMKTHPAVSIISGIS
-87 AGLSKLKG
+87 AVAV
-95 IITGLGSTI
+95 
-104 KTAAMAHPIL
+104 TAYAI
-114 ATIAVIAGFTAA
+114 
-126 GVALYKK
+126 YKK
-133 LHKSQAEYIKDGE
+133 LQKTQDEYIKDGE
-146 KAQSTIDE
+146 KAQENIDTATSNLST
-154 SVNSLKANQS
+154 SQNRLKGI
-164 KLKNLAT
+164 AT
-171 TYKTS
+171 TYKKST
-176 SKEIKN
+176 KEIKN
-182 HEEAI
+182 QEDAVN
-187 DSLAK
+187 SLAD
-192 SYSDLYKGV
+192 SYTELYKGV
-201 DKNTNEN
+201 NKNTNEN
-208 RTLSTDD
+208 RSLSDTD
-215 YQNYLDLSNE
+215 YQQYISLSNE
-225 LAQTFPD
+225 LAELNPE

-245 NLGTNAKNAA
+245 NLGTNAKEAA
-255 EDIRTLYDA
+255 ENIRQLYDA
-264 QRLAS
+264 QRLSANTTIGENI
-269 QVTFEDNLQSVYE
+269 QAVYD
-282 GIKASV
+282 GIAASV
-288 NQKITENASLRKRS
+288 SKIEDKNFEINTDITGEKEYINQLKDKRK
-302 GAKKT
+302 
-307 EADDIE
+307 E
-313 QQAMDVIERLKNGE
+313 VIEALKNGDPFSLKTE
-327 TVHFENT
+327 DLASNTVYQELK
-334 DSGIALYKKITEVFS
+334 DALS
-349 KYGIGNQQDN
+349 KNGLDINQIQAPGDN
-359 SPGAGAG
+359 SVSYDFYGGY
-366 FEITANTENTEK
+366 EIDAEK
-378 LTQAL
+378 LKSVIADLDKSIDSVSEKTTQEQHAL
-383 KGLQSEYNN
+383 EKS
-392 TATAAREEANQM
+392 
-404 DKTQKTN
+404 KITN

-472 MDFLYSEFITPMSQI
+472 MDFLYSEFITPMSQL
-487 SEEAQDTLTKA
+487 SEEAQDALTKA
-498 LQIDPSKLNLST
+498 LQIDPSKLNLTT
-510 YQSKVKEALEKAFPD
+510 YQSQIKEALEKAFPD

-567 LGKLANMTNG
+567 LGKLTNMTNG

-601 VEKAKKETSEAFDI
+601 VEKAKKETSETFDI

-766 NHLSQL
+766 QHLAQL
-772 YKERDQAQMQLEELS
+772 YKEKNEAQMRLNELQDQDGWMDG
-787 NQPAWKKVNNTAI
+787 NQTAI
-800 DEAKK
+800 DAAQK
-805 KLEEYNQR
+805 KLDEYNQR
-813 IENTKDLINTLGE
+813 IENTKDLINTIGQ
-826 KTATDY
+826 KTISDY
-832 DNEISAAKQ
+832 DNEISSARE
-841 VLKSNLKEW
+841 VLKSNLQDW
-850 LNIDPN
+850 ISVDPE
-856 SNNAKEIK
+856 SDNAKEIK
-864 KRMYDDMQ
+864 KMLYDNMT

-877 YGIDLGSWFKYDDKG
+877 YGIDISTWFKYDDKG
-892 NVIGIAESIWDDVH
+892 NVIGLAESVRKDIQNDLETKPIPIAATLADK
-906 DTIDKKPLT
+906 DIDYSQVQ
-915 FTAKIG
+915 AISG
-921 DDVDV
+921 NDG
-926 SKTQVIPS
+926 KTT
-934 NEGKYAVLVNPVL
+934 VLINPVL
-947 PDGSELTDD
+947 PNGETMDEETLQKYVNDAIEGNADTSQVLKVFNGENSRLMADNFAKAADTITKAANDSSSNLTDD
-956 NIQKIVNDALAG
+956 IKTLANYTSEQLNSISFNDGKWDEEFAG
-968 SPNEQVLGVFDGDQA
+968 A
-983 EQTANRYKQI
+983 EK
-993 LNAVDEA
+993 
-1000 SHKTSTD
+1000 
-1007 IANDFATL
+1007 
-1015 KEYTQEDL
+1015 
-1023 GNITFGDGQYQEGL
+1023 
-1037 ENAESAIDDILSK
+1037 AIDDIVSK
-1050 LNLSQEDAST
+1050 TGLDIDSLLMAFSQ
-1060 LIDILSKLGLINVD
+1060 LGLLHVEVETDDPEKPVD
-1074 IEADNPGQPIEEV
+1074 EV
-1087 QTYAD
+1087 QKAAD
-1092 SNPVVVSYKVDDSAL
+1092 SKPVSVPVHYKYDEEGNEKVGGGAVSVLDGQNL
-1107 SQPHYQSTYTQLSG
+1107 EPQTVT
-1121 VEWQPGTATTMPL
+1121 VEQ
-1134 PEQQQV
+1134 
-1140 IYEQKNETVKYDVE
+1140 NETVKYDVE
-1154 LGNTDQIRGQVQ
+1154 ASNPEHVREQVQ
-1166 DLLDSNPFEA
+1166 SDLDQNPAKVTVEFTSPSEKPLAGLGLEDESNEPSI
-1176 NIEFKVPDDPF
+1176 NVKMTPDT
-1187 GDLSKDIV
+1187 S
-1195 PLDPFGDQ
+1195 
-1203 SANIKLGVDTTEAK
+1203 
-1217 ADVDSAVKDIENTS
+1217 DVNSAVEDIESTS

-1253 IEGTTAIKPVDA
+1253 IEGTTAVKPVDA

-1335 VGEPRDTRALLAETA
+1335 VGEPRDTVALTGEENK
-1350 PELLVRNNRFYLVG
+1350 ELIVRGNRFFTVG
-1364 KNGPEM
+1364 DSGPEFVH
-1370 KDLKKGDIVFN
+1370 LKKGDIVFN
-1381 PQQTK
+1381 AQQTK

-1398 RALAQGNVGDAR
+1398 RALAQGNVGEAR
-1410 LGGSSGFG
+1410 AGRLSGFG
-1418 GYSGGAAGKKIDDNG
+1418 GFSGGAAGKKIDDKG
-1433 NITSNDS
+1433 NITPNDS

-1467 STQVFDWVSKRLTVL
+1467 STQVFDWVSRRLTVL

-1497 SSAFKAKQLK
+1497 SSVFKAKQLK

-1545 NIQTVSISDEYKKK
+1545 NIQTVSISDDYKKK

-1574 AKSKAMAEAIQKYQ
+1574 AKSKGLAEAIQKYQ

-1619 LDEAAKKV
+1619 LDDAAKKV

-1650 ILTYQ
+1650 IAAYQ
-1655 AILKQ
+1655 RVLKQ
-1660 RETADKN
+1660 REQAYQNEATKSLKPAQNLLKSYGKVILTGLTSKNVKIDSKTKDNIAETVQQGKSLSTSQIKILKN
-1667 AIRQAGMNKAS
+1667 AGLGNAATNYTKRLNWNNK
-1678 IGLKEVNSKATSAE
+1678 LQTTVTS
-1692 VNRKSAGSSI
+1692 G
-1702 IAGLKDNS
+1702 
-1710 SVVDVVNA
+1710 
-1718 TAKQNSSTRKK
+1718 
-1729 PSVKSTVSTIASRLV
+1729 VK
-1744 SVGLSSDVLES
+1744 
-1755 IKKTIESGKPLSSSH
+1755 
-1770 LKVLKNVGLS
+1770 N
-1780 KEADAYVKAQKANA
+1780 
-1794 HQNVNATV
+1794 
-1802 GTKYYTNQYN
+1802 
-1812 KAKSSNPNVSGNFTK
+1812 NFTK

-1835 DPKKTASYK
+1835 DSKKTASYH
-1844 LENALADEEVEQKK
+1844 LQNAMVNEEVAQKR
-1858 NIANT
+1858 NIMNT
-1863 NYSAMKKARS
+1863 DYAAMKKAKS
-1873 TMNADKAAY
+1873 TMDSDKKAY
-1882 NKAKSSASKKAK
+1882 SKAKDSASKKATS
-1894 NILDNKKYNLTV
+1894 ILGNKKFRLTA
-1906 SQRKALSEGKKIDT
+1906 SQKKALKAGELVDT
-1920 SKITDPKLLAALNS
+1920 SGITDPTLLSQINA
-1934 YNSDVSTRQ
+1934 YNSNVTSRKK
-1943 NAYSHY
+1943 AYSKY
-1949 KISRDAYNTAQQT
+1949 KISREAYNTAQQT
-1962 SQESTTAYAQAKAE
+1962 SQESTTAYVQSKAE
-1976 LPSKKLEN
+1976 APITKLEN
-1984 TQTWHE
+1984 TQNWYD
-1990 AKISSAEV
+1990 AKVSTLETN
-1998 AKSKADAEVSLK
+1998 KSKVEAENSLK
-2010 QSKGYDLDNADYMK
+2010 QSQGYDLSNEDYLK
-2024 QINANKEIEKQKA
+2024 QINTNKQIEYQKK
-2037 AERDAL
+2037 AERDVL
-2043 KKQLE
+2043 QKQLD
-2048 SSGLDKNSEEYKK
+2048 SSTLDKNSEEYQK
-2061 WDDQIV
+2061 WADQIT
-2067 QLDTDIKGL
+2067 QLDTEIMQL
-2076 QETNHGLY
+2076 SETNHGLY

-2138 TMKTYK
+2138 TMKTYQ

-2221 ALNKVIDARKKALQ
+2221 ALNKVIDARKEALQ

-2253 LKSLDAQINAL
+2253 LKSLDQQIQAL
-2264 QGVQT
+2264 EGVQT
-2269 EEARAQKARLEAQ
+2269 EEARAQKVRLEAQ
-2282 RKQSQ
+2282 RKESQ

-2296 HQYDMQINGLSD
+2296 HQYEMQVEGLSD

-2318 QFVKDLNANFGK
+2318 TYVKELNRSFDTTNK
-2330 ANEQLDTVNQYLD
+2330 QLDSVNRYLD
-2343 NNEDLIKKST
+2343 ANQGIIQKAAN
-2353 SEIIKGITGRD
+2353 EIIKGVTGKD
-2364 IDPSVLSYQGK
+2364 IDFSNLSYK
-2375 TWYSEPSKKARGD
+2375 SDVWYSEPSKKARGD

>member
-1 MSLGAIGN
+1 MKTIGTVSTLGKNYTKVADEKVKEYISNSLGNLLKEKG
-9 IAKLNKSFGKV
+9 LN
-20 SDEDSQKQIA
+20 
-30 EKIGQYLK
+30 
-38 GKSYEKASSILKSS
+38 YEGASSLLKTA
-52 GVVNE
+52 GVT
-57 DLKEIALNAAEIQ
+57 DQLKDIALAAAGIS
-70 KPAEEATSAL
+70 KPATEATESL
-80 AGLGNTS
+80 AGIG
-87 AGLSKLKG
+87 
-95 IITGLGSTI
+95 
-104 KTAAMAHPIL
+104 KTAGILSTLKTIVVGLFSTLKAGIAAHPVLAGITL
-114 ATIAVIAGFTAA
+114 ATAGITAIIVAV
-126 GVALYKK
+126 KK
-133 LHKSQAEYIKDGE
+133 LHKSQSEYIKDGE
-146 KAQSTIDE
+146 KAQENIAETSDSFKNTQ
-154 SVNSLKANQS
+154 NSIT
-164 KLKNLAT
+164 KLAKSYNKSA
-171 TYKTS
+171 
-176 SKEIKN
+176 KEIKN
-182 HEEAI
+182 HNDAI
-187 DSLAK
+187 DSLGE

-201 DKNTNEN
+201 NKNTNEN
-208 RTLSTDD
+208 RLLSDED
-215 YQNYLDLSNE
+215 YQSYLDISNQ
-225 LAQTFPD
+225 LAEAYPQ
-232 LVSGYDEQGNAIL
+232 LVSGTDAQGNAIL
-245 NLGTNAKNAA
+245 NLGMNASEAAKSIRELYNNQQLLANVEINEQLKDVYDGVLAKIESLNKESSDLRYDITKVLDPQIKDLEDGKKDIFTYPSSKNKAGVTSYGIDMNELKLEKIGLSS
-255 EDIRTLYDA
+255 EDVKDYLKRTY
-264 QRLAS
+264 
-269 QVTFEDNLQSVYE
+269 
-282 GIKASV
+282 GIKGQFSPSGGTDGIRRYGLGEITEEEFKKIQDGLADYISANV
-288 NQKITENASLRKRS
+288 DTALDSLNAEKNQKMKQISAN
-302 GAKKT
+302 
-307 EADDIE
+307 D
-313 QQAMDVIERLKNGE
+313 
-327 TVHFENT
+327 
-334 DSGIALYKKITEVFS
+334 LYKK
-349 KYGIGNQQDN
+349 
-359 SPGAGAG
+359 
-366 FEITANTENTEK
+366 
-378 LTQAL
+378 
-383 KGLQSEYNN
+383 
-392 TATAAREEANQM
+392 
-404 DKTQKTN
+404 
-411 DLYIKDQWK
+411 DQWNK
-420 TMSNYLGQYLQTTD
+420 YANSLSQSLQT
-434 SFSSLQDSIQ
+434 SS
-444 DAFTANIQNLDLSK
+444 AFTDVQDQIQNAFIANLQNLDLESLTEK
-458 LMASVKDGGYDGQV
+458 YDGDPYQ
-472 MDFLYSEFITPMSQI
+472 FLYNEFLTPI
-487 SEEAQDTLTKA
+487 ANLSEEAQDTLTKA
-498 LQIDPSKLNLST
+498 LQIDPSKLNLTT
-510 YQSKVKEALEKAFPD
+510 YQSQIKEALEKAFPD

-567 LGKLANMTNG
+567 LGKLTNMTNG

-601 VEKAKKETSEAFDI
+601 VEKAKKETSETFDI

-934 NEGKYAVLVNPVL
+934 NDGKYAVLVNPVL

-968 SPNEQVLGVFDGDQA
+968 SPSEQVLGVFDGDQA
-983 EQTANRYKQI
+983 EQTANRYNQI

-1000 SHKTSTD
+1000 SHKTSAD

-1023 GNITFGDGQYQEGL
+1023 ENITFGDGQYQEGL

-1074 IEADNPGQPIEEV
+1074 IEADNPGQPIEEA

-1154 LGNTDQIRGQVQ
+1154 ASNPEHVREQVQ
-1166 DLLDSNPFEA
+1166 SDLDANPAKVTVEFTSPSEKPLAGLGLEDESNEPSI
-1176 NIEFKVPDDPF
+1176 NVKMTPDT
-1187 GDLSKDIV
+1187 S
-1195 PLDPFGDQ
+1195 
-1203 SANIKLGVDTTEAK
+1203 
-1217 ADVDSAVKDIENTS
+1217 DVNSAVEDIESTS

-1245 KVSTSVSN
+1245 KVNTSVNN
-1253 IEGTTAIKPVDA
+1253 IEGTTAVKPVDA

-1284 TVQANVQYTAG
+1284 TVQANVQYVGG

-1316 HFNDGRLGTFGRA
+1316 HFNDGRLGVFGRA

-1398 RALAQGNVGDAR
+1398 RALAQGNIGDAR

-1418 GYSGGAAGKKIDDNG
+1418 GFSGGAAGKKIDDNG

-1467 STQVFDWVSKRLTVL
+1467 STQVFDWVSRRLTVL

-1507 KEIKQIDAQING
+1507 KEVKQIDAQING

-1530 AEEVAKAYKYKDDSG
+1530 AEEVAKAYKYTDDNG
-1545 NIQTVSISDEYKKK
+1545 NEQTVSVSDEYKRK
-1559 VQNGE
+1559 VRNGE
-1564 WSIEDMDTDD
+1564 WSIEDMDTST
-1574 AKSKAMAEAIQKYQ
+1574 KEGKALAEAIQSYQ

-1601 QGLYNTQLDLYKD
+1601 QGLYNTQLDIYKD

-1619 LDEAAKKV
+1619 LDDAAKKV

-1650 ILTYQ
+1650 IAAYQ
-1655 AILKQ
+1655 RVLKQ
-1660 RETADKN
+1660 RKQAYQNEATKSLKPAQDLLKSYGKVILTGLTSKN
-1667 AIRQAGMNKAS
+1667 VKI
-1678 IGLKEVNSKATSAE
+1678 NSKTKDSIAETVQQGKSLSTSQVKAL
-1692 VNRKSAGSSI
+1692 KK
-1702 IAGLKDNS
+1702 AGLG
-1710 SVVDVVNA
+1710 NA
-1718 TAKQNSSTRKK
+1718 ATNYTKRLNWNNKLQT
-1729 PSVKSTVSTIASRLV
+1729 TVTS
-1744 SVGLSSDVLES
+1744 
-1755 IKKTIESGKPLSSSH
+1755 
-1770 LKVLKNVGLS
+1770 
-1780 KEADAYVKAQKANA
+1780 
-1794 HQNVNATV
+1794 
-1802 GTKYYTNQYN
+1802 GTKN
-1812 KAKSSNPNVSGNFTK
+1812 SFTK
-1827 AEQMILGY
+1827 AEQMVLGY
-1835 DPKKTASYK
+1835 DSKKTASYH
-1844 LENALADEEVEQKK
+1844 LQNAMVNEEVAQKR
-1858 NIANT
+1858 NIMNT
-1863 NYSAMKKARS
+1863 DYAAMKKARS
-1873 TMNADKAAY
+1873 TMNSDKASY
-1882 NKAKSSASKKAK
+1882 NKAKSSASKKASS
-1894 NILDNKKYNLTV
+1894 ILGNKKFKLTA
-1906 SQRKALSEGKKIDT
+1906 SQKKALQVGEMVDT
-1920 SKITDPKLLAALNS
+1920 TGITDPTLLSQINA
-1934 YNSDVSTRQ
+1934 YNSNVSTRKK
-1943 NAYSHY
+1943 AYSHY

-1962 SQESTTAYAQAKAE
+1962 SQESTTAYVQAKAE
-1976 LPSKKLEN
+1976 APITKLNN
-1984 TQTWHE
+1984 TKDWYD
-1990 AKISSAEV
+1990 AKVSTLETN
-1998 AKSKADAEVSLK
+1998 KSKVEAENSLK
-2010 QSKGYDLDNADYMK
+2010 QSQGYDLSNKDYLK
-2024 QINANKEIEKQKA
+2024 QINANKQIEYQKK
-2037 AERDAL
+2037 AERDVL
-2043 KKQLE
+2043 QKQLD
-2048 SSGLDKNSEEYKK
+2048 SSTLDKNSEEYQK
-2061 WDDQIV
+2061 WIDQIT
-2067 QLDTDIKGL
+2067 QLDTEIMQL
-2076 QETNHGLY
+2076 SETNHGLY
-2084 DDMRNNGYKVF
+2084 DDMRNNGYKIF

-2138 TMKTYK
+2138 TMKTYQ

-2221 ALNKVIDARKKALQ
+2221 ALNKVIDARKEALQ

-2253 LKSLDAQINAL
+2253 LKSLDQQIQAL
-2264 QGVQT
+2264 EGVQT
-2269 EEARAQKARLEAQ
+2269 EEGRAQKARLEAQ
-2282 RKQSQ
+2282 RKESQ

-2296 HQYDMQINGLSD
+2296 HQYEMQVEGLSD

-2318 QFVKDLNANFGK
+2318 TYVKELNRNFDTANK
-2330 ANEQLDTVNQYLD
+2330 QLDAVNRYLD
-2343 NNEDLIKKST
+2343 ANQGIIQKAAN
-2353 SEIIKGITGRD
+2353 EIIKGVTGKD
-2364 IDPSVLSYQGK
+2364 IDFSNLSYK
-2375 TWYSEPSKKARGD
+2375 SNVWYSEPSKKARGD

>member
-1 MSLGAIGN
+1 MKTIGTVSTLGKNYTKVADEKVKDAIEKSLGN
-9 IAKLNKSFGKV
+9 LLK
-20 SDEDSQKQIA
+20 
-30 EKIGQYLK
+30 EKGL
-38 GKSYEKASSILKSS
+38 SYEGANSLLKTA
-52 GVVNE
+52 GVT
-57 DLKEIALNAAEIQ
+57 DQLKDIALAAAGIS
-70 KPAEEATSAL
+70 KPATEATESL
-80 AGLGNTS
+80 VGMG
-87 AGLSKLKG
+87 
-95 IITGLGSTI
+95 
-104 KTAAMAHPIL
+104 KTAGVLSTLKTVVVGLFSTLKAGIAAHPIL
-114 ATIAVIAGFTAA
+114 AGIALATAGITTFIAIN
-126 GVALYKK
+126 KK
-133 LHKSQAEYIKDGE
+133 LHKSQSEYIKDGE
-146 KAQSTIDE
+146 KAQENIIETSDSFKNTQNSITKLAKSYNKST
-154 SVNSLKANQS
+154 
-164 KLKNLAT
+164 
-171 TYKTS
+171 
-176 SKEIKN
+176 KEIKN
-182 HEEAI
+182 HNDAI
-187 DSLAK
+187 DSLGE

-201 DKNTNEN
+201 NKNTNEN
-208 RTLSTDD
+208 RLLSDED
-215 YQNYLDLSNE
+215 YQSYLDISNQ
-225 LAQTFPD
+225 LAEAYPQ
-232 LVSGYDEQGNAIL
+232 LVSGTDAQGNAIL
-245 NLGTNAKNAA
+245 NLGTNASEAAKSIRELYNNQQLLANVEINEQLKDVYDGVLAKIKSLKKENAELQYDSDEVIQPKIDELKDSGNFA
-255 EDIRTLYDA
+255 DADKLKDIIKIGYTKPDSLGKKTPYLEIDDLKLDETDMDQNDIKDYIEQFLGKAIHNQGTNGSGGSRWSIED
-264 QRLAS
+264 
-269 QVTFEDNLQSVYE
+269 VTDKDIAKLQESLSDFVSAGTE
-282 GIKASV
+282 QAIGELEAAKLQ
-288 NQKITENASLRKRS
+288 NQKK
-302 GAKKT
+302 
-307 EADDIE
+307 
-313 QQAMDVIERLKNGE
+313 
-327 TVHFENT
+327 
-334 DSGIALYKKITEVFS
+334 IA
-349 KYGIGNQQDN
+349 
-359 SPGAGAG
+359 A
-366 FEITANTENTEK
+366 
-378 LTQAL
+378 
-383 KGLQSEYNN
+383 
-392 TATAAREEANQM
+392 
-404 DKTQKTN
+404 N
-411 DLYIKDQWK
+411 DLYIKDQWNK
-420 TMSNYLGQYLQTTD
+420 YANSLSQSLQT
-434 SFSSLQDSIQ
+434 SS
-444 DAFTANIQNLDLSK
+444 AFTDVQDQIQNAFIANLQNLDLESLTEK
-458 LMASVKDGGYDGQV
+458 YDGDPYQ
-472 MDFLYSEFITPMSQI
+472 FLYNEFLTPI
-487 SEEAQDTLTKA
+487 ANLSEEAQDTLTKA

-510 YQSKVKEALEKAFPD
+510 YQSQIKEALEKAFPD
-525 DKDSQD
+525 DKDSQN

-567 LGKLANMTNG
+567 LGKLTNMTNG

-588 DDFSGTFAELSAL
+588 DDFSGTFQELSNL
-601 VEKAKKETSEAFDI
+601 VEKAKKETSETFDI

-633 GQNYDKITG
+633 GSNYDKI
-642 YIKQAVEL
+642 YEYVKQAREL
-650 YNSGKVGTDDFKSIA
+650 YNKGLVGTDDFKSIA

-690 TEDSTGAKNFLADLE
+690 TEDETGVKNFLTDLKDL
-705 NLDKGYVQL
+705 NKGYVEL
-714 NEDTNQYKISIDD
+714 DDSTNQYTISIKD

-738 FETFMASLK
+738 FETFMASMK
-747 NTSDYGF
+747 RTSDYGF
-754 TNDFFATEEEGL
+754 TNDYFATEEEGL

-813 IENTKDLINTLGE
+813 IENTKDLISTLGE
-826 KTATDY
+826 MTAADY
-832 DNEISAAKQ
+832 DDEISAAKQ
-841 VLKSNLKEW
+841 VLKSDLKEW

-856 SNNAKEIK
+856 ADNAKEIK

-892 NVIGIAESIWDDVH
+892 NIIGIAESIWDDVH

-926 SKTQVIPS
+926 SKTQIIPS
-934 NEGKYAVLVNPVL
+934 NDGKYAVLVNPVL

-983 EQTANRYKQI
+983 EQTANRYNQI

-1015 KEYTQEDL
+1015 KQYTQEDL

-1037 ENAESAIDDILSK
+1037 EDAESAIDDILSK

-1060 LIDILSKLGLINVD
+1060 LIDILSKLGLINVGV
-1074 IEADNPGQPIEEV
+1074 EAENPGQPIEEV

-1107 SQPHYQSTYTQLSG
+1107 SQPHYKSTYTQLSG

-1154 LGNTDQIRGQVQ
+1154 ASNPEHVREQVQ
-1166 DLLDSNPFEA
+1166 SDLDANPAKVTVEFTSPSEKPLAGLGLEDESNEPSI
-1176 NIEFKVPDDPF
+1176 NVKMTPDT
-1187 GDLSKDIV
+1187 S
-1195 PLDPFGDQ
+1195 
-1203 SANIKLGVDTTEAK
+1203 
-1217 ADVDSAVKDIENTS
+1217 DVDSAVKNIEGTS

-1239 TTNLDN
+1239 TTNLDS
-1245 KVSTSVSN
+1245 KVSTSVNN
-1253 IEGTTAIKPVDA
+1253 IESTTAVKPVDA

-1284 TVQANVQYTAG
+1284 TVQANVQYVGG

-1316 HFNDGRLGTFGRA
+1316 HFNDGRLGVFGRA

-1335 VGEPRDTRALLAETA
+1335 VGEPRDTMALVGEENK
-1350 PELLVRNNRFYLVG
+1350 ELIVRGNRFFTVG
-1364 KNGPEM
+1364 DSGPEFTH
-1370 KDLKKGDIVFN
+1370 LKKGDIVFN
-1381 PQQTK
+1381 AQQTK
-1386 ELLSKGKTHTRG
+1386 ELLSKGKTRARG

-1418 GYSGGAAGKKIDDNG
+1418 GFSGGAAGKKIDDKG

-1467 STQVFDWVSKRLTVL
+1467 STQVFDWVSRRLTVL

-1497 SSAFKAKQLK
+1497 SSVFKTKQLR

-1530 AEEVAKAYKYKDDSG
+1530 AEEVAKAYKYTDDNG
-1545 NIQTVSISDEYKKK
+1545 NEQTVSVSNEYKRK

-1564 WSIEDMDTDD
+1564 WSIEDMDTST
-1574 AKSKAMAEAIQKYQ
+1574 KEGKALAEAIQSYQ
-1588 EYYEKF
+1588 DYYEKF

-1619 LDEAAKKV
+1619 LDDAAKKV

-1650 ILTYQ
+1650 IAAYQ
-1655 AILKQ
+1655 RVLKQ
-1660 RETADKN
+1660 RKQAYQNEATKSLKPAQDLLKSYGKVILTGLTSKNVKIDSKTKDSIAETVQQGKSLSTS
-1667 AIRQAGMNKAS
+1667 QVKA
-1678 IGLKEVNSKATSAE
+1678 LKK
-1692 VNRKSAGSSI
+1692 
-1702 IAGLKDNS
+1702 AGLG
-1710 SVVDVVNA
+1710 NA
-1718 TAKQNSSTRKK
+1718 ATNYTKRLNWNNKLQT
-1729 PSVKSTVSTIASRLV
+1729 TVTS
-1744 SVGLSSDVLES
+1744 
-1755 IKKTIESGKPLSSSH
+1755 
-1770 LKVLKNVGLS
+1770 
-1780 KEADAYVKAQKANA
+1780 
-1794 HQNVNATV
+1794 
-1802 GTKYYTNQYN
+1802 GTKN
-1812 KAKSSNPNVSGNFTK
+1812 SFTK
-1827 AEQMILGY
+1827 AEQMVLGY
-1835 DPKKTASYK
+1835 DSKKTASYH
-1844 LENALADEEVEQKK
+1844 LQNAMVNEEVAQKR
-1858 NIANT
+1858 NIMNT
-1863 NYSAMKKARS
+1863 DYAAMKKAKS
-1873 TMNADKAAY
+1873 TMDSDKKAY
-1882 NKAKSSASKKAK
+1882 SKAKDSASKKATS
-1894 NILDNKKYNLTV
+1894 ILGNKKFKLTA
-1906 SQRKALSEGKKIDT
+1906 SQKKALKAGEMVDT
-1920 SKITDPKLLAALNS
+1920 TGITDPTLLSQIND
-1934 YNSDVSTRQ
+1934 YNSNVSTRKK
-1943 NAYSHY
+1943 AYSHY

-1962 SQESTTAYAQAKAE
+1962 SQESTTAYVQSKAE
-1976 LPSKKLEN
+1976 APITKLEN
-1984 TQTWHE
+1984 TQNWYD
-1990 AKISSAEV
+1990 AKVSTLETN
-1998 AKSKADAEVSLK
+1998 KSKVEAENSLK
-2010 QSKGYDLDNADYMK
+2010 QSQGYDLSNEDYLK
-2024 QINANKEIEKQKA
+2024 QINANKQIEYQKK
-2037 AERDAL
+2037 AERDVL
-2043 KKQLE
+2043 QKQLD
-2048 SSGLDKNSEEYKK
+2048 SSTLDKNSEEYQK
-2061 WDDQIV
+2061 WADQIT
-2067 QLDTDIKGL
+2067 QLDTEIMQL
-2076 QETNHGLY
+2076 SETNHGLY

-2115 INDDMTFDDDGK
+2115 INDDMNFDDDGK

-2138 TMKTYK
+2138 TMKTYQ
-2144 SNQQDLDTAL
+2144 SNQKDLDTAL

-2165 AVNEDGTKKY
+2165 AVNENGTKKY

-2194 QESIAATN
+2194 QESITATN

-2253 LKSLDAQINAL
+2253 LKSLEAQINAL
-2264 QGVQT
+2264 ENVDSA
-2269 EEARAQKARLEAQ
+2269 EARAQKARLEAQ

-2287 ESLDDTVIQ
+2287 EALDDTVIQ
-2296 HQYDMQINGLSD
+2296 HQYDMQVEGLSD
-2308 LSNQLQENYE
+2308 LSEQLQENYE
-2318 QFVKDLNANFGK
+2318 KFTKDLNSNFDK
-2330 ANEQLDTVNQYLD
+2330 ANEQLDAVNHYLD
-2343 NNEDLIKKST
+2343 ANQGILKKAAN
-2353 SEIIKGITGRD
+2353 EIIKGVTGKD
-2364 IDPSVLSYQGK
+2364 IDFSDLSYTSK
-2375 TWYSEPSKKARGD
+2375 LWYSEPSKKAKGD

-2441 LMSVPSVTRS
+2441 IMSTPNVTRS
-2451 TDADNIAPVISCPI
+2451 LEANNIAPVISCPI
-2465 TINGNANEQDVI
+2465 TINGNANEQDII

-2492 TAIRADLR
+2492 TAIRSDLR

>member
-1 MSLGAIGN
+1 MSLGTIGN

-20 SDEDSQKQIA
+20 SGEDAQKQIA
-30 EKIGQYLK
+30 EKIGEYLK

-57 DLKEIALNAAEIQ
+57 DLKEIALNVAEIQ

-95 IITGLGSTI
+95 VITGLGSTI
-104 KTAAMAHPIL
+104 KTAALAHPIL
-114 ATIAVIAGFTAA
+114 ATIAAIAGLTVA
-126 GVALYKK
+126 GVAIYKK

-154 SVNSLKANQS
+154 SASSLKTNQT
-164 KLKNLAT
+164 KLKSLAT
-171 TYKTS
+171 TYKDS

-192 SYSDLYKGV
+192 SYTDLYKGV
-201 DKNTNEN
+201 NKNTNEN
-208 RTLSTDD
+208 RTLSTED

-245 NLGTNAKNAA
+245 NLGTNAKSAA

-288 NQKITENASLRKRS
+288 KQKIAENVSLKKQSTAKRE
-302 GAKKT
+302 
-307 EADDIE
+307 EADAVN
-313 QQAMDVIERLKNGE
+313 QQALDII
-327 TVHFENT
+327 
-334 DSGIALYKKITEVFS
+334 DSLQNDKVTYFNNDDAGRDLYSKILEVFS
-349 KYGIGNQQDN
+349 NYSIGSDLSETSTTQLALKPQAED
-359 SPGAGAG
+359 A
-366 FEITANTENTEK
+366 EK
-378 LTQAL
+378 LAQAL
-383 KGLQSEYNN
+383 KDLEVEYGK

-458 LMASVKDGGYDGQV
+458 LMASVEDGGYDGQV

-498 LQIDPSKLNLST
+498 LQIDPSKLKLAT
-510 YQSKVKEALEKAFPD
+510 YQSKIKEALEKAFPD

-567 LGKLANMTNG
+567 LGKLTNMTNG

-714 NEDTNQYKISIDD
+714 NKDTNQYKISIGD

-934 NEGKYAVLVNPVL
+934 NDGKYAVLVNPVL
-947 PDGSELTDD
+947 PDGTELTDD

-1000 SHKTSTD
+1000 SYKTSTD

-1074 IEADNPGQPIEEV
+1074 IEADNPGQPIEEA

-1092 SNPVVVSYKVDDSAL
+1092 SNPVVVSYEVDDSAL

-1176 NIEFKVPDDPF
+1176 NIEFKVPEDPF

-1195 PLDPFGDQ
+1195 PLDPFEDQ

-1217 ADVDSAVKDIENTS
+1217 ADVDSAVKDIESTS

-1265 NTAPM
+1265 NTDPM

-1335 VGEPRDTRALLAETA
+1335 VGEPRDTVALTGEENK
-1350 PELLVRNNRFYLVG
+1350 ELIVRGNRFFTVG
-1364 KNGPEM
+1364 DSGPEFVH
-1370 KDLKKGDIVFN
+1370 LKKGDIVFN
-1381 PQQTK
+1381 AQQTK

-1418 GYSGGAAGKKIDDNG
+1418 GFSGGAAGKKIDDNG

-1530 AEEVAKAYKYKDDSG
+1530 AEEVAKAYKYKDDNG
-1545 NIQTVSISDEYKKK
+1545 NEQTVSVSDEYKRK
-1559 VQNGE
+1559 VRNGE
-1564 WSIEDMDTDD
+1564 WSIEDMDTST
-1574 AKSKAMAEAIQKYQ
+1574 KEGKALAEAVQKYQ

-1594 EDCNDAI
+1594 EDCNDVI
-1601 QGLYNTQLDLYKD
+1601 QGLYNTQLDLYND

-1637 SAAADIAGSGTSS
+1637 SAAADIASNGTSS
-1650 ILTYQ
+1650 IATYQ
-1655 AILKQ
+1655 KILKQ
-1660 RETADKN
+1660 RKQGYQKKTNADLEASKEILGGYGGIIITALTSKDTKINSKTGAKIANTIQQGKN
-1667 AIRQAGMNKAS
+1667 LSASQVKALKKAGLGTEAVNYTNKWKHDS
-1678 IGLKEVNSKATSAE
+1678 NLKSTANSRVNS
-1692 VNRKSAGSSI
+1692 
-1702 IAGLKDNS
+1702 
-1710 SVVDVVNA
+1710 
-1718 TAKQNSSTRKK
+1718 
-1729 PSVKSTVSTIASRLV
+1729 
-1744 SVGLSSDVLES
+1744 
-1755 IKKTIESGKPLSSSH
+1755 
-1770 LKVLKNVGLS
+1770 
-1780 KEADAYVKAQKANA
+1780 
-1794 HQNVNATV
+1794 
-1802 GTKYYTNQYN
+1802 
-1812 KAKSSNPNVSGNFTK
+1812 NFTK
-1827 AEQMILGY
+1827 AEQMVLGY
-1835 DPKKTASYK
+1835 DPSKTASYK
-1844 LENALADEEVEQKK
+1844 LQNALVTEQVKEKKRIMNTNFSAAKKTKATMESDKMAYNYAKANSKKKANNILSNKKFKLTASQKK
-1858 NIANT
+1858 
-1863 NYSAMKKARS
+1863 SLKAGEKVDLTGVTDS
-1873 TMNADKAAY
+1873 T
-1882 NKAKSSASKKAK
+1882 
-1894 NILDNKKYNLTV
+1894 L
-1906 SQRKALSEGKKIDT
+1906 LSYLK
-1920 SKITDPKLLAALNS
+1920 S
-1934 YNSDVSTRQ
+1934 YNSSVDSRKS
-1943 NAYSHY
+1943 AYSKY
-1949 KISRDAYNTAQQT
+1949 KISKGVNEEAQQKA
-1962 SQESTTAYAQAKAE
+1962 QESTTDYAQASAE
-1976 LPSKKLEN
+1976 APITKLEN
-1984 TQTWHE
+1984 TKNWHE

-2138 TMKTYK
+2138 TMKTYQ

-2165 AVNEDGTKKY
+2165 AINEDGTKKY

-2221 ALNKVIDARKKALQ
+2221 ALNKVIDARKEALQ

-2253 LKSLDAQINAL
+2253 LKSLEAQLNAL
-2264 QGVQT
+2264 EGVQT

-2287 ESLDDTVIQ
+2287 ETLDDTVIQ

-2318 QFVKDLNANFGK
+2318 TYVKELNRNFDTTNK
-2330 ANEQLDTVNQYLD
+2330 QLDAVNRYLD
-2343 NNEDLIKKST
+2343 ANQGIIQKAAN
-2353 SEIIKGITGRD
+2353 EIIKGITGKD
-2364 IDPSVLSYQGK
+2364 IDFSNLSYK
-2375 TWYSEPSKKARGD
+2375 SDVWYSEPSKKAKGD

>member
-1 MSLGAIGN
+1 MKTIGTVSTLGKNYTKVADEKVKEYISNSLGNLLKEKG
-9 IAKLNKSFGKV
+9 LN
-20 SDEDSQKQIA
+20 
-30 EKIGQYLK
+30 
-38 GKSYEKASSILKSS
+38 YEGASSLLKTA
-52 GVVNE
+52 GVT
-57 DLKEIALNAAEIQ
+57 DQLKDIALAAAGIS
-70 KPAEEATSAL
+70 KPATEATESL
-80 AGLGNTS
+80 AGIG
-87 AGLSKLKG
+87 
-95 IITGLGSTI
+95 
-104 KTAAMAHPIL
+104 KTAGILSTLKTIVVGLFSTLKAGIAAHPVLAGITL
-114 ATIAVIAGFTAA
+114 ATAGITAIIVAV
-126 GVALYKK
+126 KK
-133 LHKSQAEYIKDGE
+133 LHKSQSEYIKDGE
-146 KAQSTIDE
+146 KAQENIAETSDSFKNTQ
-154 SVNSLKANQS
+154 NSIT
-164 KLKNLAT
+164 KLAKSYNKSA
-171 TYKTS
+171 
-176 SKEIKN
+176 KEIKN
-182 HEEAI
+182 HNDAI
-187 DSLAK
+187 DSLGE

-201 DKNTNEN
+201 NKNTNEN
-208 RTLSTDD
+208 RLLSDED
-215 YQNYLDLSNE
+215 YQSYLDISNQ
-225 LAQTFPD
+225 LAEAYPQ
-232 LVSGYDEQGNAIL
+232 LVSGTDAQGNAIL
-245 NLGTNAKNAA
+245 NLGMNASEAAKSIRELYNNQQLLANVEINEQLKDVYDGVLAKIESLNKESSDLRYDITKVLDPQIKDLEDGKKDIFTYPSSKNKAGVTSYGIDMNELKLEKIGLSS
-255 EDIRTLYDA
+255 EDVKDYLKRTY
-264 QRLAS
+264 
-269 QVTFEDNLQSVYE
+269 
-282 GIKASV
+282 GIKGQFSPSGGTDGIRRYGLGEITEEEFKKIQDGLADYISANV
-288 NQKITENASLRKRS
+288 DTALDSLNAEKNQKMKQISAN
-302 GAKKT
+302 
-307 EADDIE
+307 D
-313 QQAMDVIERLKNGE
+313 
-327 TVHFENT
+327 
-334 DSGIALYKKITEVFS
+334 LYKK
-349 KYGIGNQQDN
+349 
-359 SPGAGAG
+359 
-366 FEITANTENTEK
+366 
-378 LTQAL
+378 
-383 KGLQSEYNN
+383 
-392 TATAAREEANQM
+392 
-404 DKTQKTN
+404 
-411 DLYIKDQWK
+411 DQWNK
-420 TMSNYLGQYLQTTD
+420 YANSLSQSLQT
-434 SFSSLQDSIQ
+434 SS
-444 DAFTANIQNLDLSK
+444 AFTDVQDQIQNAFIANLQNLDLESLTEK
-458 LMASVKDGGYDGQV
+458 YDGDPYQ
-472 MDFLYSEFITPMSQI
+472 FLYNEFLTPI
-487 SEEAQDTLTKA
+487 ANLSEEAQDTLTKA
-498 LQIDPSKLNLST
+498 LQIDPSKLNLTT
-510 YQSKVKEALEKAFPD
+510 YQSQIKEALEKAFPD

-546 SDTAVKLKNI
+546 SDTAVKLKSI

-567 LGKLANMTNG
+567 LGKLTNMTNG

-690 TEDSTGAKNFLADLE
+690 TEDSTGAKNFLVDLE

-934 NEGKYAVLVNPVL
+934 DDGKYAVLVNPVL
-947 PDGSELTDD
+947 PDGTELTDD

-983 EQTANRYKQI
+983 EQTANRYNQI

-1000 SHKTSTD
+1000 SHKTSAD

-1023 GNITFGDGQYQEGL
+1023 GNITFGDEQYQEGL

-1074 IEADNPGQPIEEV
+1074 IEADNPGQPIEEA

-1092 SNPVVVSYKVDDSAL
+1092 SNPVVVSYEVDDSAL

-1154 LGNTDQIRGQVQ
+1154 ASNPEHVREQVQ
-1166 DLLDSNPFEA
+1166 SDLDANPAKVTVEFTSPNEKPLAGLGLEDESNEPSI
-1176 NIEFKVPDDPF
+1176 NVKMTPDT
-1187 GDLSKDIV
+1187 S
-1195 PLDPFGDQ
+1195 
-1203 SANIKLGVDTTEAK
+1203 
-1217 ADVDSAVKDIENTS
+1217 DVDSSVKDIESTS

-1245 KVSTSVSN
+1245 KVNTSVNN
-1253 IEGTTAIKPVDA
+1253 IEGTTAVKPVDA

-1284 TVQANVQYTAG
+1284 TVQAKVEYAGG
-1295 SSTLAGIGLTKAN
+1295 SSVVAGFGASDAN
-1308 GTPFIKSG
+1308 GTPFIKSS
-1316 HFNDGRLGTFGRA
+1316 HFNDGRLGVVGRA

-1335 VGEPRDTRALLAETA
+1335 VGEPKDTVA
-1350 PELLVRNNRFYLVG
+1350 LVG
-1364 KNGPEM
+1364 EENRELIVRGNKFFTVGDSGPEFAS
-1370 KDLKKGDIVFN
+1370 LKKGDIVFN
-1381 PQQTK
+1381 AQQTK

-1418 GYSGGAAGKKIDDNG
+1418 GFSGGAAGKKIDDNG

-1440 TSSTTANTKAT
+1440 TSSKSANTKAT

-1459 SNTSAKEK
+1459 SNTKAKEK
-1467 STQVFDWVSKRLTVL
+1467 STQVFDWVSRRLTVL

-1507 KEIKQIDAQING
+1507 KEVKQIDAQING

-1530 AEEVAKAYKYKDDSG
+1530 AEEVAKAYKYTDDNG
-1545 NIQTVSISDEYKKK
+1545 NEQTVSVSDDYKKK
-1559 VQNGE
+1559 VRNGE
-1564 WSIEDMDTDD
+1564 WSIEDMDTST
-1574 AKSKAMAEAIQKYQ
+1574 KERKALAEAIQSYQ

-1619 LDEAAKKV
+1619 LDDAAKKV

-1650 ILTYQ
+1650 IAAYQ
-1655 AILKQ
+1655 RVLKQ
-1660 RETADKN
+1660 RKQAYQNEATKSLKPAQDLLKSYGKVILTGLTSKN
-1667 AIRQAGMNKAS
+1667 VKI
-1678 IGLKEVNSKATSAE
+1678 NSKTKDSIAETVQQGKSLSTSQVKAL
-1692 VNRKSAGSSI
+1692 KK
-1702 IAGLKDNS
+1702 AGLG
-1710 SVVDVVNA
+1710 NA
-1718 TAKQNSSTRKK
+1718 ATNYTKRLNWNNKLQT
-1729 PSVKSTVSTIASRLV
+1729 TVTS
-1744 SVGLSSDVLES
+1744 
-1755 IKKTIESGKPLSSSH
+1755 
-1770 LKVLKNVGLS
+1770 
-1780 KEADAYVKAQKANA
+1780 
-1794 HQNVNATV
+1794 
-1802 GTKYYTNQYN
+1802 GTKN
-1812 KAKSSNPNVSGNFTK
+1812 SFTK
-1827 AEQMILGY
+1827 AEQMVLGY
-1835 DPKKTASYK
+1835 DSKKTASYH
-1844 LENALADEEVEQKK
+1844 LQNAMVNEEVAQKR
-1858 NIANT
+1858 NIMNT
-1863 NYSAMKKARS
+1863 DYAAMKKAKS
-1873 TMNADKAAY
+1873 TMDSDKKAY
-1882 NKAKSSASKKAK
+1882 SKAKDSASKKATS
-1894 NILDNKKYNLTV
+1894 ILGNKKFKLTA
-1906 SQRKALSEGKKIDT
+1906 SQKKALKAGELVDT
-1920 SKITDPKLLAALNS
+1920 SGITDPTLLSQINA
-1934 YNSDVSTRQ
+1934 YNSNVTSRKK
-1943 NAYSHY
+1943 AYSKY
-1949 KISRDAYNTAQQT
+1949 KISREAYNTAQQT
-1962 SQESTTAYAQAKAE
+1962 SQESTTAYVQSKAE
-1976 LPSKKLEN
+1976 APITKLEN
-1984 TQTWHE
+1984 TQNWYD
-1990 AKISSAEV
+1990 AKVSTLETT
-1998 AKSKADAEVSLK
+1998 KSKVEAENSLK
-2010 QSKGYDLDNADYMK
+2010 QSQGYDLSNEDYLK
-2024 QINANKEIEKQKA
+2024 QINANKQIEYQKK
-2037 AERDAL
+2037 AERDVL
-2043 KKQLE
+2043 QKQLD
-2048 SSGLDKNSEEYKK
+2048 SSTLDKNSEEYQK
-2061 WDDQIV
+2061 WADQIT
-2067 QLDTDIKGL
+2067 QLDTEIMQL
-2076 QETNHGLY
+2076 SETNHGLY
-2084 DDMRNNGYKVF
+2084 DDMRNNGYKIF

-2138 TMKTYK
+2138 TIKTYQ

-2202 ASRQEAINMIAAQA
+2202 SARQEAINMIAAQA
-2216 KAELD
+2216 KAELN
-2221 ALNKVIDARKKALQ
+2221 ALNKVIDARKEALQ

-2253 LKSLDAQINAL
+2253 LKSLDQQIQAL
-2264 QGVQT
+2264 EGVQT
-2269 EEARAQKARLEAQ
+2269 EEGRAQKARLEAQ
-2282 RKQSQ
+2282 RKESQ

-2296 HQYDMQINGLSD
+2296 HQYEMQVEGLSD
-2308 LSNQLQENYE
+2308 LSEQLQENYE
-2318 QFVKDLNANFGK
+2318 KFTEDLNSNFDK
-2330 ANEQLDTVNQYLD
+2330 ANEQLDAVNHYLD
-2343 NNEDLIKKST
+2343 ANQDILKKAAN
-2353 SEIIKGITGRD
+2353 EIIKGITGKD
-2364 IDPSVLSYQGK
+2364 IDFSGLSYK
-2375 TWYSEPSKKARGD
+2375 SDFWYSEPSKKAKGD

-2441 LMSVPSVTRS
+2441 IVSTPNVIRS
-2451 TDADNIAPVISCPI
+2451 LEANDIAPVISCPI

>member
-1 MSLGAIGN
+1 MSLGTIGN
-9 IAKLNKSFGKV
+9 IANLNKKFGTLSNK
-20 SDEDSQKQIA
+20 DDQKQIA
-30 EKIGQYLK
+30 EKIGKYLK
-38 GKSYEKASSILKSS
+38 GKSYKKASSILKSS

-57 DLKEIALNAAEIQ
+57 DLKEIALNAAGIQ

-87 AGLSKLKG
+87 IGLSKLKG
-95 IITGLGSTI
+95 VITGLGSTI

-114 ATIAVIAGFTAA
+114 ATIAAITGLTVA

-133 LHKSQAEYIKDGE
+133 FHKSQTEYIKDGE
-146 KAQSTIDE
+146 KAQDTIDE
-154 SVNSLKANQS
+154 STSSLKTNQS
-164 KLKNLAT
+164 KLKSLAT

-269 QVTFEDNLQSVYE
+269 QVTFEDNLQSVYD

-288 NQKITENASLRKRS
+288 NQKIAENASLKKRS
-302 GAKKT
+302 EEKRT
-307 EADDIE
+307 EADNIE
-313 QQAMDVIERLKNGE
+313 QQAIDVIERLKNNEAVNFGE
-327 TVHFENT
+327 IDNGNAVF
-334 DSGIALYKKITEVFS
+334 DRVLKVFKDYGISTIDKITGDASTGYTFS
-349 KYGIGNQQDN
+349 PMIED
-359 SPGAGAG
+359 
-366 FEITANTENTEK
+366 TEK
-378 LTQAL
+378 LSQAL
-383 KGLQSEYNN
+383 KGLQSDLNQ

-458 LMASVKDGGYDGQV
+458 LMASVEDGGYDGQV
-472 MDFLYSEFITPMSQI
+472 MDFLYSEFITPMSQL

-498 LQIDPSKLNLST
+498 LQIDPSKLNLTT
-510 YQSKVKEALEKAFPD
+510 YQSQIKEALEKAFPD

-567 LGKLANMTNG
+567 LGKLTNMTNS

-856 SNNAKEIK
+856 SNNAEEIK

-915 FTAKIG
+915 FTAEIG
-921 DDVDV
+921 DDIDV
-926 SKTQVIPS
+926 SKTQIIPS
-934 NEGKYAVLVNPVL
+934 NDGKYAVLVNPVL
-947 PDGSELTDD
+947 PDGTELTDD

-1074 IEADNPGQPIEEV
+1074 IEADNPGQPIEEA

-1092 SNPVVVSYKVDDSAL
+1092 SNPVVVSYEVDDSAL

-1154 LGNTDQIRGQVQ
+1154 ASNPEHVREQVQ
-1166 DLLDSNPFEA
+1166 SDLDANPAKVTVEFTSPSEKPLAGLGLEDESNEPSI
-1176 NIEFKVPDDPF
+1176 NVKMTPDT
-1187 GDLSKDIV
+1187 S
-1195 PLDPFGDQ
+1195 
-1203 SANIKLGVDTTEAK
+1203 E
-1217 ADVDSAVKDIENTS
+1217 VDSSVKDIESTS

-1295 SSTLAGIGLTKAN
+1295 SSTLAGIGVDGPRAN
-1308 GTPFIKSG
+1308 GTPFIQSG
-1316 HFNDGRLGTFGRA
+1316 KFNNGRLGTVGRA

-1335 VGEPRDTRALLAETA
+1335 VGEPRDTVALTGEENK
-1350 PELLVRNNRFYLVG
+1350 ELIVRGNRFFTVG
-1364 KNGPEM
+1364 DSGPEFVH
-1370 KDLKKGDIVFN
+1370 LKKGDIVFN
-1381 PQQTK
+1381 AQQTK

-1398 RALAQGNVGDAR
+1398 RALAQGNIGDAR
-1410 LGGSSGFG
+1410 AVGSITGGF
-1418 GYSGGAAGKKIDDNG
+1418 SGGAAGKKIDDNG

-1467 STQVFDWVSKRLTVL
+1467 STQVFDWVSRRLTVL

-1497 SSAFKAKQLK
+1497 SSVFKTKQLR

-1530 AEEVAKAYKYKDDSG
+1530 AEEVAKAYKYTDDNG
-1545 NIQTVSISDEYKKK
+1545 NEQTVSVSDEYKRK
-1559 VQNGE
+1559 VRNGE
-1564 WSIEDMDTDD
+1564 WSIEDMDTST
-1574 AKSKAMAEAIQKYQ
+1574 KEGKALAEAIQSYQ

-1650 ILTYQ
+1650 IAAYQ
-1655 AILKQ
+1655 RVLKQ
-1660 RETADKN
+1660 REQAYQNEATKSLKPAQDLLKSYGKVILTGLTSKNVKIDSKTKDNIAETVQQGKSLSTSQIKILKN
-1667 AIRQAGMNKAS
+1667 AGLGNAATNYTKRLNWNNK
-1678 IGLKEVNSKATSAE
+1678 LQTTVTS
-1692 VNRKSAGSSI
+1692 G
-1702 IAGLKDNS
+1702 
-1710 SVVDVVNA
+1710 
-1718 TAKQNSSTRKK
+1718 
-1729 PSVKSTVSTIASRLV
+1729 VK
-1744 SVGLSSDVLES
+1744 
-1755 IKKTIESGKPLSSSH
+1755 
-1770 LKVLKNVGLS
+1770 N
-1780 KEADAYVKAQKANA
+1780 
-1794 HQNVNATV
+1794 
-1802 GTKYYTNQYN
+1802 
-1812 KAKSSNPNVSGNFTK
+1812 NFTK

-1835 DPKKTASYK
+1835 DSKKTASYH
-1844 LENALADEEVEQKK
+1844 LQNAMVNEEVAQKR
-1858 NIANT
+1858 NIMNT
-1863 NYSAMKKARS
+1863 DYAAMKKAKS
-1873 TMNADKAAY
+1873 TMDSDKKAY
-1882 NKAKSSASKKAK
+1882 SKAKDSASKKATS
-1894 NILDNKKYNLTV
+1894 ILGNKKFKLTA
-1906 SQRKALSEGKKIDT
+1906 SQKKALKAGELVDT
-1920 SKITDPKLLAALNS
+1920 SGITDPTLLSQINA
-1934 YNSDVSTRQ
+1934 YNSNVTSRKK
-1943 NAYSHY
+1943 AYSKY
-1949 KISRDAYNTAQQT
+1949 KISREAYNTAHQT
-1962 SQESTTAYAQAKAE
+1962 SQESTTAYVQSKAE
-1976 LPSKKLEN
+1976 APITKLEN
-1984 TQTWHE
+1984 TQNWYD
-1990 AKISSAEV
+1990 AKVSTLETT
-1998 AKSKADAEVSLK
+1998 KSKVEAENSLK
-2010 QSKGYDLDNADYMK
+2010 QSQGYDLSNEDYLK
-2024 QINANKEIEKQKA
+2024 QINANKQIEYQKK
-2037 AERDAL
+2037 AERDVL
-2043 KKQLE
+2043 QKQLD
-2048 SSGLDKNSEEYKK
+2048 SSTLDKNSEEYQK
-2061 WDDQIV
+2061 WADQIT
-2067 QLDTDIKGL
+2067 QLDTEIMQL
-2076 QETNHGLY
+2076 SETNHGLY

-2138 TMKTYK
+2138 TMKTYQ

-2216 KAELD
+2216 KVELD
-2221 ALNKVIDARKKALQ
+2221 ALNKVIDARKEALQ

-2253 LKSLDAQINAL
+2253 LKSLEAQINAL
-2264 QGVQT
+2264 ENVDSA
-2269 EEARAQKARLEAQ
+2269 EAKAQKARLEAQ
-2282 RKQSQ
+2282 RKESQ

-2308 LSNQLQENYE
+2308 LSDQLQENYE
-2318 QFVKDLNANFGK
+2318 TYVKELNRNFDTANK
-2330 ANEQLDTVNQYLD
+2330 QLDAINRYLD
-2343 NNEDLIKKST
+2343 ANQGIIQKAAN
-2353 SEIIKGITGRD
+2353 EIIKGVTGKD
-2364 IDPSVLSYQGK
+2364 IDFSNLSYK
-2375 TWYSEPSKKARGD
+2375 SDVWYSEPSKKARGD

-2451 TDADNIAPVISCPI
+2451 TDVDNIAPVISCPI

>member
-1 MSLGAIGN
+1 MKTIGTVSTLGKNYTKVADEKVKEYISNSLGNLLKEKG
-9 IAKLNKSFGKV
+9 LN
-20 SDEDSQKQIA
+20 
-30 EKIGQYLK
+30 
-38 GKSYEKASSILKSS
+38 YEGASSLLKTA
-52 GVVNE
+52 GVT
-57 DLKEIALNAAEIQ
+57 DQLKDIALAAAGIS
-70 KPAEEATSAL
+70 KPATEATESL
-80 AGLGNTS
+80 AGIG
-87 AGLSKLKG
+87 
-95 IITGLGSTI
+95 
-104 KTAAMAHPIL
+104 KTAGILSTLKTIVVGLFSTLKAGIAAHPVLAGITL
-114 ATIAVIAGFTAA
+114 ATAGITAIIVAV
-126 GVALYKK
+126 KK
-133 LHKSQAEYIKDGE
+133 LHKSQSEYIKDGE
-146 KAQSTIDE
+146 KAQENIAETSDSFKNTQ
-154 SVNSLKANQS
+154 NSIT
-164 KLKNLAT
+164 KLAKSYNKSA
-171 TYKTS
+171 
-176 SKEIKN
+176 KEIKN
-182 HEEAI
+182 HNDAI
-187 DSLAK
+187 DSLGE

-201 DKNTNEN
+201 NKNTNEN
-208 RTLSTDD
+208 RLLSDED
-215 YQNYLDLSNE
+215 YQSYLDISNQ
-225 LAQTFPD
+225 LAEAYPQ
-232 LVSGYDEQGNAIL
+232 LVSGTDAQGNAIL
-245 NLGTNAKNAA
+245 NLGMNASEAAKSIRELYNNQQLLANVEINEQLKDVYDGVLAKIESLNKESSDLRYDITKVLDPQIKDLEDGKKDIFTYPSSKNKAGVTSYGIDMNELKLEKIGLSS
-255 EDIRTLYDA
+255 EDVKDYLKRTY
-264 QRLAS
+264 
-269 QVTFEDNLQSVYE
+269 
-282 GIKASV
+282 GIKGQFSPSGGTDGIRRYGLGEITEEEFKKIQDGLADYISANV
-288 NQKITENASLRKRS
+288 DTALDSLNAEKNQKMKQISAN
-302 GAKKT
+302 
-307 EADDIE
+307 D
-313 QQAMDVIERLKNGE
+313 
-327 TVHFENT
+327 
-334 DSGIALYKKITEVFS
+334 LYKK
-349 KYGIGNQQDN
+349 
-359 SPGAGAG
+359 
-366 FEITANTENTEK
+366 
-378 LTQAL
+378 
-383 KGLQSEYNN
+383 
-392 TATAAREEANQM
+392 
-404 DKTQKTN
+404 
-411 DLYIKDQWK
+411 DQWNK
-420 TMSNYLGQYLQTTD
+420 YANSLSQSLQT
-434 SFSSLQDSIQ
+434 SS
-444 DAFTANIQNLDLSK
+444 AFTDVQDQIQNAFIANLQNLDLESLTEK
-458 LMASVKDGGYDGQV
+458 YDGDPYQ
-472 MDFLYSEFITPMSQI
+472 FLYNEFLTPI
-487 SEEAQDTLTKA
+487 ANLSEEAQDTLTKA
-498 LQIDPSKLNLST
+498 LQIDPSKLNLTT
-510 YQSKVKEALEKAFPD
+510 YQSQIKEALEKAFPD

-567 LGKLANMTNG
+567 LGKLTNMTNG

-690 TEDSTGAKNFLADLE
+690 TEDSTGAKNFLVDLE

-934 NEGKYAVLVNPVL
+934 DDGKYAVLVNPVL
-947 PDGSELTDD
+947 PDGTELTDD

-983 EQTANRYKQI
+983 EQTANRYNQI

-1000 SHKTSTD
+1000 SHKTSAD

-1023 GNITFGDGQYQEGL
+1023 GNITFGDEQYQEGL

-1074 IEADNPGQPIEEV
+1074 IEADNPGQPIEEA

-1092 SNPVVVSYKVDDSAL
+1092 SNPVVVSYEVDDSAL

-1121 VEWQPGTATTMPL
+1121 VEWQPGTATNMPL

-1154 LGNTDQIRGQVQ
+1154 ASNPEHVREQVQ
-1166 DLLDSNPFEA
+1166 SDLDANPAKVTVEFTSPSEKPLAGLGLEDESNEPSI
-1176 NIEFKVPDDPF
+1176 NVKMTPDT
-1187 GDLSKDIV
+1187 S
-1195 PLDPFGDQ
+1195 
-1203 SANIKLGVDTTEAK
+1203 
-1217 ADVDSAVKDIENTS
+1217 DVDSAVENIEGTS

-1239 TTNLDN
+1239 TTNLDS
-1245 KVSTSVSN
+1245 KVSTSVNN
-1253 IEGTTAIKPVDA
+1253 IESTTAVKPVDA

-1284 TVQANVQYTAG
+1284 TVQANVQYVGG

-1316 HFNDGRLGTFGRA
+1316 HFNDGRLGVFGRA

-1335 VGEPRDTRALLAETA
+1335 VGEPRDTMALVGEENK
-1350 PELLVRNNRFYLVG
+1350 ELIVRGNRFFTVG
-1364 KNGPEM
+1364 DSGPEFAH
-1370 KDLKKGDIVFN
+1370 LKKGDIVFN
-1381 PQQTK
+1381 AQQTK

-1398 RALAQGNVGDAR
+1398 RALAQGNIGNAR

-1418 GYSGGAAGKKIDDNG
+1418 GFSGGAAGKKIDDNG

-1467 STQVFDWVSKRLTVL
+1467 STQIFDWVSRRLTVL

-1507 KEIKQIDAQING
+1507 KEVKQIDAQING

-1530 AEEVAKAYKYKDDSG
+1530 AEEVAKAYKYTDDNG
-1545 NIQTVSISDEYKKK
+1545 NEQTVSVSDDYKKK
-1559 VQNGE
+1559 VRNGE
-1564 WSIEDMDTDD
+1564 WSIEDMDTST
-1574 AKSKAMAEAIQKYQ
+1574 KEGKALAEAIQSYQ

-1601 QGLYNTQLDLYKD
+1601 QGLYNTQLDIYKD

-1619 LDEAAKKV
+1619 LDDAAKKV

-1637 SAAADIAGSGTSS
+1637 SATADIAGSGTSS
-1650 ILTYQ
+1650 IAAYQ
-1655 AILKQ
+1655 RVLKQ
-1660 RETADKN
+1660 RKQAYQNEATKSLKPAQDLLKSYGKVILTGLTSKNVKIDSKTKDSIAETVQQGKSLSTS
-1667 AIRQAGMNKAS
+1667 QVKA
-1678 IGLKEVNSKATSAE
+1678 LKK
-1692 VNRKSAGSSI
+1692 
-1702 IAGLKDNS
+1702 AGLG
-1710 SVVDVVNA
+1710 NA
-1718 TAKQNSSTRKK
+1718 ATNYTKRLNWNNKLQT
-1729 PSVKSTVSTIASRLV
+1729 TVTS
-1744 SVGLSSDVLES
+1744 
-1755 IKKTIESGKPLSSSH
+1755 
-1770 LKVLKNVGLS
+1770 
-1780 KEADAYVKAQKANA
+1780 
-1794 HQNVNATV
+1794 
-1802 GTKYYTNQYN
+1802 GTKN
-1812 KAKSSNPNVSGNFTK
+1812 SFTK
-1827 AEQMILGY
+1827 AEQMVLGY
-1835 DPKKTASYK
+1835 DSKKTASYH
-1844 LENALADEEVEQKK
+1844 LQNAMVNEEVAQKR
-1858 NIANT
+1858 NIMNT
-1863 NYSAMKKARS
+1863 DYAAMKKAKS
-1873 TMNADKAAY
+1873 TMDSDKKAY
-1882 NKAKSSASKKAK
+1882 SKAKDSASKKAAS
-1894 NILDNKKYNLTV
+1894 ILGNKKFKLTA
-1906 SQRKALSEGKKIDT
+1906 SQKKALKAGELVDT
-1920 SKITDPKLLAALNS
+1920 SGITDPTLLSQINA
-1934 YNSDVSTRQ
+1934 YNSNVTSRKK
-1943 NAYSHY
+1943 AYSKY
-1949 KISRDAYNTAQQT
+1949 KISREAYNTAQQT
-1962 SQESTTAYAQAKAE
+1962 SQESTTAYVQSKAE
-1976 LPSKKLEN
+1976 APITKLEN
-1984 TQTWHE
+1984 TQNWYD
-1990 AKISSAEV
+1990 AKVSTLETT
-1998 AKSKADAEVSLK
+1998 KSKVEAENSLK
-2010 QSKGYDLDNADYMK
+2010 QSQGYDLSNEDYLK
-2024 QINANKEIEKQKA
+2024 QINANKQIEYQKK
-2037 AERDAL
+2037 AERDVL
-2043 KKQLE
+2043 QKQLD
-2048 SSGLDKNSEEYKK
+2048 SSTLDKNSEEYQK
-2061 WDDQIV
+2061 WADQIT
-2067 QLDTDIKGL
+2067 QLDTEIMQL
-2076 QETNHGLY
+2076 SETNHGLY

-2138 TMKTYK
+2138 TMKTYQ
-2144 SNQQDLDTAL
+2144 SNQKDLDTAL

-2202 ASRQEAINMIAAQA
+2202 SARQEAINMIAAQA

-2253 LKSLDAQINAL
+2253 LKSLEAQINAL
-2264 QGVQT
+2264 ENVDSA
-2269 EEARAQKARLEAQ
+2269 EARAQKARLEAQ
-2282 RKQSQ
+2282 RKESQ

-2296 HQYDMQINGLSD
+2296 HQYEMQVEGLSD

-2318 QFVKDLNANFGK
+2318 TYVKELNRNFDT
-2330 ANEQLDTVNQYLD
+2330 ANEQLDAVNHYLD
-2343 NNEDLIKKST
+2343 ASQDILKKAAN
-2353 SEIIKGITGRD
+2353 EIIKGVTGKD
-2364 IDPSVLSYQGK
+2364 IDFSDLSYK
-2375 TWYSEPSKKARGD
+2375 SDLWYSEPSKKAKGD

>member
-1 MSLGAIGN
+1 MKTIGTVSTLGKNYTKVADEKVKEYISNSLGNLLKEKG
-9 IAKLNKSFGKV
+9 LN
-20 SDEDSQKQIA
+20 
-30 EKIGQYLK
+30 
-38 GKSYEKASSILKSS
+38 YEGASSLLKTA
-52 GVVNE
+52 GVT
-57 DLKEIALNAAEIQ
+57 DQLKDIALAAAGIS
-70 KPAEEATSAL
+70 KPATEATESL
-80 AGLGNTS
+80 AGIG
-87 AGLSKLKG
+87 
-95 IITGLGSTI
+95 
-104 KTAAMAHPIL
+104 KTAGILSTLKTIVVGLFSTLKAGIAAHPVLAGITL
-114 ATIAVIAGFTAA
+114 ATAGITAIIVAV
-126 GVALYKK
+126 KK
-133 LHKSQAEYIKDGE
+133 LHKSQSEYIKDGE
-146 KAQSTIDE
+146 KAQENIAETSDSFKNTQ
-154 SVNSLKANQS
+154 NSIT
-164 KLKNLAT
+164 KLAKSYNKSA
-171 TYKTS
+171 
-176 SKEIKN
+176 KEIKN
-182 HEEAI
+182 HNDAI
-187 DSLAK
+187 DSLGE

-201 DKNTNEN
+201 NKNTNEN
-208 RTLSTDD
+208 RLLSDED
-215 YQNYLDLSNE
+215 YQSYLDISNQ
-225 LAQTFPD
+225 LAEAYPQ
-232 LVSGYDEQGNAIL
+232 LVSGTDAQGNAIL
-245 NLGTNAKNAA
+245 NLGMNASEAAKSIRELYNNQQLLANVEINEQLKDVYDGVLAKIESLNKESSDLRYDITKVLDPQIKDLEDGKKDIFTYPSSKNKAGVTSYGIDMNELKLEKIGLSS
-255 EDIRTLYDA
+255 EDVKDYLKRTY
-264 QRLAS
+264 
-269 QVTFEDNLQSVYE
+269 
-282 GIKASV
+282 GIKGQFSPSGGTDGIRRYGLGEITEEEFKKIQDGLADYISANV
-288 NQKITENASLRKRS
+288 DTALDSLNAEKNQKMKQISAN
-302 GAKKT
+302 
-307 EADDIE
+307 D
-313 QQAMDVIERLKNGE
+313 
-327 TVHFENT
+327 
-334 DSGIALYKKITEVFS
+334 LYKK
-349 KYGIGNQQDN
+349 
-359 SPGAGAG
+359 
-366 FEITANTENTEK
+366 
-378 LTQAL
+378 
-383 KGLQSEYNN
+383 
-392 TATAAREEANQM
+392 
-404 DKTQKTN
+404 
-411 DLYIKDQWK
+411 DQWNK
-420 TMSNYLGQYLQTTD
+420 YANSLSQSLQT
-434 SFSSLQDSIQ
+434 SS
-444 DAFTANIQNLDLSK
+444 AFTDVQDQIQNAFIANLQNLDLESLTEK
-458 LMASVKDGGYDGQV
+458 YDGDPYQ
-472 MDFLYSEFITPMSQI
+472 FLYNELLTPI
-487 SEEAQDTLTKA
+487 ANLSEEAQDTLTKA
-498 LQIDPSKLNLST
+498 LQIDPSKLNLTT
-510 YQSKVKEALEKAFPD
+510 YQSQIKEALEKAFPD

-546 SDTAVKLKNI
+546 SDTAVKLKSI

-567 LGKLANMTNG
+567 LGKLTNMTNG

-690 TEDSTGAKNFLADLE
+690 TEDSTGAKNFLVDLE

-934 NEGKYAVLVNPVL
+934 DDGKYAVLVNPVL
-947 PDGSELTDD
+947 PDGTELTDD

-983 EQTANRYKQI
+983 EQTANRYNQI

-1000 SHKTSTD
+1000 SHKTSAD

-1023 GNITFGDGQYQEGL
+1023 GNITFGDEQYQEGL

-1074 IEADNPGQPIEEV
+1074 IEADNPGQPIEEA

-1092 SNPVVVSYKVDDSAL
+1092 SNPVVVSYEVDDSAL

-1154 LGNTDQIRGQVQ
+1154 ASNPEHVREQVQ
-1166 DLLDSNPFEA
+1166 SDLDANPAKVTVEFTSPSEKPLAGLGLEDESNEPSI
-1176 NIEFKVPDDPF
+1176 NVKMTPDT
-1187 GDLSKDIV
+1187 S
-1195 PLDPFGDQ
+1195 
-1203 SANIKLGVDTTEAK
+1203 
-1217 ADVDSAVKDIENTS
+1217 DVDSAVENIEGTS

-1239 TTNLDN
+1239 TTNLDS
-1245 KVSTSVSN
+1245 KVSTSVNN
-1253 IEGTTAIKPVDA
+1253 IESTTAVKPVDA

-1284 TVQANVQYTAG
+1284 TVQANVQYVGG

-1316 HFNDGRLGTFGRA
+1316 HFNDGRLGVFGRA

-1335 VGEPRDTRALLAETA
+1335 VGEPRDTMALVGEENK
-1350 PELLVRNNRFYLVG
+1350 ELIVRGNRFFTVG
-1364 KNGPEM
+1364 DSGPEFTH
-1370 KDLKKGDIVFN
+1370 LKKGDIVFN
-1381 PQQTK
+1381 AQQTK

-1418 GYSGGAAGKKIDDNG
+1418 GFSGGAAGKKIDDNG

-1451 NANTKATN
+1451 NANTKATK

-1467 STQVFDWVSKRLTVL
+1467 STQVFDWVSRRLTVL

-1497 SSAFKAKQLK
+1497 SSVFKTKQLR

-1530 AEEVAKAYKYKDDSG
+1530 AEEVAKAYKYTDDNG
-1545 NIQTVSISDEYKKK
+1545 NEQTVSVSNEYKRK

-1564 WSIEDMDTDD
+1564 WSIEDMDTST
-1574 AKSKAMAEAIQKYQ
+1574 KEGKALAEAIQKYQ

-1601 QGLYNTQLDLYKD
+1601 QGLYNTQLDIYKD

-1619 LDEAAKKV
+1619 LDDAAKKV

-1650 ILTYQ
+1650 IAAYQ
-1655 AILKQ
+1655 RVLKQ
-1660 RETADKN
+1660 RKQAYQNEATKSLKPAQDLLKSYGKVILTGLTSKNVKIDSKTKDSIAETVQQGKSLSTS
-1667 AIRQAGMNKAS
+1667 QVKA
-1678 IGLKEVNSKATSAE
+1678 LKK
-1692 VNRKSAGSSI
+1692 
-1702 IAGLKDNS
+1702 AGLG
-1710 SVVDVVNA
+1710 NA
-1718 TAKQNSSTRKK
+1718 ATNYTKRLNWNNKLQT
-1729 PSVKSTVSTIASRLV
+1729 TVTS
-1744 SVGLSSDVLES
+1744 
-1755 IKKTIESGKPLSSSH
+1755 
-1770 LKVLKNVGLS
+1770 
-1780 KEADAYVKAQKANA
+1780 
-1794 HQNVNATV
+1794 
-1802 GTKYYTNQYN
+1802 GTKN
-1812 KAKSSNPNVSGNFTK
+1812 SFTK
-1827 AEQMILGY
+1827 AEQMVLGY
-1835 DPKKTASYK
+1835 DSKKTASYH
-1844 LENALADEEVEQKK
+1844 LQNAMVNEEVAQKR
-1858 NIANT
+1858 NIMNT
-1863 NYSAMKKARS
+1863 DYAAMKKARS
-1873 TMNADKAAY
+1873 TMNSDKASY
-1882 NKAKSSASKKAK
+1882 NKAKSSASKKA
-1894 NILDNKKYNLTV
+1894 NSILGNKKFKLTA
-1906 SQRKALSEGKKIDT
+1906 SQKKALQVGEMVDT
-1920 SKITDPKLLAALNS
+1920 TGITDPTLLSQINA
-1934 YNSDVSTRQ
+1934 YNSNVSTRKK
-1943 NAYSHY
+1943 AYSHY

-1976 LPSKKLEN
+1976 APITKLNN
-1984 TQTWHE
+1984 TKDWYD
-1990 AKISSAEV
+1990 AKVSTLETN
-1998 AKSKADAEVSLK
+1998 KSKVEAENSLK
-2010 QSKGYDLDNADYMK
+2010 QSQGYDLSNKDYLK
-2024 QINANKEIEKQKA
+2024 QINSNKQIEYQKK
-2037 AERDAL
+2037 AERDVL
-2043 KKQLE
+2043 QKQLD
-2048 SSGLDKNSEEYKK
+2048 SSTLDKNSEEYQK
-2061 WDDQIV
+2061 WIDQIT
-2067 QLDTDIKGL
+2067 QLDTEIMQL
-2076 QETNHGLY
+2076 SETNHGLY

-2127 FTNAG
+2127 FTNSG

-2138 TMKTYK
+2138 TMKTYQ

-2221 ALNKVIDARKKALQ
+2221 ALNKVIDARKEALQ

-2253 LKSLDAQINAL
+2253 LKSLDQQIQAL
-2264 QGVQT
+2264 EGVQT
-2269 EEARAQKARLEAQ
+2269 EEGRAQKARLEAQ
-2282 RKQSQ
+2282 RKESQ

-2318 QFVKDLNANFGK
+2318 TYVKELNRNFDTANK
-2330 ANEQLDTVNQYLD
+2330 QLDAVNRYLD
-2343 NNEDLIKKST
+2343 ANQGIIQKAAN
-2353 SEIIKGITGRD
+2353 EIIKGVTGKD
-2364 IDPSVLSYQGK
+2364 IDFSNLSYK
-2375 TWYSEPSKKARGD
+2375 SDLWYSEPSKKARGD

>member
-1 MSLGAIGN
+1 MSLGTIGN

-30 EKIGQYLK
+30 EKIGKYLK

-52 GVVNE
+52 GVANE

-87 AGLSKLKG
+87 IGLSKLKG
-95 IITGLGSTI
+95 VITGLGSTI

-114 ATIAVIAGFTAA
+114 ATIAAITGLTVA
-126 GVALYKK
+126 GVAIYQK

-164 KLKNLAT
+164 KLKSLAT

-288 NQKITENASLRKRS
+288 NQKITENASLKKRS

-313 QQAMDVIERLKNGE
+313 QQAMDVIERLRNGE
-327 TVHFENT
+327 TVRFEDT
-334 DSGIALYKKITEVFS
+334 DSGRSLYDKIREIFGE
-349 KYGIGNQQDN
+349 YGIYDYTDN

-366 FEITANTENTEK
+366 FEITANTEDTEK
-378 LTQAL
+378 LSQAL
-383 KGLQSEYNN
+383 KGLQSDLNQ

-458 LMASVKDGGYDGQV
+458 LMASVKDGRYDGQV
-472 MDFLYSEFITPMSQI
+472 MDFLYSEFITPMSQL

-498 LQIDPSKLNLST
+498 LQIDPSKLNLTT
-510 YQSKVKEALEKAFPD
+510 YQSQIKEALEKAFPD

-601 VEKAKKETSEAFDI
+601 VEKAKKETSETFDI

-766 NHLSQL
+766 QHLAQL
-772 YKERDQAQMQLEELS
+772 YKEKNEAQMRLNELQDQDGWMDG
-787 NQPAWKKVNNTAI
+787 NQTAI
-800 DEAKK
+800 DAAQK
-805 KLEEYNQR
+805 KLDEYNQR
-813 IENTKDLINTLGE
+813 IENTKDLINTIGQ
-826 KTATDY
+826 KTISDY
-832 DNEISAAKQ
+832 DNEISSARE
-841 VLKSNLKEW
+841 VLKSNLQDW
-850 LNIDPN
+850 MSVDPE
-856 SNNAKEIK
+856 SDNAKEIK
-864 KRMYDDMQ
+864 KMLYDNMT

-877 YGIDLGSWFKYDDKG
+877 YGIDISTWFKYDDKG
-892 NVIGIAESIWDDVH
+892 NVIGLAESVRKDIQNDL
-906 DTIDKKPLT
+906 DTKPIPVKATLADKDIDYSQVERRT
-915 FTAKIG
+915 G
-921 DDVDV
+921 NDG
-926 SKTQVIPS
+926 KTT
-934 NEGKYAVLVNPVL
+934 VLINPVL
-947 PDGSELTDD
+947 PNGETMDEETL
-956 NIQKIVNDALAG
+956 QKYVNDAIEGNADT
-968 SPNEQVLGVFDGDQA
+968 SQVLGVFNGENSRLMADNFAKAADTIKKAADDSSSNLTEDIKTLANYTSEQLNSISFNDGKWDEEFA
-983 EQTANRYKQI
+983 E
-993 LNAVDEA
+993 
-1000 SHKTSTD
+1000 
-1007 IANDFATL
+1007 
-1015 KEYTQEDL
+1015 
-1023 GNITFGDGQYQEGL
+1023 
-1037 ENAESAIDDILSK
+1037 AEKAIDDIVSK
-1050 LNLSQEDAST
+1050 TGLDIDSLLMAFSQ
-1060 LIDILSKLGLINVD
+1060 LGLLHVEVETDDPEKPVD
-1074 IEADNPGQPIEEV
+1074 EV
-1087 QTYAD
+1087 QKAAD
-1092 SNPVVVSYKVDDSAL
+1092 SKPVSVPVHYKYDEEGNEKVGGGAVSVLDGQNL
-1107 SQPHYQSTYTQLSG
+1107 EPQTVT
-1121 VEWQPGTATTMPL
+1121 VEQ
-1134 PEQQQV
+1134 
-1140 IYEQKNETVKYDVE
+1140 NETVKYDVE
-1154 LGNTDQIRGQVQ
+1154 ASNPEHVREQVQ
-1166 DLLDSNPFEA
+1166 SDLDANPAKVTVEFTSPSEKPLAGLGLEDESNEPSI
-1176 NIEFKVPDDPF
+1176 NVKMTPDT
-1187 GDLSKDIV
+1187 S
-1195 PLDPFGDQ
+1195 
-1203 SANIKLGVDTTEAK
+1203 
-1217 ADVDSAVKDIENTS
+1217 DVNSAVEDIENTS

-1316 HFNDGRLGTFGRA
+1316 HFNDGRLGVFGRA

-1335 VGEPRDTRALLAETA
+1335 VGEPRDTMA
-1350 PELLVRNNRFYLVG
+1350 LVG
-1364 KNGPEM
+1364 EENKELIVRGNHFFTVGDSGPEFTH
-1370 KDLKKGDIVFN
+1370 LKKGDIVFN
-1381 PQQTK
+1381 AQQTK
-1386 ELLSKGKTHTRG
+1386 ELLSKGKTHARG

-1418 GYSGGAAGKKIDDNG
+1418 GFSGGAAGKKIDDNG

-1467 STQVFDWVSKRLTVL
+1467 STQVFDWVSRRLTVL

-1497 SSAFKAKQLK
+1497 SSVFKAKQLK

-1530 AEEVAKAYKYKDDSG
+1530 AEEVAKAYKYKDDNG
-1545 NIQTVSISDEYKKK
+1545 NEQTVSVSDEYKKK

-1574 AKSKAMAEAIQKYQ
+1574 TKSKAVAEAIQKYQ

-1601 QGLYNTQLDLYKD
+1601 QGLYNTQLDIYKD

-1619 LDEAAKKV
+1619 LDDAAKKV

-1650 ILTYQ
+1650 IAAYQ
-1655 AILKQ
+1655 RVLKQ
-1660 RETADKN
+1660 RKQAYQNEATKSLKPAQDLLKSYGKVILTGLTSKNVKIDSKTKDSIAETVQQGKSLSTS
-1667 AIRQAGMNKAS
+1667 QVKA
-1678 IGLKEVNSKATSAE
+1678 LKK
-1692 VNRKSAGSSI
+1692 
-1702 IAGLKDNS
+1702 AGLG
-1710 SVVDVVNA
+1710 NA
-1718 TAKQNSSTRKK
+1718 ATNYTKRLNWNNKLQT
-1729 PSVKSTVSTIASRLV
+1729 TVTS
-1744 SVGLSSDVLES
+1744 
-1755 IKKTIESGKPLSSSH
+1755 
-1770 LKVLKNVGLS
+1770 
-1780 KEADAYVKAQKANA
+1780 
-1794 HQNVNATV
+1794 
-1802 GTKYYTNQYN
+1802 GTKN
-1812 KAKSSNPNVSGNFTK
+1812 SFTK
-1827 AEQMILGY
+1827 AEQMVLGY
-1835 DPKKTASYK
+1835 DSKKTASYH
-1844 LENALADEEVEQKK
+1844 LQNAMVNEEVAQKR
-1858 NIANT
+1858 NIMNT
-1863 NYSAMKKARS
+1863 DYAAMKKAKS
-1873 TMNADKAAY
+1873 TMDSDKKAY
-1882 NKAKSSASKKAK
+1882 SKAKDSASKKATS
-1894 NILDNKKYNLTV
+1894 ILGNKKFKLTA
-1906 SQRKALSEGKKIDT
+1906 SQKKALKAGELVDT
-1920 SKITDPKLLAALNS
+1920 SGITDPTLLSQINA
-1934 YNSDVSTRQ
+1934 YNSNVTSRKK
-1943 NAYSHY
+1943 AYSKY
-1949 KISRDAYNTAQQT
+1949 KISREAYNTAQQT
-1962 SQESTTAYAQAKAE
+1962 SQESTTAYVQSKAE
-1976 LPSKKLEN
+1976 APITKLEN
-1984 TQTWHE
+1984 TQNWYD
-1990 AKISSAEV
+1990 AKVSTLETT
-1998 AKSKADAEVSLK
+1998 KSKVEAENSLK
-2010 QSKGYDLDNADYMK
+2010 QSQGYDLSNEDYLK
-2024 QINANKEIEKQKA
+2024 QINANKQIEYQKK
-2037 AERDAL
+2037 AERDVL
-2043 KKQLE
+2043 QKQLD
-2048 SSGLDKNSEEYKK
+2048 SSTLDKNSEEYQK
-2061 WDDQIV
+2061 WADQIT
-2067 QLDTDIKGL
+2067 QLDTEIMQL
-2076 QETNHGLY
+2076 SETNHGLY
-2084 DDMRNNGYKVF
+2084 DDMRNNGYKIF

-2138 TMKTYK
+2138 TMKTYQ

-2165 AVNEDGTKKY
+2165 AVNENGTKKY

-2221 ALNKVIDARKKALQ
+2221 ALNKVIDARKEALQ

-2253 LKSLDAQINAL
+2253 LKSLDQQIQAL
-2264 QGVQT
+2264 EGVQT
-2269 EEARAQKARLEAQ
+2269 EEGRAQKARLEAQ
-2282 RKQSQ
+2282 RKESQ

-2296 HQYDMQINGLSD
+2296 HQYEMQVEGLSD

-2318 QFVKDLNANFGK
+2318 TYVKELNRNFDTANK
-2330 ANEQLDTVNQYLD
+2330 QLDAVNRYLD
-2343 NNEDLIKKST
+2343 ANQGIIQKAAN
-2353 SEIIKGITGRD
+2353 EIIKGVTGKD
-2364 IDPSVLSYQGK
+2364 IDFSNLSYK
-2375 TWYSEPSKKARGD
+2375 SDLWYSEPSKKAKGD

>member
-1 MSLGAIGN
+1 MSLGTIGN

-38 GKSYEKASSILKSS
+38 GKSYEKANSILKSS

-95 IITGLGSTI
+95 TITGLGSTI

-114 ATIAVIAGFTAA
+114 VTIAAITGLTVAGIAI
-126 GVALYKK
+126 YQK
-133 LHKSQAEYIKDGE
+133 LHKSQSEYIKDGE

-154 SVNSLKANQS
+154 SVNSLKANQN
-164 KLKNLAT
+164 KLKSLAT

-288 NQKITENASLRKRS
+288 NQKIAENASLKKRS
-302 GAKKT
+302 EGKKA
-307 EADDIE
+307 EADAIN
-313 QQAMDVIERLKNGE
+313 QQALDIIDSLKNDQVTYFNNDDAGR
-327 TVHFENT
+327 
-334 DSGIALYKKITEVFS
+334 DLYSKILEVFS
-349 KYGIGNQQDN
+349 KYSIGSDLSETSTTQLALKPQAEDV
-359 SPGAGAG
+359 
-366 FEITANTENTEK
+366 EK

-383 KGLQSEYNN
+383 KELGVEYGR

-458 LMASVKDGGYDGQV
+458 LMASVEDGGYDGQV
-472 MDFLYSEFITPMSQI
+472 MDFLYSEFITPMSQL

-498 LQIDPSKLNLST
+498 LQIDPSKLNLTT
-510 YQSKVKEALEKAFPD
+510 YQSQIKEALEKAFPD

-531 LFSEALGFDQTIKDA
+531 LFSEALGFDQAIKDA

-601 VEKAKKETSEAFDI
+601 VEKAKKETSETFDI

-690 TEDSTGAKNFLADLE
+690 TEDNTGAKNFLADLE

-772 YKERDQAQMQLEELS
+772 YKEKNEAQMRLNELQDQDGWMDG
-787 NQPAWKKVNNTAI
+787 NQTAI
-800 DEAKK
+800 DAAQK
-805 KLEEYNQR
+805 KLDEYNQR
-813 IENTKDLINTLGE
+813 IENTKDLINTIGQ
-826 KTATDY
+826 KTISDY
-832 DNEISAAKQ
+832 DNEISSARE
-841 VLKSNLKEW
+841 VLKSNLQDW
-850 LNIDPN
+850 MSVDPK
-856 SNNAKEIK
+856 SDNAKEIK
-864 KRMYDDMQ
+864 KMLYDNMT

-877 YGIDLGSWFKYDDKG
+877 YGIDISTWFKYDDKG
-892 NVIGIAESIWDDVH
+892 NVIGLAESVRKDIQNDLETKPIPIAATLADK
-906 DTIDKKPLT
+906 DIDYSQVQ
-915 FTAKIG
+915 AISG
-921 DDVDV
+921 NDG
-926 SKTQVIPS
+926 KTT
-934 NEGKYAVLVNPVL
+934 VLINPVL
-947 PDGSELTDD
+947 PNGETMDEETLQKYVNDAIEGNADTSQVLKVFNGENSKVMADNFARAADTITKAANDSSSNLTDD
-956 NIQKIVNDALAG
+956 IKTIASYTSEQLNGISFNDG
-968 SPNEQVLGVFDGDQA
+968 KWDEEFA
-983 EQTANRYKQI
+983 E
-993 LNAVDEA
+993 
-1000 SHKTSTD
+1000 
-1007 IANDFATL
+1007 
-1015 KEYTQEDL
+1015 
-1023 GNITFGDGQYQEGL
+1023 
-1037 ENAESAIDDILSK
+1037 AEKAIDDIASK
-1050 LNLSQEDAST
+1050 TGLDIDSLLMAFSQ
-1060 LIDILSKLGLINVD
+1060 LGLLHVEVETDDPEKPVD
-1074 IEADNPGQPIEEV
+1074 EV
-1087 QTYAD
+1087 QKAAD
-1092 SNPVVVSYKVDDSAL
+1092 SKPVSVPVHYKYDEEGNEKVGGGAVSVLDGQNL
-1107 SQPHYQSTYTQLSG
+1107 EPQTVT
-1121 VEWQPGTATTMPL
+1121 VEQ
-1134 PEQQQV
+1134 
-1140 IYEQKNETVKYDVE
+1140 NETVKYDVE
-1154 LGNTDQIRGQVQ
+1154 ASNPEHVREQVQ
-1166 DLLDSNPFEA
+1166 SDLDQNPAKVKVEA
-1176 NIEFKVPDDPF
+1176 ENMTEAETPEGEATINVK
-1187 GDLSKDIV
+1187 S
-1195 PLDPFGDQ
+1195 
-1203 SANIKLGVDTTEAK
+1203 DTTEAK
-1217 ADVDSAVKDIENTS
+1217 TETASMVKDIE
-1231 ATKKVDGD
+1231 
-1239 TTNLDN
+1239 
-1245 KVSTSVSN
+1245 STS
-1253 IEGTTAIKPVDA
+1253 AIKPVDA
-1265 NTAPM
+1265 DTNPLKTTTDNAVSNIESTTAFKPVDA
-1270 EQSIENALNKPHTI
+1270 ETSRLVQTLDSVLNKTYSI
-1284 TVQANVQYTAG
+1284 NVQANVQGMPSSATAVPG
-1295 SSTLAGIGLTKAN
+1295 KAVAN
-1308 GTPFIKSG
+1308 GTSFIKSG
-1316 HFNDGRLGTFGRA
+1316 HFNDGRLGVFGRA

-1335 VGEPRDTRALLAETA
+1335 VGEPRDTVALTGEENK
-1350 PELLVRNNRFYLVG
+1350 ELIVRGNHFFTVG
-1364 KNGPEM
+1364 DSGPEFVH
-1370 KDLKKGDIVFN
+1370 LKKGDIVFN
-1381 PQQTK
+1381 AQQTK

-1398 RALAQGNVGDAR
+1398 RALAQGNVGEAR
-1410 LGGSSGFG
+1410 AGRLSGFG
-1418 GYSGGAAGKKIDDNG
+1418 SFSGGAAGKKIDDNG

-1451 NANTKATN
+1451 NANTKATK

-1467 STQVFDWVSKRLTVL
+1467 STQVFDWVSRRLTVL

-1497 SSAFKAKQLK
+1497 SSVFKTKQLR

-1530 AEEVAKAYKYKDDSG
+1530 AEEVAKAYKYKDDNG
-1545 NIQTVSISDEYKKK
+1545 NEQTVSVSDEYKKK

-1574 AKSKAMAEAIQKYQ
+1574 TKSKAVAEAIQKYQ

-1619 LDEAAKKV
+1619 LDDAAKKV

-1637 SAAADIAGSGTSS
+1637 SAVADIAGSGTSS
-1650 ILTYQ
+1650 IAAYQ
-1655 AILKQ
+1655 RVLKQ
-1660 RETADKN
+1660 RKQAYQNEATKSLKPAQDLLKSYGKVILTGLTSKNVKIDSKTKDSIAETVQQGKSLSTS
-1667 AIRQAGMNKAS
+1667 QVKA
-1678 IGLKEVNSKATSAE
+1678 LKK
-1692 VNRKSAGSSI
+1692 
-1702 IAGLKDNS
+1702 AGLG
-1710 SVVDVVNA
+1710 NA
-1718 TAKQNSSTRKK
+1718 ATNYTKRLNWNNKLQT
-1729 PSVKSTVSTIASRLV
+1729 TVTS
-1744 SVGLSSDVLES
+1744 
-1755 IKKTIESGKPLSSSH
+1755 
-1770 LKVLKNVGLS
+1770 
-1780 KEADAYVKAQKANA
+1780 
-1794 HQNVNATV
+1794 
-1802 GTKYYTNQYN
+1802 GTKN
-1812 KAKSSNPNVSGNFTK
+1812 SFTK
-1827 AEQMILGY
+1827 AEQMVLGY
-1835 DPKKTASYK
+1835 DSKKTASYH
-1844 LENALADEEVEQKK
+1844 LQNAMVNEEVAQKR
-1858 NIANT
+1858 NIMNT
-1863 NYSAMKKARS
+1863 DYAAMKKAKS
-1873 TMNADKAAY
+1873 TMDSDKKAY
-1882 NKAKSSASKKAK
+1882 SKAKDSASKKATS
-1894 NILDNKKYNLTV
+1894 ILGNKKFKLTA
-1906 SQRKALSEGKKIDT
+1906 SQKKALKAGELVDT
-1920 SKITDPKLLAALNS
+1920 SGITDPTLLSQINA
-1934 YNSDVSTRQ
+1934 YNSNVTSRKK
-1943 NAYSHY
+1943 AYSKY
-1949 KISRDAYNTAQQT
+1949 KISREAYNTAQQT
-1962 SQESTTAYAQAKAE
+1962 SQESTTAYVQSKAE
-1976 LPSKKLEN
+1976 APITKLEN
-1984 TQTWHE
+1984 TQNWYD
-1990 AKISSAEV
+1990 AKVSTLETT
-1998 AKSKADAEVSLK
+1998 KSKVEAENSLK
-2010 QSKGYDLDNADYMK
+2010 QSQGYDLSNEDYLK
-2024 QINANKEIEKQKA
+2024 QINANKQIEYQKK
-2037 AERDAL
+2037 AERDVL
-2043 KKQLE
+2043 QKQLD
-2048 SSGLDKNSEEYKK
+2048 SSTLDKNSEEYQK
-2061 WDDQIV
+2061 WADQIT
-2067 QLDTDIKGL
+2067 QLDTEIMQL
-2076 QETNHGLY
+2076 SETNHGLY
-2084 DDMRNNGYKVF
+2084 DDMRNNGYKIF

-2115 INDDMTFDDDGK
+2115 INDDMNFDDDGK

-2138 TMKTYK
+2138 TMKTYQ
-2144 SNQQDLDTAL
+2144 SNQKDLDTAL

-2221 ALNKVIDARKKALQ
+2221 ALNKVIDARKEALQ

-2264 QGVQT
+2264 ENVNSA
-2269 EEARAQKARLEAQ
+2269 EAKSQKARLEAQ
-2282 RKQSQ
+2282 RKESQ

-2296 HQYDMQINGLSD
+2296 HQYDMQVEGLSD

-2318 QFVKDLNANFGK
+2318 TYVKELNRNFDTANK
-2330 ANEQLDTVNQYLD
+2330 QLDAVNRYLD
-2343 NNEDLIKKST
+2343 ANQGIIQKAAN
-2353 SEIIKGITGRD
+2353 EIIKGVTGKD
-2364 IDPSVLSYQGK
+2364 IDFSNLSYK
-2375 TWYSEPSKKARGD
+2375 SDVWYSEPSKKARGD

>member
-1 MSLGAIGN
+1 MIIHLSLKTIGTVSTLGKNYAEVTDEKVKKSIVNSLGDILKEKELDYDGAN
-9 IAKLNKSFGKV
+9 TFLNTAKITGQLKDMALAAAGIPKPVTEATESLAEMGKTT
-20 SDEDSQKQIA
+20 
-30 EKIGQYLK
+30 
-38 GKSYEKASSILKSS
+38 SILS
-52 GVVNE
+52 V
-57 DLKEIALNAAEIQ
+57 LKTVISNIF
-70 KPAEEATSAL
+70 L
-80 AGLGNTS
+80 AV
-87 AGLSKLKG
+87 KG
-95 IITGLGSTI
+95 AFL
-104 KTAAMAHPIL
+104 AHP
-114 ATIAVIAGFTAA
+114 VIAGITVATAA
-126 GVALYKK
+126 IGAMIAVYSK
-133 LHKSQAEYIKDGE
+133 LHKSQSEYIKDGE
-146 KAQSTIDE
+146 KAQEKISDT
-154 SVNSLKANQS
+154 VNSFNNTKKS
-164 KLKNLAT
+164 IVTLAKDYKKT
-171 TYKTS
+171 T
-176 SKEIKN
+176 KEIKN
-182 HEEAI
+182 YNDAI
-187 DSLAK
+187 DSLGE

-201 DKNTNEN
+201 NKNTNEN
-208 RTLSTDD
+208 RLLSDED
-215 YQNYLDLSNE
+215 YQSYLDISNQ
-225 LAQTFPD
+225 LAEAYPQ
-232 LVSGYDEQGNAIL
+232 LVSGTDAQGNAIL
-245 NLGTNAKNAA
+245 NLGTNASEAA
-255 EDIRTLYDA
+255 KSIRELYNNQQLLANVEINEQLKDVYDGVVAKIKSLKKESAELQYNSNEVIQPQIDELKDAGNFIDTDKLKDVIKIEYTKPDSLGKRSPYLEIDDLKLDQIGMNQNDIEKYVDQIIGRKIHNEGTNGSGGSRWSIKDATDEDIAKL
-264 QRLAS
+264 QESLSEVISAS
-269 QVTFEDNLQSVYE
+269 TDQAIDGLEATKLQ
-282 GIKASV
+282 
-288 NQKITENASLRKRS
+288 NQKK
-302 GAKKT
+302 
-307 EADDIE
+307 
-313 QQAMDVIERLKNGE
+313 
-327 TVHFENT
+327 
-334 DSGIALYKKITEVFS
+334 IA
-349 KYGIGNQQDN
+349 
-359 SPGAGAG
+359 
-366 FEITANTENTEK
+366 ANN
-378 LTQAL
+378 
-383 KGLQSEYNN
+383 
-392 TATAAREEANQM
+392 
-404 DKTQKTN
+404 
-411 DLYIKDQWK
+411 LYIKDQWN
-420 TMSNYLGQYLQTTD
+420 NYAKALSQSLQT
-434 SFSSLQDSIQ
+434 SS
-444 DAFTANIQNLDLSK
+444 AFTDVQDQIQNAFIANLQNLDLESLTEK
-458 LMASVKDGGYDGQV
+458 YDGDPYQ
-472 MDFLYSEFITPMSQI
+472 FLYNEFLTPI
-487 SEEAQDTLTKA
+487 ANLSEEAQDALTKA
-498 LQIDPSKLNLST
+498 LQIDPSKLNLTT
-510 YQSKVKEALEKAFPD
+510 YQSQIKEALEKAFPD

-546 SDTAVKLKNI
+546 SDTAAKLKNI

-567 LGKLANMTNG
+567 LGKLTNMTNG

-601 VEKAKKETSEAFDI
+601 VDKAKKETSETFDI

-856 SNNAKEIK
+856 SNNAEEIK

-934 NEGKYAVLVNPVL
+934 NDGKYAVLVNPVL
-947 PDGSELTDD
+947 PDGTELTDD

-983 EQTANRYKQI
+983 EQTANRYNQI

-1050 LNLSQEDAST
+1050 LNLSQKDAST

-1074 IEADNPGQPIEEV
+1074 IEADNPGQPIEEA

-1092 SNPVVVSYKVDDSAL
+1092 SNPVVVSYEVDDSAL

-1154 LGNTDQIRGQVQ
+1154 ASNPEHVREQVQ
-1166 DLLDSNPFEA
+1166 SDLDANPAKVTVEFTSPSEKPLAGLGLEDESNGLSI
-1176 NIEFKVPDDPF
+1176 NVKMTPDT
-1187 GDLSKDIV
+1187 S
-1195 PLDPFGDQ
+1195 
-1203 SANIKLGVDTTEAK
+1203 
-1217 ADVDSAVKDIENTS
+1217 DVDSSVKDIESTS

-1253 IEGTTAIKPVDA
+1253 IEGTTAVKPVDA

-1335 VGEPRDTRALLAETA
+1335 VGEPRDTVALTGEENK
-1350 PELLVRNNRFYLVG
+1350 ELIVRGNRFFTVG
-1364 KNGPEM
+1364 DSGPEFVH
-1370 KDLKKGDIVFN
+1370 LKKGDIVFN
-1381 PQQTK
+1381 AQQTK

-1398 RALAQGNVGDAR
+1398 RALAQGNVGEAR
-1410 LGGSSGFG
+1410 AGRLSGFG
-1418 GYSGGAAGKKIDDNG
+1418 GFSGGAAGKKIDDNG

-1467 STQVFDWVSKRLTVL
+1467 STQVFDWVSRRLTVL

-1507 KEIKQIDAQING
+1507 KEVKQIDAQING

-1564 WSIEDMDTDD
+1564 WSIEDMDTNDT
-1574 AKSKAMAEAIQKYQ
+1574 KSKAVAEAIQKYQ

-1594 EDCNDAI
+1594 EDCNDAV
-1601 QGLYNTQLDLYKD
+1601 QTLYNTQLDLYKD
-1614 LCNIP
+1614 FCNIP
-1619 LDEAAKKV
+1619 LDDAAKKV

-1650 ILTYQ
+1650 IAAYQ
-1655 AILKQ
+1655 RVLKQ
-1660 RETADKN
+1660 REQAYQNEATKSLKPAQDLLKSYGKVILTGLTSKNVKIDSKTKDNIAETVQQGKSLSTSQIKILKN
-1667 AIRQAGMNKAS
+1667 AGLGNAATNYTKRLNWNNK
-1678 IGLKEVNSKATSAE
+1678 LQTTVTS
-1692 VNRKSAGSSI
+1692 G
-1702 IAGLKDNS
+1702 
-1710 SVVDVVNA
+1710 
-1718 TAKQNSSTRKK
+1718 
-1729 PSVKSTVSTIASRLV
+1729 VK
-1744 SVGLSSDVLES
+1744 
-1755 IKKTIESGKPLSSSH
+1755 
-1770 LKVLKNVGLS
+1770 N
-1780 KEADAYVKAQKANA
+1780 
-1794 HQNVNATV
+1794 
-1802 GTKYYTNQYN
+1802 
-1812 KAKSSNPNVSGNFTK
+1812 NFTK
-1827 AEQMILGY
+1827 AEQMVLGY
-1835 DPKKTASYK
+1835 DSKKTASYH
-1844 LENALADEEVEQKK
+1844 LQNAMVNEEVAQKR
-1858 NIANT
+1858 NIMNT
-1863 NYSAMKKARS
+1863 DYAAMKKAKS
-1873 TMNADKAAY
+1873 TMDSDKKAY
-1882 NKAKSSASKKAK
+1882 SKAKDSASKKATS
-1894 NILDNKKYNLTV
+1894 ILGNKKFKLTA
-1906 SQRKALSEGKKIDT
+1906 SQKKALKAGELVDT
-1920 SKITDPKLLAALNS
+1920 SGITDPTLLSQINA
-1934 YNSDVSTRQ
+1934 YNSNVTSRKK
-1943 NAYSHY
+1943 AYSKY
-1949 KISRDAYNTAQQT
+1949 KISREAYNTAQQT
-1962 SQESTTAYAQAKAE
+1962 SQESTTAYVQSKAE
-1976 LPSKKLEN
+1976 APITKLEN
-1984 TQTWHE
+1984 TQNWYD
-1990 AKISSAEV
+1990 AKVSTLETN
-1998 AKSKADAEVSLK
+1998 KSKVEAENSLK
-2010 QSKGYDLDNADYMK
+2010 QSQGYDLSNEDYLK
-2024 QINANKEIEKQKA
+2024 QINANKQIEYQKK
-2037 AERDAL
+2037 AERDVL
-2043 KKQLE
+2043 QKQLD
-2048 SSGLDKNSEEYKK
+2048 SSTLDKNSEEYQK
-2061 WDDQIV
+2061 WADQIT
-2067 QLDTDIKGL
+2067 QLDTEIMQL
-2076 QETNHGLY
+2076 SETNHGLY

-2138 TMKTYK
+2138 TMKTYQ

-2165 AVNEDGTKKY
+2165 AINEDGTKKY

-2221 ALNKVIDARKKALQ
+2221 ALNKVIDARKEALQ

-2253 LKSLDAQINAL
+2253 LKSLEAQINAL
-2264 QGVQT
+2264 ENVDSA
-2269 EEARAQKARLEAQ
+2269 EARAQKARLEAQ
-2282 RKQSQ
+2282 RKESQ

-2296 HQYDMQINGLSD
+2296 HQYEMQVEGLSD
-2308 LSNQLQENYE
+2308 LSDQLQENYE
-2318 QFVKDLNANFGK
+2318 TYVKELNRNFDTTNK
-2330 ANEQLDTVNQYLD
+2330 QLDAVNRYLD
-2343 NNEDLIKKST
+2343 ANQGILQKAAN
-2353 SEIIKGITGRD
+2353 EIIKGVTGKD
-2364 IDPSVLSYQGK
+2364 IDFSNLSYK
-2375 TWYSEPSKKARGD
+2375 SDVWYSEPSKKARGD

>member
-1 MSLGAIGN
+1 MFKGVTSEEGKNTVGKSLGEFLTKNGI
-9 IAKLNKSFGKV
+9 S
-20 SDEDSQKQIA
+20 
-30 EKIGQYLK
+30 
-38 GKSYEKASSILKSS
+38 SYEKASNLLQKS
-52 GVVNE
+52 GINE
-57 DLKEIALNAAEIQ
+57 ELKEIALKAADIQ
-70 KPAEEATSAL
+70 KPAEDAATSL
-80 AGLGNTS
+80 TSIGNTTGILSNVKNVLSGIWSLMKTHPAVSIISGIS
-87 AGLSKLKG
+87 AVAV
-95 IITGLGSTI
+95 
-104 KTAAMAHPIL
+104 TAYAI
-114 ATIAVIAGFTAA
+114 
-126 GVALYKK
+126 YKK
-133 LHKSQAEYIKDGE
+133 LQKTQDEYIKDGE
-146 KAQSTIDE
+146 KAQENIDTATSNLST
-154 SVNSLKANQS
+154 SQN
-164 KLKNLAT
+164 KLKGIAT
-171 TYKTS
+171 TYKKST
-176 SKEIKN
+176 KEIKN
-182 HEEAI
+182 QEDAVN
-187 DSLAK
+187 SLAD
-192 SYSDLYKGV
+192 SYTELYKGV
-201 DKNTNEN
+201 NKNTNEN
-208 RTLSTDD
+208 RSLSDTD
-215 YQNYLDLSNE
+215 YQQYISLSNE
-225 LAQTFPD
+225 LAELNPE

-245 NLGTNAKNAA
+245 NLGTNAKEAA
-255 EDIRTLYDA
+255 ENIRQLYDA
-264 QRLAS
+264 QRLSANTTIGENI
-269 QVTFEDNLQSVYE
+269 QAVYD
-282 GIKASV
+282 GIAASV
-288 NQKITENASLRKRS
+288 SKIEDKNFEINTDITGEKEYINQLKDKRK
-302 GAKKT
+302 
-307 EADDIE
+307 E
-313 QQAMDVIERLKNGE
+313 VIEALKNGDPFSLKTDDLASS
-327 TVHFENT
+327 TVYQELKDALSKNGLDIGQLKQPG
-334 DSGIALYKKITEVFS
+334 DSSISNDFYGYKI
-349 KYGIGNQQDN
+349 D
-359 SPGAGAG
+359 A
-366 FEITANTENTEK
+366 EK
-378 LTQAL
+378 LKAVIADLDESIDSVSEKTTQEQHAL
-383 KGLQSEYNN
+383 EKS
-392 TATAAREEANQM
+392 
-404 DKTQKTN
+404 KITN

-458 LMASVKDGGYDGQV
+458 LMASVEDGGYDGQV

-498 LQIDPSKLNLST
+498 LQIDPSKLKFST
-510 YQSKVKEALEKAFPD
+510 YQSKIKEALEKAFPD

-546 SDTAVKLKNI
+546 SDTAAKLKNI

-567 LGKLANMTNG
+567 LGKLTNMTNG

-856 SNNAKEIK
+856 SNNAEEIK

-892 NVIGIAESIWDDVH
+892 NIIGIAESILDDVH
-906 DTIDKKPLT
+906 DTIDKIPLT
-915 FTAKIG
+915 FTAEIG

-926 SKTQVIPS
+926 SKTQIIPS
-934 NEGKYAVLVNPVL
+934 NDGKYAVLVNPVL
-947 PDGSELTDD
+947 PDGTELTDD

-1074 IEADNPGQPIEEV
+1074 IEADDPGQPIEEA

-1092 SNPVVVSYKVDDSAL
+1092 SNPVVVSYEVDDSAL

-1195 PLDPFGDQ
+1195 PLDPFEDQ
-1203 SANIKLGVDTTEAK
+1203 GANIKLGVDTTEAK
-1217 ADVDSAVKDIENTS
+1217 ADVSSTVENIENTD
-1231 ATKKVDGD
+1231 ATKPIDGD
-1239 TTNLDN
+1239 PTKLNNTTDAAVN
-1245 KVSTSVSN
+1245 N
-1253 IEGTTAIKPVDA
+1253 IEGTTAFLPLDGETSKLEASIDA
-1265 NTAPM
+1265 AV
-1270 EQSIENALNKPHTI
+1270 NKPRTI
-1284 TVQANVQYTAG
+1284 ELQATVHGLN
-1295 SSTLAGIGLTKAN
+1295 SSFGGGGKTFAN

-1316 HFNDGRLGTFGRA
+1316 HFNDGRLGVFGRA

-1335 VGEPRDTRALLAETA
+1335 VGEPRDTMALVGEENR
-1350 PELLVRNNRFYLVG
+1350 ELIVRGNRFFTVG
-1364 KNGPEM
+1364 DSGPEFTH
-1370 KDLKKGDIVFN
+1370 LKKGDIVFN
-1381 PQQTK
+1381 AQQTK

-1410 LGGSSGFG
+1410 AVGSVTGGF
-1418 GYSGGAAGKKIDDNG
+1418 SGGAAGKKIDDKG

-1467 STQVFDWVSKRLTVL
+1467 STQVFDWVSRRLTVL

-1507 KEIKQIDAQING
+1507 KEMKQIDAQING

-1530 AEEVAKAYKYKDDSG
+1530 AEEVAKAYKYTDDNG
-1545 NIQTVSISDEYKKK
+1545 NEQTVSVSDEYKRK
-1559 VQNGE
+1559 VRNGE
-1564 WSIEDMDTDD
+1564 WSIEDMDTST
-1574 AKSKAMAEAIQKYQ
+1574 KKGKALAEAIQKYQ

-1650 ILTYQ
+1650 ITTYQ
-1655 AILKQ
+1655 KILKQ
-1660 RETADKN
+1660 RKQGYQKKTNADLEASKGILGGYGGIILTALTSKDTKIN
-1667 AIRQAGMNKAS
+1667 SKTGAKIANTIRQGKNLSASQVKALKKAGLGTEAINYTNKWKHDS
-1678 IGLKEVNSKATSAE
+1678 NLKSTANSRVNS
-1692 VNRKSAGSSI
+1692 
-1702 IAGLKDNS
+1702 
-1710 SVVDVVNA
+1710 
-1718 TAKQNSSTRKK
+1718 
-1729 PSVKSTVSTIASRLV
+1729 
-1744 SVGLSSDVLES
+1744 
-1755 IKKTIESGKPLSSSH
+1755 
-1770 LKVLKNVGLS
+1770 
-1780 KEADAYVKAQKANA
+1780 
-1794 HQNVNATV
+1794 
-1802 GTKYYTNQYN
+1802 
-1812 KAKSSNPNVSGNFTK
+1812 NFTK
-1827 AEQMILGY
+1827 AEQMVLGY
-1835 DPKKTASYK
+1835 DPSKTASYK
-1844 LENALADEEVEQKK
+1844 LQNALVTEQVKEKKRIMNTNFSAAKKTKATMESDKAVYNQAKANSKKKANNILGNKKFKLTASQKK
-1858 NIANT
+1858 AL
-1863 NYSAMKKARS
+1863 KAGEKV
-1873 TMNADKAAY
+1873 D
-1882 NKAKSSASKKAK
+1882 
-1894 NILDNKKYNLTV
+1894 LTGV
-1906 SQRKALSEGKKIDT
+1906 
-1920 SKITDPKLLAALNS
+1920 TDPTLLSYLKS
-1934 YNSDVSTRQ
+1934 YNSSVDSRKS
-1943 NAYSHY
+1943 AYSRY
-1949 KISRDAYNTAQQT
+1949 KISKGANEEAQQKA
-1962 SQESTTAYAQAKAE
+1962 QESTTDYAQASAE
-1976 LPSKKLEN
+1976 APITKLEN
-1984 TQTWHE
+1984 AKNWHE

-2253 LKSLDAQINAL
+2253 LKSLEAQINAL
-2264 QGVQT
+2264 EGVQT

-2282 RKQSQ
+2282 RKESQ

-2308 LSNQLQENYE
+2308 LSDQLQENYE
-2318 QFVKDLNANFGK
+2318 TYVKELNRNFDTTNK
-2330 ANEQLDTVNQYLD
+2330 QLDAVNRYLD
-2343 NNEDLIKKST
+2343 ANQGILQKAAN
-2353 SEIIKGITGRD
+2353 EIIKGVTGKD
-2364 IDPSVLSYQGK
+2364 IDFSNLSYK
-2375 TWYSEPSKKARGD
+2375 SDVWYSEPSKKARGD

>member
-1 MSLGAIGN
+1 MSLGTIGN

-30 EKIGQYLK
+30 EKIGKYLK

-52 GVVNE
+52 GVANE

-87 AGLSKLKG
+87 IGLSKLKG
-95 IITGLGSTI
+95 VITGLGSTI

-114 ATIAVIAGFTAA
+114 ATIAAITGLTVA
-126 GVALYKK
+126 GVAIYQK

-164 KLKNLAT
+164 KLKSLAT

-288 NQKITENASLRKRS
+288 NQKITENASLKKRS

-313 QQAMDVIERLKNGE
+313 QQAMDVIERLRNGE
-327 TVHFENT
+327 TVRFEDT
-334 DSGIALYKKITEVFS
+334 DSGRSLYDKIREIFGE
-349 KYGIGNQQDN
+349 YGIYDYTDN

-366 FEITANTENTEK
+366 FEITANTEDTEK
-378 LTQAL
+378 LSQAL
-383 KGLQSEYNN
+383 KGLQSDLNQ

-472 MDFLYSEFITPMSQI
+472 MDFLYSEFITPMSQL

-510 YQSKVKEALEKAFPD
+510 YQSQIKEALEKAFPD

-531 LFSEALGFDQTIKDA
+531 LFSEALGFDQAIKDA

-601 VEKAKKETSEAFDI
+601 VEKAKKETSETFDI

-690 TEDSTGAKNFLADLE
+690 TEDETGVKNFLTDLKDL
-705 NLDKGYVQL
+705 NKGYVEL
-714 NEDTNQYKISIDD
+714 DDSTNQYTISIKD

-738 FETFMASLK
+738 FETFMASMK
-747 NTSDYGF
+747 RTSDYGF
-754 TNDFFATEEEGL
+754 TNDYFATEEEGL

-813 IENTKDLINTLGE
+813 IENTKDLIGTLGE
-826 KTATDY
+826 MTAADY
-832 DNEISAAKQ
+832 DDEISAAKQ
-841 VLKSNLKEW
+841 VLKSDLKEW

-856 SNNAKEIK
+856 ADNAKEIK
-864 KRMYDDMQ
+864 KRMYEDMQ

-892 NVIGIAESIWDDVH
+892 NIIGIAESIWDDVH

-926 SKTQVIPS
+926 SKTQIIPS
-934 NEGKYAVLVNPVL
+934 NDGKYAVLVNPVL

-968 SPNEQVLGVFDGDQA
+968 SPSEQVLGVFDGDQA
-983 EQTANRYKQI
+983 EQTANRYNQI

-1000 SHKTSTD
+1000 SHKTSAD

-1074 IEADNPGQPIEEV
+1074 IEADDPGQPIEEA

-1154 LGNTDQIRGQVQ
+1154 ASNPEHVREQVQ
-1166 DLLDSNPFEA
+1166 SDLDANPAKVTVEFTSPSEKPLAGLGLEDESNEPSI
-1176 NIEFKVPDDPF
+1176 NVKMTPDT
-1187 GDLSKDIV
+1187 S
-1195 PLDPFGDQ
+1195 
-1203 SANIKLGVDTTEAK
+1203 
-1217 ADVDSAVKDIENTS
+1217 DVNSAVEDIESTS

-1245 KVSTSVSN
+1245 KVNTSVNN
-1253 IEGTTAIKPVDA
+1253 IEGTTAVKPVDA

-1284 TVQANVQYTAG
+1284 TVQANVQYVGG

-1316 HFNDGRLGTFGRA
+1316 HFNDGRLGAFGRA

-1398 RALAQGNVGDAR
+1398 RALAQGNIGDAR

-1418 GYSGGAAGKKIDDNG
+1418 GFSGGAAGKKIDDNG

-1451 NANTKATN
+1451 NANTKATK

-1467 STQVFDWVSKRLTVL
+1467 STQVFDWVSRRLTVL

-1497 SSAFKAKQLK
+1497 SSVFKTKQLK

-1530 AEEVAKAYKYKDDSG
+1530 AEEVAKAYKYKDDNG
-1545 NIQTVSISDEYKKK
+1545 NEQTVSVSDEYKKK

-1574 AKSKAMAEAIQKYQ
+1574 TKSKAVAEAIQKYQ

-1619 LDEAAKKV
+1619 LDDAAKKI

-1650 ILTYQ
+1650 IAAYQ
-1655 AILKQ
+1655 RVLKQ
-1660 RETADKN
+1660 RETQKKN
-1667 AIRQAGMNKAS
+1667 EIKNTATTKA
-1678 IGLKEVNSKATSAE
+1678 
-1692 VNRKSAGSSI
+1692 
-1702 IAGLKDNS
+1702 
-1710 SVVDVVNA
+1710 NA
-1718 TAKQNSSTRKK
+1718 
-1729 PSVKSTVSTIASRLV
+1729 
-1744 SVGLSSDVLES
+1744 S
-1755 IKKTIESGKPLSSSH
+1755 IKKVTDRASLTNTIMRGYSSMIVGAITDNKKLRKKSKANIISTAQQGKQLSASQIKT
-1770 LKVLKNVGLS
+1770 LTKAGLG
-1780 KEADAYVKAQKANA
+1780 KEATAYSKMWTKNKNTST
-1794 HQNVNATV
+1794 HATV
-1802 GTKYYTNQYN
+1802 ESAVIQAAKNN
-1812 KAKSSNPNVSGNFTK
+1812 EIKSKSSKVRGTFSQ

-1835 DPKKTASYK
+1835 DSKKTASYH
-1844 LENALADEEVEQKK
+1844 LQNAMVNEEVAQKR
-1858 NIANT
+1858 NIMNT
-1863 NYSAMKKARS
+1863 DYAAMKKAKS
-1873 TMNADKAAY
+1873 TMDSDKKAY
-1882 NKAKSSASKKAK
+1882 SKTKDSASKKATS
-1894 NILDNKKYNLTV
+1894 ILGNKKFKLTA
-1906 SQRKALSEGKKIDT
+1906 SQKKALKAGELVDT
-1920 SKITDPKLLAALNS
+1920 SGITDPTLLSQINA
-1934 YNSDVSTRQ
+1934 YNSNVTSRKK
-1943 NAYSHY
+1943 AYSKY
-1949 KISRDAYNTAQQT
+1949 KISREAYNTAQQT
-1962 SQESTTAYAQAKAE
+1962 SQESTTAYVQSKAE
-1976 LPSKKLEN
+1976 APITKLEN
-1984 TQTWHE
+1984 TQNWYD
-1990 AKISSAEV
+1990 AKVSTLETN
-1998 AKSKADAEVSLK
+1998 KSKVEAENSLK
-2010 QSKGYDLDNADYMK
+2010 QSQGYDLSNEDYLK
-2024 QINANKEIEKQKA
+2024 QINANKQIEYQKK
-2037 AERDAL
+2037 AERDVL
-2043 KKQLE
+2043 QKQLD
-2048 SSGLDKNSEEYKK
+2048 SSTLDKNSEEYQK
-2061 WDDQIV
+2061 WADQIT
-2067 QLDTDIKGL
+2067 QLDTEIMQL
-2076 QETNHGLY
+2076 SETNHGLY
-2084 DDMRNNGYKVF
+2084 DDMRNNGYKIF

-2138 TMKTYK
+2138 TMKTYQ

-2165 AVNEDGTKKY
+2165 AVNEDGMKKY

-2221 ALNKVIDARKKALQ
+2221 ALNKVIDARKEALQ

-2264 QGVQT
+2264 ENVNSA
-2269 EEARAQKARLEAQ
+2269 EAKSQKARLEAQ
-2282 RKQSQ
+2282 RKESQ

-2318 QFVKDLNANFGK
+2318 TYVKELNRNFDTANK
-2330 ANEQLDTVNQYLD
+2330 QLDAVNRYLD
-2343 NNEDLIKKST
+2343 ANQGIIQKAAN
-2353 SEIIKGITGRD
+2353 EIIKGVTGKD
-2364 IDPSVLSYQGK
+2364 IDFSNLSYK
-2375 TWYSEPSKKARGD
+2375 SDVWYSEPSKKARGD

>member
-1 MSLGAIGN
+1 MFKGVTSEEGKNIVGKSLGEFLSKNGI
-9 IAKLNKSFGKV
+9 S
-20 SDEDSQKQIA
+20 
-30 EKIGQYLK
+30 
-38 GKSYEKASSILKSS
+38 SYKKASNLLQKS
-52 GVVNE
+52 GIDDE
-57 DLKEIALNAAEIQ
+57 LKEIALKAADIQ
-70 KPAEEATSAL
+70 KPAEDAAASLTSI
-80 AGLGNTS
+80 GNTTGILSNVKNVLSGIWSLMKTHPAVSIISGIS
-87 AGLSKLKG
+87 AVAV
-95 IITGLGSTI
+95 
-104 KTAAMAHPIL
+104 TAYAI
-114 ATIAVIAGFTAA
+114 
-126 GVALYKK
+126 YKK
-133 LHKSQAEYIKDGE
+133 LQKTQDEYIKDGE
-146 KAQSTIDE
+146 KAQENIDTATSNLST
-154 SVNSLKANQS
+154 SQNRLKGI
-164 KLKNLAT
+164 AT
-171 TYKTS
+171 TYKKST
-176 SKEIKN
+176 KEIKN
-182 HEEAI
+182 QEDAVN
-187 DSLAK
+187 SLAD
-192 SYSDLYKGV
+192 SYTELYKGV
-201 DKNTNEN
+201 NKNTNEN
-208 RTLSTDD
+208 RSLSDTD
-215 YQNYLDLSNE
+215 YQQYISLSNE
-225 LAQTFPD
+225 LAELNPE

-245 NLGTNAKNAA
+245 NLGTNAKEAA
-255 EDIRTLYDA
+255 ENIRQLYDA
-264 QRLAS
+264 QRLSANTTIGENI
-269 QVTFEDNLQSVYE
+269 QAVYD
-282 GIKASV
+282 GIAASV
-288 NQKITENASLRKRS
+288 SKIEDKNFEINTDITGEKEYINQLKDKRK
-302 GAKKT
+302 
-307 EADDIE
+307 E
-313 QQAMDVIERLKNGE
+313 VIEALKNGDPFSLKTE
-327 TVHFENT
+327 DLASNTVYQELK
-334 DSGIALYKKITEVFS
+334 DALS
-349 KYGIGNQQDN
+349 KNGLDINQIQAPGDN
-359 SPGAGAG
+359 SVSYDFYGGY
-366 FEITANTENTEK
+366 EIDAEK
-378 LTQAL
+378 LKSVIADLDKSIDSVSEKTTQEQHAL
-383 KGLQSEYNN
+383 EKS
-392 TATAAREEANQM
+392 
-404 DKTQKTN
+404 KITN

-472 MDFLYSEFITPMSQI
+472 MDFLYSEFITPMSQL
-487 SEEAQDTLTKA
+487 SEEAQDALTKA
-498 LQIDPSKLNLST
+498 LQIDPSKLNLTT
-510 YQSKVKEALEKAFPD
+510 YQSQIKEALEKAFPD

-546 SDTAVKLKNI
+546 SDTAAKLKNI

-567 LGKLANMTNG
+567 LGKLTNMTNG

-601 VEKAKKETSEAFDI
+601 VEKAKKETSETFDI

-714 NEDTNQYKISIDD
+714 NEDTDQYKISIDD

-766 NHLSQL
+766 NHLAQL
-772 YKERDQAQMQLEELS
+772 YKEKNEAQMRLNELQDQDGWMDG
-787 NQPAWKKVNNTAI
+787 NQTAI
-800 DEAKK
+800 DAAQK
-805 KLEEYNQR
+805 KLDEYNQR
-813 IENTKDLINTLGE
+813 IENTKDLINTIGQ
-826 KTATDY
+826 KTISDY
-832 DNEISAAKQ
+832 DNEISSARE
-841 VLKSNLKEW
+841 VLKSNLQDW
-850 LNIDPN
+850 ISVDPE
-856 SNNAKEIK
+856 SDNAKEIK
-864 KRMYDDMQ
+864 KMLYDNMN

-877 YGIDLGSWFKYDDKG
+877 YGIDISTWFKYDDKG
-892 NVIGIAESIWDDVH
+892 NVIGLAESVRKDIQNDLETKPIPIAATLADK
-906 DTIDKKPLT
+906 DIDYSQVQ
-915 FTAKIG
+915 AISG
-921 DDVDV
+921 NDG
-926 SKTQVIPS
+926 KTT
-934 NEGKYAVLVNPVL
+934 VLINPVL
-947 PDGSELTDD
+947 PNGETMDEETLQKYVNDAIEGNADTSQVLKVFNGENSRLMADNFAKAADTITKAANDSSSNLTDD
-956 NIQKIVNDALAG
+956 IKTLANYTSEQLNSISFNDGKWDEEFAG
-968 SPNEQVLGVFDGDQA
+968 A
-983 EQTANRYKQI
+983 EK
-993 LNAVDEA
+993 
-1000 SHKTSTD
+1000 
-1007 IANDFATL
+1007 
-1015 KEYTQEDL
+1015 
-1023 GNITFGDGQYQEGL
+1023 
-1037 ENAESAIDDILSK
+1037 AIDDIVSK
-1050 LNLSQEDAST
+1050 TGLDIDSLLMAFSQ
-1060 LIDILSKLGLINVD
+1060 LGLLHVEVETDDPEKPVD
-1074 IEADNPGQPIEEV
+1074 EV
-1087 QTYAD
+1087 QKAAD
-1092 SNPVVVSYKVDDSAL
+1092 SKPVSVPVHYKYDEEGNEKVGGGAVSVLDGQNL
-1107 SQPHYQSTYTQLSG
+1107 EPQTVT
-1121 VEWQPGTATTMPL
+1121 VEQ
-1134 PEQQQV
+1134 
-1140 IYEQKNETVKYDVE
+1140 NETVKYDVE
-1154 LGNTDQIRGQVQ
+1154 ASNPEHVREQVQ
-1166 DLLDSNPFEA
+1166 SDLDQNPAKVTVEFTSPSEKPLAGLGLEDESNEPSI
-1176 NIEFKVPDDPF
+1176 NVKMTPDT
-1187 GDLSKDIV
+1187 S
-1195 PLDPFGDQ
+1195 
-1203 SANIKLGVDTTEAK
+1203 
-1217 ADVDSAVKDIENTS
+1217 DVNSAVKDIESTS

-1253 IEGTTAIKPVDA
+1253 IEGTTAVKPVDA

-1316 HFNDGRLGTFGRA
+1316 HFNDGRLGVFGRA

-1335 VGEPRDTRALLAETA
+1335 VGEPRDTMALVGEENR
-1350 PELLVRNNRFYLVG
+1350 ELIVRGNRFFTVG
-1364 KNGPEM
+1364 DSGPEFTH
-1370 KDLKKGDIVFN
+1370 LKKGDIVFN
-1381 PQQTK
+1381 AQQTK

-1398 RALAQGNVGDAR
+1398 RALANGNVGDAR

-1418 GYSGGAAGKKIDDNG
+1418 GFSGGAAGKKIDDKG
-1433 NITSNDS
+1433 NITPNDS

-1451 NANTKATN
+1451 NANTKATK

-1467 STQVFDWVSKRLTVL
+1467 STQVFDWVSRRLTVL

-1497 SSAFKAKQLK
+1497 SSVFKAKQLK

-1545 NIQTVSISDEYKKK
+1545 NIQTVSISDDYKKK

-1574 AKSKAMAEAIQKYQ
+1574 AKSKGLAEAIQKYQ

-1619 LDEAAKKV
+1619 LDDAAKKV

-1650 ILTYQ
+1650 IAAYQ
-1655 AILKQ
+1655 RVLKQ
-1660 RETADKN
+1660 REQAYQNEATKSLKPAQNLLKSYGKVILTGLTSKNVKIDSKTKDNIAETVQQGKSLSTSQIKILKN
-1667 AIRQAGMNKAS
+1667 AGLGNAATNYTKRLNWNNK
-1678 IGLKEVNSKATSAE
+1678 LQTTVTS
-1692 VNRKSAGSSI
+1692 G
-1702 IAGLKDNS
+1702 
-1710 SVVDVVNA
+1710 
-1718 TAKQNSSTRKK
+1718 
-1729 PSVKSTVSTIASRLV
+1729 VK
-1744 SVGLSSDVLES
+1744 
-1755 IKKTIESGKPLSSSH
+1755 
-1770 LKVLKNVGLS
+1770 N
-1780 KEADAYVKAQKANA
+1780 
-1794 HQNVNATV
+1794 
-1802 GTKYYTNQYN
+1802 
-1812 KAKSSNPNVSGNFTK
+1812 NFTK

-1835 DPKKTASYK
+1835 DSKKTASYH
-1844 LENALADEEVEQKK
+1844 LQNAMVNEEVAQKR
-1858 NIANT
+1858 NIMNT
-1863 NYSAMKKARS
+1863 DYAAMKKAKS
-1873 TMNADKAAY
+1873 TMDSDKKAY
-1882 NKAKSSASKKAK
+1882 SKAKDSASKKATS
-1894 NILDNKKYNLTV
+1894 ILGNKKFRLTA
-1906 SQRKALSEGKKIDT
+1906 SQKKALKAGELVDT
-1920 SKITDPKLLAALNS
+1920 SGITDPTLLSQINA
-1934 YNSDVSTRQ
+1934 YNSNVTSRKK
-1943 NAYSHY
+1943 AYSKY
-1949 KISRDAYNTAQQT
+1949 KISREAYNTAQQT
-1962 SQESTTAYAQAKAE
+1962 SQESTTAYVQSKAE
-1976 LPSKKLEN
+1976 APITKLEN
-1984 TQTWHE
+1984 TQNWYD
-1990 AKISSAEV
+1990 AKVSTLETN
-1998 AKSKADAEVSLK
+1998 KSKVEAENSLK
-2010 QSKGYDLDNADYMK
+2010 QSQGYDLSNEDYLK
-2024 QINANKEIEKQKA
+2024 QINTNKQIEYQKK
-2037 AERDAL
+2037 AERDVL
-2043 KKQLE
+2043 QKQLD
-2048 SSGLDKNSEEYKK
+2048 SSTLDKNSEEYQK
-2061 WDDQIV
+2061 WADQIT
-2067 QLDTDIKGL
+2067 QLDTEIMQL
-2076 QETNHGLY
+2076 SETNHGLY

-2138 TMKTYK
+2138 TMKTYQ

-2221 ALNKVIDARKKALQ
+2221 ALNKVIDARKEALQ

-2253 LKSLDAQINAL
+2253 LKSLDQQIQAL
-2264 QGVQT
+2264 EGVQT
-2269 EEARAQKARLEAQ
+2269 EEARAQKVRLEAQ
-2282 RKQSQ
+2282 RKESQ

-2296 HQYDMQINGLSD
+2296 HQYEMQVEGLSD

-2318 QFVKDLNANFGK
+2318 TYVKELNRSFDTTNK
-2330 ANEQLDTVNQYLD
+2330 QLDSVNRYLD
-2343 NNEDLIKKST
+2343 ANQGIIQKAAN
-2353 SEIIKGITGRD
+2353 EIIKGVTGKD
-2364 IDPSVLSYQGK
+2364 IDFSNLSYK
-2375 TWYSEPSKKARGD
+2375 SDVWYSEPSKKARGD

>member
-1 MSLGAIGN
+1 MDISNQL
-9 IAKLNKSFGKV
+9 
-20 SDEDSQKQIA
+20 A
-30 EKIGQYLK
+30 EAYPQ
-38 GKSYEKASSILKSS
+38 
-52 GVVNE
+52 
-57 DLKEIALNAAEIQ
+57 
-70 KPAEEATSAL
+70 
-80 AGLGNTS
+80 
-87 AGLSKLKG
+87 
-95 IITGLGSTI
+95 
-104 KTAAMAHPIL
+104 
-114 ATIAVIAGFTAA
+114 
-126 GVALYKK
+126 
-133 LHKSQAEYIKDGE
+133 
-146 KAQSTIDE
+146 
-154 SVNSLKANQS
+154 
-164 KLKNLAT
+164 
-171 TYKTS
+171 
-176 SKEIKN
+176 
-182 HEEAI
+182 
-187 DSLAK
+187 
-192 SYSDLYKGV
+192 
-201 DKNTNEN
+201 
-208 RTLSTDD
+208 
-215 YQNYLDLSNE
+215 
-225 LAQTFPD
+225 
-232 LVSGYDEQGNAIL
+232 LVSGTDAQGNAIL
-245 NLGTNAKNAA
+245 NLGMNASEAAKSIRELYNNQQLLANVEINEQLKDVYDGVLAKIESLNKESSDLRYDITKVLDPQIKDLEDGKKDIFTYSSSKNKAGVTSYGIDMNELKLEKIGLSS
-255 EDIRTLYDA
+255 EDVKDYLKRTY
-264 QRLAS
+264 
-269 QVTFEDNLQSVYE
+269 
-282 GIKASV
+282 GIKGKFSPFGGTDGIRRYGLREITEEEFKKIQDGLADYISANV
-288 NQKITENASLRKRS
+288 DTALDSLNAEKNQKMKQIS
-302 GAKKT
+302 
-307 EADDIE
+307 
-313 QQAMDVIERLKNGE
+313 
-327 TVHFENT
+327 
-334 DSGIALYKKITEVFS
+334 
-349 KYGIGNQQDN
+349 
-359 SPGAGAG
+359 
-366 FEITANTENTEK
+366 
-378 LTQAL
+378 
-383 KGLQSEYNN
+383 
-392 TATAAREEANQM
+392 
-404 DKTQKTN
+404 TN
-411 DLYIKDQWK
+411 DLYKKDQRNK
-420 TMSNYLGQYLQTTD
+420 YANSLSQSLQT
-434 SFSSLQDSIQ
+434 SS
-444 DAFTANIQNLDLSK
+444 AFTDVQDQIQNAFIANLQNLDLESLTEK
-458 LMASVKDGGYDGQV
+458 YDGDPYQ
-472 MDFLYSEFITPMSQI
+472 FLYNEFLTPI
-487 SEEAQDTLTKA
+487 ANLSEEAQDTLTKA
-498 LQIDPSKLNLST
+498 LQIDPSKLNLTT
-510 YQSKVKEALEKAFPD
+510 YQSQIKEALEKAFPD

-546 SDTAVKLKNI
+546 SDTAVKLKSI

-567 LGKLANMTNG
+567 LGKLTNMTNG

-690 TEDSTGAKNFLADLE
+690 TEDSTGAKNFLVDLE

-934 NEGKYAVLVNPVL
+934 DDGKYAVLVNPVL
-947 PDGSELTDD
+947 PDGTELTDD

-983 EQTANRYKQI
+983 EQTANRYNQI

-1000 SHKTSTD
+1000 SHKTSAD

-1023 GNITFGDGQYQEGL
+1023 GNITFGDEQYQEGL

-1074 IEADNPGQPIEEV
+1074 IEADNPGHVRE
-1087 QTYAD
+1087 
-1092 SNPVVVSYKVDDSAL
+1092 
-1107 SQPHYQSTYTQLSG
+1107 
-1121 VEWQPGTATTMPL
+1121 
-1134 PEQQQV
+1134 
-1140 IYEQKNETVKYDVE
+1140 
-1154 LGNTDQIRGQVQ
+1154 QVQ
-1166 DLLDSNPFEA
+1166 SDLDANPAKVTVEFTSPNEKPLAGLGLEDESNEPSI
-1176 NIEFKVPDDPF
+1176 NVKMTPDT
-1187 GDLSKDIV
+1187 S
-1195 PLDPFGDQ
+1195 
-1203 SANIKLGVDTTEAK
+1203 
-1217 ADVDSAVKDIENTS
+1217 DVDSSVKDIESTS

-1239 TTNLDN
+1239 TTNLDS
-1245 KVSTSVSN
+1245 KVSTSVNN
-1253 IEGTTAIKPVDA
+1253 IESTTAVKPVDT

-1284 TVQANVQYTAG
+1284 TVQANVQYVAG

-1316 HFNDGRLGTFGRA
+1316 HFNDGRLGVFGRA

-1335 VGEPRDTRALLAETA
+1335 VGEPRDTMALVGEENK
-1350 PELLVRNNRFYLVG
+1350 ELIVRGNRFFTVG
-1364 KNGPEM
+1364 DSGPEFTH
-1370 KDLKKGDIVFN
+1370 LKKGDIVFN
-1381 PQQTK
+1381 AQQTK

-1418 GYSGGAAGKKIDDNG
+1418 GFSGGAAGKKIDDNG

-1451 NANTKATN
+1451 NANTKATK

-1467 STQVFDWVSKRLTVL
+1467 STQVFDWVSRRLTVL

-1497 SSAFKAKQLK
+1497 SSDFKAKQLK
-1507 KEIKQIDAQING
+1507 KEVKQIDAQING

-1530 AEEVAKAYKYKDDSG
+1530 AEEVAKAYKYTDDNG
-1545 NIQTVSISDEYKKK
+1545 NEQTVSVSDDYKKK
-1559 VQNGE
+1559 VRNGE
-1564 WSIEDMDTDD
+1564 WSIEDMDT
-1574 AKSKAMAEAIQKYQ
+1574 STEEGKALAEAIQSYQ

-1601 QGLYNTQLDLYKD
+1601 QGLYNTQLDIYKD

-1619 LDEAAKKV
+1619 LDDAAKKV

-1650 ILTYQ
+1650 IAAYQ
-1655 AILKQ
+1655 RVLKQ
-1660 RETADKN
+1660 RKQAYQNEATKSLKPAQDLLKSYGKVILTGLTSKN
-1667 AIRQAGMNKAS
+1667 VKI
-1678 IGLKEVNSKATSAE
+1678 NSKTKDSIAETVQQGKSLSTSQVKAL
-1692 VNRKSAGSSI
+1692 KK
-1702 IAGLKDNS
+1702 AGLG
-1710 SVVDVVNA
+1710 NA
-1718 TAKQNSSTRKK
+1718 ATNYTKRLNWNNKLQT
-1729 PSVKSTVSTIASRLV
+1729 TVTS
-1744 SVGLSSDVLES
+1744 
-1755 IKKTIESGKPLSSSH
+1755 
-1770 LKVLKNVGLS
+1770 
-1780 KEADAYVKAQKANA
+1780 
-1794 HQNVNATV
+1794 
-1802 GTKYYTNQYN
+1802 GTKN
-1812 KAKSSNPNVSGNFTK
+1812 SFTK
-1827 AEQMILGY
+1827 AEQMVLGY
-1835 DPKKTASYK
+1835 DSKKTASYH
-1844 LENALADEEVEQKK
+1844 LQNAMVNEEVAQKR
-1858 NIANT
+1858 NIMNT
-1863 NYSAMKKARS
+1863 DYAAMKKAKS
-1873 TMNADKAAY
+1873 TMDSDKKAY
-1882 NKAKSSASKKAK
+1882 SKAKDSASKKATS
-1894 NILDNKKYNLTV
+1894 ILGNKKFKLTA
-1906 SQRKALSEGKKIDT
+1906 SQKKALKAGELVDT
-1920 SKITDPKLLAALNS
+1920 SGITDPTLLSQINA
-1934 YNSDVSTRQ
+1934 YNSNVTSRKK
-1943 NAYSHY
+1943 AYSKY
-1949 KISRDAYNTAQQT
+1949 KISREAYNTAQQT
-1962 SQESTTAYAQAKAE
+1962 SQESTTAYVQSKAE
-1976 LPSKKLEN
+1976 APITKLEN
-1984 TQTWHE
+1984 TQNWYD
-1990 AKISSAEV
+1990 AKVSTLETN
-1998 AKSKADAEVSLK
+1998 KSKVEAENSLK
-2010 QSKGYDLDNADYMK
+2010 QSQGYDLSNKDYLK
-2024 QINANKEIEKQKA
+2024 QINANKQIEYQKK
-2037 AERDAL
+2037 AERDVL
-2043 KKQLE
+2043 QKQLD
-2048 SSGLDKNSEEYKK
+2048 SSTLDKNSEEYQK
-2061 WDDQIV
+2061 WIDQIT
-2067 QLDTDIKGL
+2067 QLDTEIMQL
-2076 QETNHGLY
+2076 SETNHGLY
-2084 DDMRNNGYKVF
+2084 DDMRNNGYKIF

-2138 TMKTYK
+2138 TMKTYQN
-2144 SNQQDLDTAL
+2144 NQQDLDTAL

-2202 ASRQEAINMIAAQA
+2202 SARQEAINMIAAQA
-2216 KAELD
+2216 NAELD
-2221 ALNKVIDARKKALQ
+2221 ALNKVIDARKEALQ

-2253 LKSLDAQINAL
+2253 LKSLDQQIQAL
-2264 QGVQT
+2264 EGVQT
-2269 EEARAQKARLEAQ
+2269 EEGRAQKARLEAQ
-2282 RKQSQ
+2282 RKESQ

-2296 HQYDMQINGLSD
+2296 HQYEMQVEGLSD

-2318 QFVKDLNANFGK
+2318 TYVKELNRNFDTANK
-2330 ANEQLDTVNQYLD
+2330 QLDAVNRYLD
-2343 NNEDLIKKST
+2343 ANQGIIQKAAN
-2353 SEIIKGITGRD
+2353 EIIKGVTGKD
-2364 IDPSVLSYQGK
+2364 IDFSNLSYK
-2375 TWYSEPSKKARGD
+2375 SDVWYSEPSKKARGD

>member
-1 MSLGAIGN
+1 MSLGTIGN

-30 EKIGQYLK
+30 EKIGKYLK

-87 AGLSKLKG
+87 IGLSKLKG
-95 IITGLGSTI
+95 VITGLGSTI

-114 ATIAVIAGFTAA
+114 ATIAAITGLTVA
-126 GVALYKK
+126 GVAIYQK

-164 KLKNLAT
+164 KLKSLAT

-288 NQKITENASLRKRS
+288 NQKITENASLKKRS

-313 QQAMDVIERLKNGE
+313 QQAMDVIERLRNGE
-327 TVHFENT
+327 TVRFEDT
-334 DSGIALYKKITEVFS
+334 DSGRSLYDKIREIFGE
-349 KYGIGNQQDN
+349 YGIYDYTDN

-366 FEITANTENTEK
+366 FEITANTEDTEK
-378 LTQAL
+378 LSQAL
-383 KGLQSEYNN
+383 KGLQSDLNQ

-458 LMASVKDGGYDGQV
+458 LMASVEDGGYNGQV

-498 LQIDPSKLNLST
+498 LQIDPSKLNLTT
-510 YQSKVKEALEKAFPD
+510 YQSQIKEALEKAFPD

-567 LGKLANMTNG
+567 LGKLTNMTNG

-772 YKERDQAQMQLEELS
+772 YKEKNEAQMRLNELQDQDGWMDG
-787 NQPAWKKVNNTAI
+787 NQTAI
-800 DEAKK
+800 DAAQK
-805 KLEEYNQR
+805 KLDEYNQR
-813 IENTKDLINTLGE
+813 IENTKDLINTIGQ
-826 KTATDY
+826 KTISDY
-832 DNEISAAKQ
+832 DNEISSARE
-841 VLKSNLKEW
+841 VLKSNLQDW
-850 LNIDPN
+850 MSVDPE
-856 SNNAKEIK
+856 SDNAKEIK
-864 KRMYDDMQ
+864 KMLYDNMT

-877 YGIDLGSWFKYDDKG
+877 YGIDISTWFKYDDKG
-892 NVIGIAESIWDDVH
+892 NVIGLAESVRKDIQNDL
-906 DTIDKKPLT
+906 DTKPIPVKATLADKDIDYSQVERRT
-915 FTAKIG
+915 G
-921 DDVDV
+921 NDG
-926 SKTQVIPS
+926 KTT
-934 NEGKYAVLVNPVL
+934 VLINPVL
-947 PDGSELTDD
+947 PNGETMDEETL
-956 NIQKIVNDALAG
+956 QKYVNDAIEGNADT
-968 SPNEQVLGVFDGDQA
+968 SQVLGVFNGENSRLMADNFAKAADTIKKAADDSSSNLTEDIKTLANYSSEQLNSISFNDGKWDEEFAGA
-983 EQTANRYKQI
+983 EK
-993 LNAVDEA
+993 
-1000 SHKTSTD
+1000 
-1007 IANDFATL
+1007 
-1015 KEYTQEDL
+1015 
-1023 GNITFGDGQYQEGL
+1023 
-1037 ENAESAIDDILSK
+1037 AIDDIVSK
-1050 LNLSQEDAST
+1050 TGLDIDSLLMAFSQ
-1060 LIDILSKLGLINVD
+1060 LGLLHVEVETDDPEKPVD
-1074 IEADNPGQPIEEV
+1074 EV
-1087 QTYAD
+1087 QKAAD
-1092 SNPVVVSYKVDDSAL
+1092 SKPVSVPVHYKYDEEGNEKVGGGAVSVLDGQNL
-1107 SQPHYQSTYTQLSG
+1107 EPQTVT
-1121 VEWQPGTATTMPL
+1121 VEQ
-1134 PEQQQV
+1134 
-1140 IYEQKNETVKYDVE
+1140 NETVKYDVE
-1154 LGNTDQIRGQVQ
+1154 ASNPEHVREQVQ
-1166 DLLDSNPFEA
+1166 SDLDANP
-1176 NIEFKVPDDPF
+1176 
-1187 GDLSKDIV
+1187 
-1195 PLDPFGDQ
+1195 
-1203 SANIKLGVDTTEAK
+1203 AK
-1217 ADVDSAVKDIENTS
+1217 ATVEFTSPSEKPLAGLGLEDESNEPSINVKMTPDTSDVNSAVEDIESTS

-1245 KVSTSVSN
+1245 KVNTSVNN
-1253 IEGTTAIKPVDA
+1253 IEGTTAVKPVDA

-1284 TVQANVQYTAG
+1284 TVQANVQYVGG

-1316 HFNDGRLGTFGRA
+1316 HFNDGRLGVFGRA

-1335 VGEPRDTRALLAETA
+1335 VGEPRDTMALVGEENK
-1350 PELLVRNNRFYLVG
+1350 ELIVRGNRFFTVG
-1364 KNGPEM
+1364 DSGPEFTH
-1370 KDLKKGDIVFN
+1370 LKKGDIVFN
-1381 PQQTK
+1381 AQQTK
-1386 ELLSKGKTHTRG
+1386 ELLSKGKTRARG

-1418 GYSGGAAGKKIDDNG
+1418 GFSGGAAGKKIDDKG
-1433 NITSNDS
+1433 NIISNDS

-1451 NANTKATN
+1451 NANTKATK

-1467 STQVFDWVSKRLTVL
+1467 STQVFDWVSRRLTVL

-1507 KEIKQIDAQING
+1507 KEVKQIDAQING

-1530 AEEVAKAYKYKDDSG
+1530 AEEVAKAYKYADDNG
-1545 NIQTVSISDEYKKK
+1545 NEQTVSVSDDYKKK
-1559 VQNGE
+1559 VRNGE
-1564 WSIEDMDTDD
+1564 WSIEDMDTST
-1574 AKSKAMAEAIQKYQ
+1574 KERKALAEAIQSYQ

-1619 LDEAAKKV
+1619 LDDAAKKV

-1650 ILTYQ
+1650 IAAYQ
-1655 AILKQ
+1655 RVLKQ
-1660 RETADKN
+1660 RKQAYQNEATKSLKPAQDLLKSYGKVILTGLTSKNVKIDSKTKDSIAETVQQGKSLSTS
-1667 AIRQAGMNKAS
+1667 QVKA
-1678 IGLKEVNSKATSAE
+1678 LKK
-1692 VNRKSAGSSI
+1692 
-1702 IAGLKDNS
+1702 AGLG
-1710 SVVDVVNA
+1710 NA
-1718 TAKQNSSTRKK
+1718 ATNYTKRLNWNNKLQT
-1729 PSVKSTVSTIASRLV
+1729 TVTS
-1744 SVGLSSDVLES
+1744 
-1755 IKKTIESGKPLSSSH
+1755 
-1770 LKVLKNVGLS
+1770 
-1780 KEADAYVKAQKANA
+1780 
-1794 HQNVNATV
+1794 
-1802 GTKYYTNQYN
+1802 GTKN
-1812 KAKSSNPNVSGNFTK
+1812 SFTK
-1827 AEQMILGY
+1827 AEQMVLGY
-1835 DPKKTASYK
+1835 DSKKTASYH
-1844 LENALADEEVEQKK
+1844 LQNAMVNEEVAQKR
-1858 NIANT
+1858 NIMNT
-1863 NYSAMKKARS
+1863 DYAAMKKARS
-1873 TMNADKAAY
+1873 TMNSDKASY
-1882 NKAKSSASKKAK
+1882 NKAKSSASKKA
-1894 NILDNKKYNLTV
+1894 NSILGNKKFKLTA
-1906 SQRKALSEGKKIDT
+1906 SQKKALQVGEMVDT
-1920 SKITDPKLLAALNS
+1920 TGITDPTLLSQINA
-1934 YNSDVSTRQ
+1934 YNSNVSTRKK
-1943 NAYSHY
+1943 AYSHY

-1962 SQESTTAYAQAKAE
+1962 SQESTTAYVQAKAE
-1976 LPSKKLEN
+1976 APITKLNN
-1984 TQTWHE
+1984 TKDWYD
-1990 AKISSAEV
+1990 AKVSTLETN
-1998 AKSKADAEVSLK
+1998 KSKVEAENSLK
-2010 QSKGYDLDNADYMK
+2010 QSQGYDLSNKDYLK
-2024 QINANKEIEKQKA
+2024 QINANKQIEYQKK
-2037 AERDAL
+2037 AERDVL
-2043 KKQLE
+2043 QKQLD
-2048 SSGLDKNSEEYKK
+2048 SSTLDKNSEEYQK
-2061 WDDQIV
+2061 WADQIT
-2067 QLDTDIKGL
+2067 QLDTEIMQL
-2076 QETNHGLY
+2076 SETNHGLY
-2084 DDMRNNGYKVF
+2084 DDMRNNGYKIF

-2132 LVSLDQ
+2132 LVNLDQ
-2138 TMKTYK
+2138 TMKTYQ

-2221 ALNKVIDARKKALQ
+2221 ALNKVIDARKEALQ

-2253 LKSLDAQINAL
+2253 LKSLDQQIQAL
-2264 QGVQT
+2264 EGVQT
-2269 EEARAQKARLEAQ
+2269 EEARAQKARLESQ
-2282 RKQSQ
+2282 KKQSQ

-2296 HQYDMQINGLSD
+2296 HQYEMQVEGLSD
-2308 LSNQLQENYE
+2308 LSEQLQENYE
-2318 QFVKDLNANFGK
+2318 KFTEDLNSNFNK
-2330 ANEQLDTVNQYLD
+2330 ANEQLDAVNHYLD
-2343 NNEDLIKKST
+2343 ANQDILKKAAN
-2353 SEIIKGITGRD
+2353 EIIKGVTGKD
-2364 IDPSVLSYQGK
+2364 IDFSDLSYK
-2375 TWYSEPSKKARGD
+2375 SDLWYSEPSKKAKGD

>member
-1 MSLGAIGN
+1 MSLGTIGN

-38 GKSYEKASSILKSS
+38 GKSYEKANSILKSS

-80 AGLGNTS
+80 VGLGNTS

-114 ATIAVIAGFTAA
+114 ATIAVITGLTVA

-288 NQKITENASLRKRS
+288 NQKIAENASLKKQS
-302 GAKKT
+302 AAKKT

-313 QQAMDVIERLKNGE
+313 QQAMDVIERLRNGE
-327 TVHFENT
+327 TVRFEDT
-334 DSGIALYKKITEVFS
+334 DSGRSLYDKIREIFGE
-349 KYGIGNQQDN
+349 YGIYDYTDN

-366 FEITANTENTEK
+366 FEITANTEDTEK
-378 LTQAL
+378 LSQAL

-458 LMASVKDGGYDGQV
+458 LIASVKDGGYDGQV
-472 MDFLYSEFITPMSQI
+472 MDFLYSEFITPMSQL

-498 LQIDPSKLNLST
+498 LQIDPSKLNLTT
-510 YQSKVKEALEKAFPD
+510 YQSQIKEALEKAFPD

-567 LGKLANMTNG
+567 LGKLTNMTNG

-601 VEKAKKETSEAFDI
+601 VEKSKKETSETFDI

-772 YKERDQAQMQLEELS
+772 YKEKNEAQMRLNELQDQDGWMDG
-787 NQPAWKKVNNTAI
+787 NQTAI
-800 DEAKK
+800 DAAQK
-805 KLEEYNQR
+805 KLDEYNQR
-813 IENTKDLINTLGE
+813 IENTKDLINTIGQ
-826 KTATDY
+826 KTISDY
-832 DNEISAAKQ
+832 DNEISSARE
-841 VLKSNLKEW
+841 VLKSNLQDW
-850 LNIDPN
+850 MSVDPE
-856 SNNAKEIK
+856 SDNAKEIK
-864 KRMYDDMQ
+864 KMLYDNMT

-877 YGIDLGSWFKYDDKG
+877 YGIDISTWFKYDDKG
-892 NVIGIAESIWDDVH
+892 NVIGLAESVRKDIQNDL
-906 DTIDKKPLT
+906 DTKPIPVKATLADKDIDYSQVERRT
-915 FTAKIG
+915 G
-921 DDVDV
+921 NDG
-926 SKTQVIPS
+926 KTT
-934 NEGKYAVLVNPVL
+934 VLINPVL
-947 PDGSELTDD
+947 PNGETMDEETL
-956 NIQKIVNDALAG
+956 QKYVNDAIEGNADT
-968 SPNEQVLGVFDGDQA
+968 SQVLGVFNGENSRLMADNFAKAADTIKKAADDSSSNLTEDIKTLANYTSEQLNSISFNDGKWDEEFAGA
-983 EQTANRYKQI
+983 EK
-993 LNAVDEA
+993 
-1000 SHKTSTD
+1000 
-1007 IANDFATL
+1007 
-1015 KEYTQEDL
+1015 
-1023 GNITFGDGQYQEGL
+1023 
-1037 ENAESAIDDILSK
+1037 AIDDIVSK
-1050 LNLSQEDAST
+1050 TGLDIDSLLMAFSQ
-1060 LIDILSKLGLINVD
+1060 LGLLHVEVETDDPEKPVD
-1074 IEADNPGQPIEEV
+1074 EV
-1087 QTYAD
+1087 QKAAD
-1092 SNPVVVSYKVDDSAL
+1092 SKPVSVPVHYKYDEEGNEKVGGGAVSVLDGQNL
-1107 SQPHYQSTYTQLSG
+1107 EPQTVT
-1121 VEWQPGTATTMPL
+1121 VEQ
-1134 PEQQQV
+1134 
-1140 IYEQKNETVKYDVE
+1140 NETVKYDVK

-1176 NIEFKVPDDPF
+1176 NIEFKVPEDPF

-1217 ADVDSAVKDIENTS
+1217 ADVDSAVKDIESTS

-1253 IEGTTAIKPVDA
+1253 IEGTTAVKPVDA

-1308 GTPFIKSG
+1308 GTPFIKTG
-1316 HFNDGRLGTFGRA
+1316 HFNDGRLGVFGRA

-1418 GYSGGAAGKKIDDNG
+1418 GFSGGAAGKKIDDNG

-1451 NANTKATN
+1451 NANTKATK

-1467 STQVFDWVSKRLTVL
+1467 STQVFDWVSKRLTIL

-1574 AKSKAMAEAIQKYQ
+1574 TKSKAMAEAIQKYQ

-1601 QGLYNTQLDLYKD
+1601 QGLYNTQLDLYND

-1637 SAAADIAGSGTSS
+1637 SAAADIASNGTSS
-1650 ILTYQ
+1650 ISTYQ

-1692 VNRKSAGSSI
+1692 VNRKSAGSAI

-1729 PSVKSTVSTIASRLV
+1729 PSVKSTVSTIASRLA
-1744 SVGLSSDVLES
+1744 SVGLNSDVLES
-1755 IKKTIESGKPLSSSH
+1755 IKKTIESGKPLSSSQ
-1770 LKVLKNVGLS
+1770 LKVLENIGLS

-1873 TMNADKAAY
+1873 KMNADKEAY
-1882 NKAKSSASKKAK
+1882 NKAKNSASKKAK

-1920 SKITDPKLLAALNS
+1920 SNITDPKLLAALNS

-2138 TMKTYK
+2138 TMKTYQ

-2165 AVNEDGTKKY
+2165 AINEDGTKKY

-2221 ALNKVIDARKKALQ
+2221 ALNKVIDARKEALQ

-2287 ESLDDTVIQ
+2287 ETLDDTVIQ

-2318 QFVKDLNANFGK
+2318 TYVKELNRNFDTANK
-2330 ANEQLDTVNQYLD
+2330 QLDAVNQYLD

>member
-1 MSLGAIGN
+1 MSLKTIGTVSTLGKNYAEVTDEKVKKSIVNSLGDILKEKELDYDGAN
-9 IAKLNKSFGKV
+9 TFLNTAKITEQLKDMALAAAGIPKPVTEATESLAEMGKTT
-20 SDEDSQKQIA
+20 
-30 EKIGQYLK
+30 
-38 GKSYEKASSILKSS
+38 SILS
-52 GVVNE
+52 V
-57 DLKEIALNAAEIQ
+57 LKTVISNIF
-70 KPAEEATSAL
+70 L
-80 AGLGNTS
+80 AV
-87 AGLSKLKG
+87 KG
-95 IITGLGSTI
+95 AFL
-104 KTAAMAHPIL
+104 AHP
-114 ATIAVIAGFTAA
+114 VIAGITVATAA
-126 GVALYKK
+126 IGAMIAVYSK
-133 LHKSQAEYIKDGE
+133 LHKSQSEYIKDGE
-146 KAQSTIDE
+146 KAQEKISDTA
-154 SVNSLKANQS
+154 NSFNNTKKS
-164 KLKNLAT
+164 IVTLAKDYKKT
-171 TYKTS
+171 T
-176 SKEIKN
+176 KEIKN
-182 HEEAI
+182 HNDAI
-187 DSLAK
+187 DSLGE

-201 DKNTNEN
+201 NKNTNEN
-208 RTLSTDD
+208 RLLSDED
-215 YQNYLDLSNE
+215 YQSYLDISNQ
-225 LAQTFPD
+225 LAEAYPQ
-232 LVSGYDEQGNAIL
+232 LVSGTDAQGNAIL
-245 NLGTNAKNAA
+245 NLGTNASEAAKSIRELYNNQQLLANVEINEQLKDVYDGVIAKIKSLKKESAELQYNSDKVIQPQIDELKDAGNFIDDNDLKDVIKLSYSKPDSSGIKTPIITIDDLKLEKSGKNQNDIKDYIEQITGKTLDFLSTNGISGTTSFKI
-255 EDIRTLYDA
+255 EDITEEEL
-264 QRLAS
+264 
-269 QVTFEDNLQSVYE
+269 TKLQESLSKVISSNVDQTIDE
-282 GIKASV
+282 LEAAKLQ
-288 NQKITENASLRKRS
+288 NQKK
-302 GAKKT
+302 
-307 EADDIE
+307 
-313 QQAMDVIERLKNGE
+313 
-327 TVHFENT
+327 
-334 DSGIALYKKITEVFS
+334 IA
-349 KYGIGNQQDN
+349 
-359 SPGAGAG
+359 A
-366 FEITANTENTEK
+366 
-378 LTQAL
+378 
-383 KGLQSEYNN
+383 
-392 TATAAREEANQM
+392 
-404 DKTQKTN
+404 N
-411 DLYIKDQWK
+411 DLYIKDQWN
-420 TMSNYLGQYLQTTD
+420 NYAKALSQSLQT
-434 SFSSLQDSIQ
+434 SS
-444 DAFTANIQNLDLSK
+444 AFTDVQDQIQNAFIANLQNLDLESLTEK
-458 LMASVKDGGYDGQV
+458 YDGDPYQ
-472 MDFLYSEFITPMSQI
+472 FLYNEFLTPI
-487 SEEAQDTLTKA
+487 ANLSEEAQDALTKA

-510 YQSKVKEALEKAFPD
+510 YQSQIKEALEKAFPD

-546 SDTAVKLKNI
+546 SGTAVKLKNI

-567 LGKLANMTNG
+567 LGKLTNMTNG

-601 VEKAKKETSEAFDI
+601 VEKAKKETSETFDI

-772 YKERDQAQMQLEELS
+772 YKEKNEAQMRLNELQDQDGWMDG
-787 NQPAWKKVNNTAI
+787 NQTAI
-800 DEAKK
+800 DAAQK
-805 KLEEYNQR
+805 KLDEYNQR
-813 IENTKDLINTLGE
+813 IENTKDLINTIGQ
-826 KTATDY
+826 KTISDY
-832 DNEISAAKQ
+832 DNEISSARE
-841 VLKSNLKEW
+841 VLKSNLQDW
-850 LNIDPN
+850 MSVDPK
-856 SNNAKEIK
+856 SDNAKEIK
-864 KRMYDDMQ
+864 KMLYDNMT

-877 YGIDLGSWFKYDDKG
+877 YGIDISTWFKYDDKG
-892 NVIGIAESIWDDVH
+892 NVIGLAESVRKDIQNDLETKPIPIAATLADK
-906 DTIDKKPLT
+906 DIDYSQVQ
-915 FTAKIG
+915 AISG
-921 DDVDV
+921 NDG
-926 SKTQVIPS
+926 KTT
-934 NEGKYAVLVNPVL
+934 VLINPVL
-947 PDGSELTDD
+947 PNGETMDEETLQKYVNDAIEGNADTSQVLKVFNGENSRLMADNFAKAADTITKAANDSSSNLTDD
-956 NIQKIVNDALAG
+956 IKTLANYTSEQLNSISFNDGKWDEEFA
-968 SPNEQVLGVFDGDQA
+968 DA
-983 EQTANRYKQI
+983 EK
-993 LNAVDEA
+993 
-1000 SHKTSTD
+1000 
-1007 IANDFATL
+1007 
-1015 KEYTQEDL
+1015 
-1023 GNITFGDGQYQEGL
+1023 
-1037 ENAESAIDDILSK
+1037 AIDDIVSK
-1050 LNLSQEDAST
+1050 TGLDIDSLLMAFSQ
-1060 LIDILSKLGLINVD
+1060 LGLLHVEVETDDPEKPVD
-1074 IEADNPGQPIEEV
+1074 EV
-1087 QTYAD
+1087 QKAAD
-1092 SNPVVVSYKVDDSAL
+1092 SKPVSVPVHYKYDEEGNEKVGGGAVSVLDGQNL
-1107 SQPHYQSTYTQLSG
+1107 EPQTVT
-1121 VEWQPGTATTMPL
+1121 VEQ
-1134 PEQQQV
+1134 
-1140 IYEQKNETVKYDVE
+1140 NETVKYDVE
-1154 LGNTDQIRGQVQ
+1154 ASNPEHVREQVQ
-1166 DLLDSNPFEA
+1166 SDLDANPAKVTVEFTSPSEKPLAGLGLEDESNGLSI
-1176 NIEFKVPDDPF
+1176 NVKMTPDT
-1187 GDLSKDIV
+1187 S
-1195 PLDPFGDQ
+1195 
-1203 SANIKLGVDTTEAK
+1203 
-1217 ADVDSAVKDIENTS
+1217 DVDSSVKDIESTS

-1253 IEGTTAIKPVDA
+1253 IEGTTAVKPVDA

-1335 VGEPRDTRALLAETA
+1335 VGEPRDTVALTGEENK
-1350 PELLVRNNRFYLVG
+1350 ELIVRGNRFFTVG
-1364 KNGPEM
+1364 DSGPEFVH
-1370 KDLKKGDIVFN
+1370 LKKGDIVFN
-1381 PQQTK
+1381 AQQTK

-1398 RALAQGNVGDAR
+1398 RALAQGNVGEAR

-1418 GYSGGAAGKKIDDNG
+1418 GFSGGAAGKKIDDNG

-1451 NANTKATN
+1451 NANTKATK

-1467 STQVFDWVSKRLTVL
+1467 STQVFDWVSRRLTVL

-1507 KEIKQIDAQING
+1507 KEVKQIDAQING

-1564 WSIEDMDTDD
+1564 WSIEDMDTNDT
-1574 AKSKAMAEAIQKYQ
+1574 KSKAVAEAIQKYQ

-1594 EDCNDAI
+1594 EDCNDAV
-1601 QGLYNTQLDLYKD
+1601 QTLYNTQLDLYKD
-1614 LCNIP
+1614 FCNIP
-1619 LDEAAKKV
+1619 LDDAAKKV

-1650 ILTYQ
+1650 IAAYQ
-1655 AILKQ
+1655 RVLKQ
-1660 RETADKN
+1660 REQAYQNEATKSLKPAQDLLKSYGKVILTGLTSKNVKIDSKTKDNIAETVQQGKSLSTSQIKILKN
-1667 AIRQAGMNKAS
+1667 AGLGNAATNYTKRLNWNNK
-1678 IGLKEVNSKATSAE
+1678 LQTTVTS
-1692 VNRKSAGSSI
+1692 G
-1702 IAGLKDNS
+1702 
-1710 SVVDVVNA
+1710 
-1718 TAKQNSSTRKK
+1718 
-1729 PSVKSTVSTIASRLV
+1729 VK
-1744 SVGLSSDVLES
+1744 
-1755 IKKTIESGKPLSSSH
+1755 
-1770 LKVLKNVGLS
+1770 N
-1780 KEADAYVKAQKANA
+1780 
-1794 HQNVNATV
+1794 
-1802 GTKYYTNQYN
+1802 
-1812 KAKSSNPNVSGNFTK
+1812 NFTK

-1835 DPKKTASYK
+1835 DSKKTASYH
-1844 LENALADEEVEQKK
+1844 LQNAMVNEEVAQKR
-1858 NIANT
+1858 NIMNT
-1863 NYSAMKKARS
+1863 DYAAMKKAKS
-1873 TMNADKAAY
+1873 TMDSDKKAY
-1882 NKAKSSASKKAK
+1882 SKAKDSASKKATS
-1894 NILDNKKYNLTV
+1894 ILGNKKFKLTA
-1906 SQRKALSEGKKIDT
+1906 SQKKALKAGELVDT
-1920 SKITDPKLLAALNS
+1920 SGITDPTLLSQINA
-1934 YNSDVSTRQ
+1934 YNSNVTSRKK
-1943 NAYSHY
+1943 AYSKY
-1949 KISRDAYNTAQQT
+1949 KISREAYNTAQQT
-1962 SQESTTAYAQAKAE
+1962 SQESTTAYVQSKAE
-1976 LPSKKLEN
+1976 APITKLEN
-1984 TQTWHE
+1984 TQNWYD
-1990 AKISSAEV
+1990 AKVSTLETN
-1998 AKSKADAEVSLK
+1998 KSKVEAENSLK
-2010 QSKGYDLDNADYMK
+2010 QSQGYDLSNEDYLK
-2024 QINANKEIEKQKA
+2024 QINANKQIEYQKK
-2037 AERDAL
+2037 AERDVL
-2043 KKQLE
+2043 QKQLD
-2048 SSGLDKNSEEYKK
+2048 SSTLDKNSEEYQK
-2061 WDDQIV
+2061 WADQIT
-2067 QLDTDIKGL
+2067 QLDTEIMQL
-2076 QETNHGLY
+2076 SETNHGLY

-2138 TMKTYK
+2138 TMKTYQ

-2216 KAELD
+2216 KVELD
-2221 ALNKVIDARKKALQ
+2221 ALNKVIDARKEALQ

-2253 LKSLDAQINAL
+2253 LKSLEAQINAL
-2264 QGVQT
+2264 ENVDSA
-2269 EEARAQKARLEAQ
+2269 EAKAQKARLEAQ
-2282 RKQSQ
+2282 RKESQ

-2308 LSNQLQENYE
+2308 LSDQLQENYE
-2318 QFVKDLNANFGK
+2318 TYVKELNRNFDTANK
-2330 ANEQLDTVNQYLD
+2330 QLDAINRYLD
-2343 NNEDLIKKST
+2343 ANQGIIQKAAN
-2353 SEIIKGITGRD
+2353 EIIKGVTGKD
-2364 IDPSVLSYQGK
+2364 IDFSNLSYK
-2375 TWYSEPSKKARGD
+2375 SDVWYSEPSKKARGD

-2451 TDADNIAPVISCPI
+2451 TDVDNIAPVISCPI

>member
-1 MSLGAIGN
+1 MIIHLSLKTIGTVSTLGKNYAEVTDEKVKKSIVNSLGDILKEKELDYDGAN
-9 IAKLNKSFGKV
+9 TFLNTAKITEQLKDMALAAAGIPKPVTEATESLAEMGKTT
-20 SDEDSQKQIA
+20 
-30 EKIGQYLK
+30 
-38 GKSYEKASSILKSS
+38 SILS
-52 GVVNE
+52 V
-57 DLKEIALNAAEIQ
+57 LKTVISNIF
-70 KPAEEATSAL
+70 L
-80 AGLGNTS
+80 AV
-87 AGLSKLKG
+87 KG
-95 IITGLGSTI
+95 AFL
-104 KTAAMAHPIL
+104 AHP
-114 ATIAVIAGFTAA
+114 VIAGITVATAA
-126 GVALYKK
+126 IGAMIAVYSK
-133 LHKSQAEYIKDGE
+133 LHKSQSEYIKDGE
-146 KAQSTIDE
+146 KAQEKISDT
-154 SVNSLKANQS
+154 VNSFNNTKKS
-164 KLKNLAT
+164 IVTLAKDYKKT
-171 TYKTS
+171 T
-176 SKEIKN
+176 KEIKN
-182 HEEAI
+182 HNDAI
-187 DSLAK
+187 DSLGE

-201 DKNTNEN
+201 NKNTNEN
-208 RTLSTDD
+208 RLLSDED
-215 YQNYLDLSNE
+215 YQSYLDISNQ
-225 LAQTFPD
+225 LAEAYPQ
-232 LVSGYDEQGNAIL
+232 LVSGTDAQGNAIL
-245 NLGTNAKNAA
+245 NLGTNASEAA
-255 EDIRTLYDA
+255 KSIRELYNNQQLLANVEINGQLKDVYDGVVAKIKSLKKESAELQYNSNEVIQPQIDELKDAGNFIDTDKLKDVIKIEYTKPDSLGKRSPYLEIDDLKLDQIGMNQNDIEKYVDQIIGRKIHNEGTNGSGGSRWSIKDATDEDIAKL
-264 QRLAS
+264 QESLSEVISAS
-269 QVTFEDNLQSVYE
+269 TDQAIDGLEATKLQ
-282 GIKASV
+282 
-288 NQKITENASLRKRS
+288 NQKK
-302 GAKKT
+302 
-307 EADDIE
+307 
-313 QQAMDVIERLKNGE
+313 
-327 TVHFENT
+327 
-334 DSGIALYKKITEVFS
+334 IA
-349 KYGIGNQQDN
+349 
-359 SPGAGAG
+359 
-366 FEITANTENTEK
+366 ANN
-378 LTQAL
+378 
-383 KGLQSEYNN
+383 
-392 TATAAREEANQM
+392 
-404 DKTQKTN
+404 
-411 DLYIKDQWK
+411 LYIKDQWN
-420 TMSNYLGQYLQTTD
+420 NYAKALSQSLQT
-434 SFSSLQDSIQ
+434 SS
-444 DAFTANIQNLDLSK
+444 AFTDVQDQIQKAFIANLQNLDLESLTEK
-458 LMASVKDGGYDGQV
+458 YDGDPYQ
-472 MDFLYSEFITPMSQI
+472 FLYNEFLTPI
-487 SEEAQDTLTKA
+487 ANLSEEAQDTITKA

-510 YQSKVKEALEKAFPD
+510 YQSQIKEALEKAFPD

-546 SDTAVKLKNI
+546 NNTAVKLKNI

-567 LGKLANMTNG
+567 LGKLTNMTNG

-766 NHLSQL
+766 QHLAQL
-772 YKERDQAQMQLEELS
+772 YKEKNEAQMRLNELQDQDGWMDG
-787 NQPAWKKVNNTAI
+787 NQTAI
-800 DEAKK
+800 DAAQK
-805 KLEEYNQR
+805 KLDEYNQR
-813 IENTKDLINTLGE
+813 IENTKDLINTIGQ
-826 KTATDY
+826 KTISDY
-832 DNEISAAKQ
+832 DNEISSARE
-841 VLKSNLKEW
+841 VLKSNLQDW
-850 LNIDPN
+850 ISVDPE
-856 SNNAKEIK
+856 SDNAKEIK
-864 KRMYDDMQ
+864 KMLYDNMT

-877 YGIDLGSWFKYDDKG
+877 YGIDISTWFKYDDKG
-892 NVIGIAESIWDDVH
+892 NVIGLAESVRKDIQNDLETKPIPIAATLADK
-906 DTIDKKPLT
+906 DIDYSQVQ
-915 FTAKIG
+915 AISG
-921 DDVDV
+921 NDG
-926 SKTQVIPS
+926 KTT
-934 NEGKYAVLVNPVL
+934 VLINPVL
-947 PDGSELTDD
+947 PNGETMDEETLQKYVNDAIEGNADTSQVLKVFNGENSRLMADNFAKAADTITKAANDSSSNLTDD
-956 NIQKIVNDALAG
+956 IKTLANYTSEQLNSISFNDGKWDEEFAG
-968 SPNEQVLGVFDGDQA
+968 A
-983 EQTANRYKQI
+983 EK
-993 LNAVDEA
+993 
-1000 SHKTSTD
+1000 
-1007 IANDFATL
+1007 
-1015 KEYTQEDL
+1015 
-1023 GNITFGDGQYQEGL
+1023 
-1037 ENAESAIDDILSK
+1037 AIDDIVSK
-1050 LNLSQEDAST
+1050 TGLDIDSLLMAFSQ
-1060 LIDILSKLGLINVD
+1060 LGLLHVEVETDDPEKPVD
-1074 IEADNPGQPIEEV
+1074 EV
-1087 QTYAD
+1087 QKAAD
-1092 SNPVVVSYKVDDSAL
+1092 SKPVSVPVHYKYDEEGNEKVGGGAVSVLDGQNL
-1107 SQPHYQSTYTQLSG
+1107 EPQTVT
-1121 VEWQPGTATTMPL
+1121 VEQ
-1134 PEQQQV
+1134 
-1140 IYEQKNETVKYDVE
+1140 NETVKYDVE
-1154 LGNTDQIRGQVQ
+1154 ASNPEHVREQVQ
-1166 DLLDSNPFEA
+1166 SDLDQNPAKVTVEFTSPSEKPLAGLGLEDESNEPSI
-1176 NIEFKVPDDPF
+1176 NVKMTPDT
-1187 GDLSKDIV
+1187 S
-1195 PLDPFGDQ
+1195 
-1203 SANIKLGVDTTEAK
+1203 
-1217 ADVDSAVKDIENTS
+1217 DVNSAVEDIESTS

-1253 IEGTTAIKPVDA
+1253 IEGTTAVKPVDA

-1295 SSTLAGIGLTKAN
+1295 SSTLAGIGLTKTN

-1335 VGEPRDTRALLAETA
+1335 VGEPRDTVALTGEENK
-1350 PELLVRNNRFYLVG
+1350 ELIVRGNRFFTVG
-1364 KNGPEM
+1364 DSGPEFVH
-1370 KDLKKGDIVFN
+1370 LKKGDIVFN
-1381 PQQTK
+1381 AQQTK

-1398 RALAQGNVGDAR
+1398 RALAQGNVGEAR
-1410 LGGSSGFG
+1410 AGRLSGFG
-1418 GYSGGAAGKKIDDNG
+1418 GFSGGAAGKKIDDKG
-1433 NITSNDS
+1433 NITPNDS

-1451 NANTKATN
+1451 NANTKATK

-1467 STQVFDWVSKRLTVL
+1467 STQVFDWVSRRLTVL

-1497 SSAFKAKQLK
+1497 SSVFKTKQLK

-1545 NIQTVSISDEYKKK
+1545 NIQTVSISDDYKKK

-1574 AKSKAMAEAIQKYQ
+1574 TKSKAVAEAIQKYQ

-1650 ILTYQ
+1650 IAAYQ
-1655 AILKQ
+1655 RVLKQ
-1660 RETADKN
+1660 REQAYQNEATKSLKPAQDLLKSYGKVILTGLTSKNVKIDSKTKDNIAETVQQGKSLSTSQIKILKN
-1667 AIRQAGMNKAS
+1667 AGLGNAATNYTKRLNWNNK
-1678 IGLKEVNSKATSAE
+1678 LQTTVTS
-1692 VNRKSAGSSI
+1692 G
-1702 IAGLKDNS
+1702 
-1710 SVVDVVNA
+1710 
-1718 TAKQNSSTRKK
+1718 
-1729 PSVKSTVSTIASRLV
+1729 VK
-1744 SVGLSSDVLES
+1744 
-1755 IKKTIESGKPLSSSH
+1755 
-1770 LKVLKNVGLS
+1770 N
-1780 KEADAYVKAQKANA
+1780 
-1794 HQNVNATV
+1794 
-1802 GTKYYTNQYN
+1802 
-1812 KAKSSNPNVSGNFTK
+1812 NFTK

-1835 DPKKTASYK
+1835 DSKKTASYH
-1844 LENALADEEVEQKK
+1844 LQNAMVNEEVAQKR
-1858 NIANT
+1858 NIMNT
-1863 NYSAMKKARS
+1863 DYAAMKKAKS
-1873 TMNADKAAY
+1873 TMDSDKKAY
-1882 NKAKSSASKKAK
+1882 SKAKDSASKKATS
-1894 NILDNKKYNLTV
+1894 ILGNKKFKLTA
-1906 SQRKALSEGKKIDT
+1906 SQKKALKAGELVDT
-1920 SKITDPKLLAALNS
+1920 SGITDPTLLSQINA
-1934 YNSDVSTRQ
+1934 YNSNVTSRKK
-1943 NAYSHY
+1943 AYSKY
-1949 KISRDAYNTAQQT
+1949 KISREAYNTAQQT
-1962 SQESTTAYAQAKAE
+1962 SQESTTAYVQSKAE
-1976 LPSKKLEN
+1976 APITKLEN
-1984 TQTWHE
+1984 TQNWYD
-1990 AKISSAEV
+1990 AKVSTLETN
-1998 AKSKADAEVSLK
+1998 KSKVEAENSLK
-2010 QSKGYDLDNADYMK
+2010 QSQGYDLSNEDYLK
-2024 QINANKEIEKQKA
+2024 QINANKQIEYQKKA
-2037 AERDAL
+2037 KRDVL
-2043 KKQLE
+2043 QKQLD
-2048 SSGLDKNSEEYKK
+2048 SSTLDKNSEEYQK
-2061 WDDQIV
+2061 WADQIT
-2067 QLDTDIKGL
+2067 QLDTEIMQL
-2076 QETNHGLY
+2076 SETNHGLY

-2138 TMKTYK
+2138 TMKTYQ

-2216 KAELD
+2216 KVELD
-2221 ALNKVIDARKKALQ
+2221 ALNKVIDARKEALQ

-2253 LKSLDAQINAL
+2253 LKSLEAQINAL
-2264 QGVQT
+2264 ENVDSA
-2269 EEARAQKARLEAQ
+2269 EAKAQKARLEAQ
-2282 RKQSQ
+2282 RKESQ

-2308 LSNQLQENYE
+2308 LSDQLQENYE
-2318 QFVKDLNANFGK
+2318 TYVKELNRNFDTANK
-2330 ANEQLDTVNQYLD
+2330 QLDAINRYLD
-2343 NNEDLIKKST
+2343 ANQGIIQKAAN
-2353 SEIIKGITGRD
+2353 EIIKGVTGKD
-2364 IDPSVLSYQGK
+2364 IDFSNLSYK
-2375 TWYSEPSKKARGD
+2375 SDVWYSEPSKKARGD

>member
-1 MSLGAIGN
+1 MSLGTIGN

-114 ATIAVIAGFTAA
+114 ATIAVITGLTVA

-164 KLKNLAT
+164 KLKSLAT

-288 NQKITENASLRKRS
+288 NQKIAENASLKKRS
-302 GAKKT
+302 EGKKA
-307 EADDIE
+307 EADAIN
-313 QQAMDVIERLKNGE
+313 QQALDIIDSLKNDQVTYFNNDDAGR
-327 TVHFENT
+327 
-334 DSGIALYKKITEVFS
+334 DLYSKILEVFS
-349 KYGIGNQQDN
+349 KYSIGSDLSETSTTQLALKPQAEDV
-359 SPGAGAG
+359 
-366 FEITANTENTEK
+366 EK

-383 KGLQSEYNN
+383 KELGVEYGR

-458 LMASVKDGGYDGQV
+458 LMASVEDGGYDGQV
-472 MDFLYSEFITPMSQI
+472 MDFLYSEFITPMSQL

-510 YQSKVKEALEKAFPD
+510 YQSKIKEALEKAFPD

-546 SDTAVKLKNI
+546 SDTAVKLKSI

-567 LGKLANMTNG
+567 LGKLTNMTNG

-601 VEKAKKETSEAFDI
+601 VEKAKKETSETFDI

-772 YKERDQAQMQLEELS
+772 YKEKNEAQMRLNELQDQDGWMDG
-787 NQPAWKKVNNTAI
+787 NQTAI
-800 DEAKK
+800 DAAQK
-805 KLEEYNQR
+805 KLDEYNQR
-813 IENTKDLINTLGE
+813 IENTKDLINTIGQ
-826 KTATDY
+826 KTISDY
-832 DNEISAAKQ
+832 DNEISSARE
-841 VLKSNLKEW
+841 VLKSNLQDW
-850 LNIDPN
+850 MSVDPE
-856 SNNAKEIK
+856 SDNAKEIK
-864 KRMYDDMQ
+864 KMLYDNMT

-877 YGIDLGSWFKYDDKG
+877 YGIDISTWFKYDDKG
-892 NVIGIAESIWDDVH
+892 NVIGLAESVRKDIQNDL
-906 DTIDKKPLT
+906 DTKPIPVKATLADKDIDYSQVERRT
-915 FTAKIG
+915 G
-921 DDVDV
+921 NDG
-926 SKTQVIPS
+926 KTT
-934 NEGKYAVLVNPVL
+934 VLINPVL
-947 PDGSELTDD
+947 PNGETMDEETL
-956 NIQKIVNDALAG
+956 QKYVNDAIEGNADT
-968 SPNEQVLGVFDGDQA
+968 SQVLGVFNGENSRLMADNFAKAADTIKKAADDSSSSLTEDIKTLANYSSEQLNSISFNDGKWDEEFAGA
-983 EQTANRYKQI
+983 EK
-993 LNAVDEA
+993 
-1000 SHKTSTD
+1000 
-1007 IANDFATL
+1007 
-1015 KEYTQEDL
+1015 
-1023 GNITFGDGQYQEGL
+1023 
-1037 ENAESAIDDILSK
+1037 AIDDIVSK
-1050 LNLSQEDAST
+1050 TGLDIDSLLMAFSQ
-1060 LIDILSKLGLINVD
+1060 LGLLHV
-1074 IEADNPGQPIEEV
+1074 EVETDNPEKPVDEV
-1087 QTYAD
+1087 QKAAD
-1092 SNPVVVSYKVDDSAL
+1092 SKPVSVPVHYKYDEEGNEKVGGGAVSVLDGQNL
-1107 SQPHYQSTYTQLSG
+1107 EPQTVT
-1121 VEWQPGTATTMPL
+1121 VEQ
-1134 PEQQQV
+1134 
-1140 IYEQKNETVKYDVE
+1140 NETVKYDVE
-1154 LGNTDQIRGQVQ
+1154 ASNPEHVREQVQ
-1166 DLLDSNPFEA
+1166 SDLDANPAKVTVEFTSPSEKPLAGLGLEDESNEPSI
-1176 NIEFKVPDDPF
+1176 NVKMTPDT
-1187 GDLSKDIV
+1187 S
-1195 PLDPFGDQ
+1195 
-1203 SANIKLGVDTTEAK
+1203 
-1217 ADVDSAVKDIENTS
+1217 DVNSAVEDIESTS

-1265 NTAPM
+1265 NTTPM

-1316 HFNDGRLGTFGRA
+1316 HFNDGRLGVFGRA

-1335 VGEPRDTRALLAETA
+1335 VGEPRDTVALTGEENK
-1350 PELLVRNNRFYLVG
+1350 ELIVRGNRFFTVG
-1364 KNGPEM
+1364 DSGPEFVH
-1370 KDLKKGDIVFN
+1370 LKKGDIVFN
-1381 PQQTK
+1381 AQQTK

-1398 RALAQGNVGDAR
+1398 RALAQGNVGEAR
-1410 LGGSSGFG
+1410 AGRLSGFG
-1418 GYSGGAAGKKIDDNG
+1418 GFSGGAAGKKIDDNG

-1440 TSSTTANTKAT
+1440 TSSATANTKAT
-1451 NANTKATN
+1451 NANTKATK

-1467 STQVFDWVSKRLTVL
+1467 STQVFDWVSRRLTVL

-1530 AEEVAKAYKYKDDSG
+1530 AEEVAKAYKYTDDNG
-1545 NIQTVSISDEYKKK
+1545 NEQTVSVSDEYKRK
-1559 VQNGE
+1559 VRNGE
-1564 WSIEDMDTDD
+1564 WSIEDMDTST
-1574 AKSKAMAEAIQKYQ
+1574 KEGKALAEAIQSYQ

-1601 QGLYNTQLDLYKD
+1601 QGLYNTQLDIYKD

-1619 LDEAAKKV
+1619 LDDAAKKV

-1650 ILTYQ
+1650 IAAYQ
-1655 AILKQ
+1655 RVLKQ
-1660 RETADKN
+1660 RKQAYQNEATKSLKPAQDLLKSYGKVILTGLTSKNVKIDSKTKDSIAETVQQGKSLSTS
-1667 AIRQAGMNKAS
+1667 QVKA
-1678 IGLKEVNSKATSAE
+1678 LKK
-1692 VNRKSAGSSI
+1692 
-1702 IAGLKDNS
+1702 AGLG
-1710 SVVDVVNA
+1710 NA
-1718 TAKQNSSTRKK
+1718 ATNYTKRLNWNNKLQT
-1729 PSVKSTVSTIASRLV
+1729 TVTS
-1744 SVGLSSDVLES
+1744 
-1755 IKKTIESGKPLSSSH
+1755 
-1770 LKVLKNVGLS
+1770 
-1780 KEADAYVKAQKANA
+1780 
-1794 HQNVNATV
+1794 
-1802 GTKYYTNQYN
+1802 GTKN
-1812 KAKSSNPNVSGNFTK
+1812 SFTK
-1827 AEQMILGY
+1827 AEQMVLGY
-1835 DPKKTASYK
+1835 DSKKTASYH
-1844 LENALADEEVEQKK
+1844 LQNAMVNEEVAQKR
-1858 NIANT
+1858 NIMNT
-1863 NYSAMKKARS
+1863 DYAAMKKAKS
-1873 TMNADKAAY
+1873 TMDSDKKAY
-1882 NKAKSSASKKAK
+1882 SKAKDSASKKATS
-1894 NILDNKKYNLTV
+1894 ILGNKKFKLTA
-1906 SQRKALSEGKKIDT
+1906 SQKKALKAGELVDT
-1920 SKITDPKLLAALNS
+1920 SGITDPTLLSQINA
-1934 YNSDVSTRQ
+1934 YNSNVTSRKK
-1943 NAYSHY
+1943 AYSKY
-1949 KISRDAYNTAQQT
+1949 KISREAYNTAQQT
-1962 SQESTTAYAQAKAE
+1962 SQESTTAYIQSKAE
-1976 LPSKKLEN
+1976 APITKLEN
-1984 TQTWHE
+1984 TQNWYD
-1990 AKISSAEV
+1990 AKVSTLETN
-1998 AKSKADAEVSLK
+1998 KSKVEAENSLK
-2010 QSKGYDLDNADYMK
+2010 QSQGYDLSNEDYLK
-2024 QINANKEIEKQKA
+2024 QINANKQIEYQKK
-2037 AERDAL
+2037 AERDVL
-2043 KKQLE
+2043 QKQLD
-2048 SSGLDKNSEEYKK
+2048 SSTLDKNSEEYQK
-2061 WDDQIV
+2061 WIDQIT
-2067 QLDTDIKGL
+2067 QLDTEIMQL
-2076 QETNHGLY
+2076 SETNHGLY

-2138 TMKTYK
+2138 TMKTYQ

-2221 ALNKVIDARKKALQ
+2221 ALNKVIDARKEALQ

-2264 QGVQT
+2264 ENVNSA
-2269 EEARAQKARLEAQ
+2269 EAKSQKARLEAQ
-2282 RKQSQ
+2282 RKESQ

-2318 QFVKDLNANFGK
+2318 TYVKELNRNFDTANK
-2330 ANEQLDTVNQYLD
+2330 QLDAVNRYLD
-2343 NNEDLIKKST
+2343 ANQGIIQKAAN
-2353 SEIIKGITGRD
+2353 EIIKGVTGKD
-2364 IDPSVLSYQGK
+2364 IDFSNLSYK
-2375 TWYSEPSKKARGD
+2375 SDVWYSEPSKKARGD

>member
-1 MSLGAIGN
+1 MFKGVTSEEGKNIVGKSLGEFLSKNGI
-9 IAKLNKSFGKV
+9 S
-20 SDEDSQKQIA
+20 
-30 EKIGQYLK
+30 
-38 GKSYEKASSILKSS
+38 SYKKASNLLQKS
-52 GVVNE
+52 GIDDE
-57 DLKEIALNAAEIQ
+57 LKEIALKAADIQ
-70 KPAEEATSAL
+70 KPAEDAAASLTSI
-80 AGLGNTS
+80 GNTTGILSNVKNVLSGIWSLMKTHPAVSIISGIS
-87 AGLSKLKG
+87 AVAV
-95 IITGLGSTI
+95 
-104 KTAAMAHPIL
+104 TAYAI
-114 ATIAVIAGFTAA
+114 
-126 GVALYKK
+126 YKK
-133 LHKSQAEYIKDGE
+133 LQKTQDEYIKDGE
-146 KAQSTIDE
+146 KAQENIDTATSNLST
-154 SVNSLKANQS
+154 SQNRLKGI
-164 KLKNLAT
+164 AT
-171 TYKTS
+171 TYKKST
-176 SKEIKN
+176 KEIKN
-182 HEEAI
+182 QEDAVN
-187 DSLAK
+187 SLAD
-192 SYSDLYKGV
+192 SYTELYKGV
-201 DKNTNEN
+201 NKNTNEN
-208 RTLSTDD
+208 RSLSDTD
-215 YQNYLDLSNE
+215 YQQYISLSNE
-225 LAQTFPD
+225 LAELNPE

-245 NLGTNAKNAA
+245 NLGTNAKEAA
-255 EDIRTLYDA
+255 ENIRQLYDA
-264 QRLAS
+264 QRLSANTTIGENI
-269 QVTFEDNLQSVYE
+269 QAVYD
-282 GIKASV
+282 GIAASV
-288 NQKITENASLRKRS
+288 SKIEDKNFEINTDITGEKEYINQLKDKRK
-302 GAKKT
+302 
-307 EADDIE
+307 E
-313 QQAMDVIERLKNGE
+313 VIEALKNGDPFSLKTE
-327 TVHFENT
+327 DLASNTVYQELK
-334 DSGIALYKKITEVFS
+334 DALS
-349 KYGIGNQQDN
+349 KNGLDINQIQAPGDN
-359 SPGAGAG
+359 SVSYDFYGGY
-366 FEITANTENTEK
+366 EIDAEK
-378 LTQAL
+378 LKSVIADLDKSIDSVSEKTTQEQHAL
-383 KGLQSEYNN
+383 EKS
-392 TATAAREEANQM
+392 
-404 DKTQKTN
+404 KITN

-472 MDFLYSEFITPMSQI
+472 MDFLYSEFITPMSQL
-487 SEEAQDTLTKA
+487 SEEAQDALTKA
-498 LQIDPSKLNLST
+498 LQIDPSKLNLTT
-510 YQSKVKEALEKAFPD
+510 YQSQIKEALEKAFPD

-567 LGKLANMTNG
+567 LGKLTNMANG

-601 VEKAKKETSEAFDI
+601 VEKAKKETSETFDI

-690 TEDSTGAKNFLADLE
+690 TDDSTGAKNFLADLE

-714 NEDTNQYKISIDD
+714 NEDTDQYKISIDD

-766 NHLSQL
+766 QHLAQL
-772 YKERDQAQMQLEELS
+772 YKEKNEAQMRLNELQDQDGWMDG
-787 NQPAWKKVNNTAI
+787 NQTAI
-800 DEAKK
+800 DAAQK
-805 KLEEYNQR
+805 KLDEYNQR
-813 IENTKDLINTLGE
+813 IENTKDLINTIGQ
-826 KTATDY
+826 KTISDY
-832 DNEISAAKQ
+832 DNEISSARE
-841 VLKSNLKEW
+841 VLKSNLQDW
-850 LNIDPN
+850 ISVDPE
-856 SNNAKEIK
+856 SDNAKEIK
-864 KRMYDDMQ
+864 KMLYDNMT

-877 YGIDLGSWFKYDDKG
+877 YGIDISTWFKYDDKG
-892 NVIGIAESIWDDVH
+892 NVIGLAESVRKDIQNDLETKPIPIAATLADK
-906 DTIDKKPLT
+906 DIDYSQVQ
-915 FTAKIG
+915 AISG
-921 DDVDV
+921 NDG
-926 SKTQVIPS
+926 KTT
-934 NEGKYAVLVNPVL
+934 VLINPVL
-947 PDGSELTDD
+947 PNGETMDEETLQKYVNDAIEGNADTSQVLKVFNGENSRLMADNFAKAADTITKAANDSSSNLTDD
-956 NIQKIVNDALAG
+956 IKTLANYTSEQLNSISFNDGKWDEEFAG
-968 SPNEQVLGVFDGDQA
+968 A
-983 EQTANRYKQI
+983 EK
-993 LNAVDEA
+993 
-1000 SHKTSTD
+1000 
-1007 IANDFATL
+1007 
-1015 KEYTQEDL
+1015 
-1023 GNITFGDGQYQEGL
+1023 
-1037 ENAESAIDDILSK
+1037 AIDDIVSK
-1050 LNLSQEDAST
+1050 TGLDIDSLLMAFSQ
-1060 LIDILSKLGLINVD
+1060 LGLLHVEVETDDPEKPVD
-1074 IEADNPGQPIEEV
+1074 EV
-1087 QTYAD
+1087 QKAAD
-1092 SNPVVVSYKVDDSAL
+1092 SKPVSVPVHYKYDEEGNEKVGGGAVSVLDGQNL
-1107 SQPHYQSTYTQLSG
+1107 EPQTVT
-1121 VEWQPGTATTMPL
+1121 VEQ
-1134 PEQQQV
+1134 
-1140 IYEQKNETVKYDVE
+1140 NETVKYDVE
-1154 LGNTDQIRGQVQ
+1154 ASNPEHVREQVQ
-1166 DLLDSNPFEA
+1166 SDLDQNPAKVTVEFTSPSEKPLAGLGLEDESNEPSI
-1176 NIEFKVPDDPF
+1176 NVKMTPDT
-1187 GDLSKDIV
+1187 S
-1195 PLDPFGDQ
+1195 
-1203 SANIKLGVDTTEAK
+1203 
-1217 ADVDSAVKDIENTS
+1217 DVNSAVEDIESTS

-1253 IEGTTAIKPVDA
+1253 IEGTTAVKPVDA

-1335 VGEPRDTRALLAETA
+1335 VGEPRDTVALTGEENK
-1350 PELLVRNNRFYLVG
+1350 ELIVRGNRFFTVG
-1364 KNGPEM
+1364 DSGPEFVH
-1370 KDLKKGDIVFN
+1370 LKKGDIVFN
-1381 PQQTK
+1381 AQQTK

-1398 RALAQGNVGDAR
+1398 RALAQGNVGEAR
-1410 LGGSSGFG
+1410 AGRLSGFG
-1418 GYSGGAAGKKIDDNG
+1418 GFSGGAAGKKIDDKG
-1433 NITSNDS
+1433 NITPNDS

-1451 NANTKATN
+1451 NANTKATK

-1467 STQVFDWVSKRLTVL
+1467 STQVFDWVSRRLTVL

-1497 SSAFKAKQLK
+1497 SSVFKTKQLK

-1545 NIQTVSISDEYKKK
+1545 NIQTVSISDDYKKK

-1574 AKSKAMAEAIQKYQ
+1574 TKSKAVAEAIQKYQ

-1650 ILTYQ
+1650 IAAYQ
-1655 AILKQ
+1655 RVLKQ
-1660 RETADKN
+1660 REQAYQNEATKSLKPAQDLLKSYGKVILTGLTSKNVKIDSKTKDNIAETVQQGKSLSTSQIKILKN
-1667 AIRQAGMNKAS
+1667 AGLGNAATNYTKRLNWNNK
-1678 IGLKEVNSKATSAE
+1678 LQTTVTS
-1692 VNRKSAGSSI
+1692 G
-1702 IAGLKDNS
+1702 
-1710 SVVDVVNA
+1710 
-1718 TAKQNSSTRKK
+1718 
-1729 PSVKSTVSTIASRLV
+1729 VK
-1744 SVGLSSDVLES
+1744 
-1755 IKKTIESGKPLSSSH
+1755 
-1770 LKVLKNVGLS
+1770 N
-1780 KEADAYVKAQKANA
+1780 
-1794 HQNVNATV
+1794 
-1802 GTKYYTNQYN
+1802 
-1812 KAKSSNPNVSGNFTK
+1812 NFTK

-1835 DPKKTASYK
+1835 DSKKTASYH
-1844 LENALADEEVEQKK
+1844 LQNAMVNEEVAQKR
-1858 NIANT
+1858 NIMNT
-1863 NYSAMKKARS
+1863 DYAAMKKAKS
-1873 TMNADKAAY
+1873 TMDSDKKAY
-1882 NKAKSSASKKAK
+1882 SKAKDSASKKATS
-1894 NILDNKKYNLTV
+1894 ILGNKKFKLTA
-1906 SQRKALSEGKKIDT
+1906 SQKKALKAGELVDT
-1920 SKITDPKLLAALNS
+1920 SGITDPTLLSQINA
-1934 YNSDVSTRQ
+1934 YNSNVTSRKK
-1943 NAYSHY
+1943 AYSKY
-1949 KISRDAYNTAQQT
+1949 KISREAYNTAQQT
-1962 SQESTTAYAQAKAE
+1962 SQESTTAYVQSKAE
-1976 LPSKKLEN
+1976 APITKLEN
-1984 TQTWHE
+1984 TQNWYD
-1990 AKISSAEV
+1990 AKVSTLETN
-1998 AKSKADAEVSLK
+1998 KSKVEAENSLK
-2010 QSKGYDLDNADYMK
+2010 QSQGYDLSNEDYLK
-2024 QINANKEIEKQKA
+2024 QINANKQIEYQKKA
-2037 AERDAL
+2037 KRDVL
-2043 KKQLE
+2043 QKQLD
-2048 SSGLDKNSEEYKK
+2048 SSTLDKNSEEYQK
-2061 WDDQIV
+2061 WADQIT
-2067 QLDTDIKGL
+2067 QLDTEIMQL
-2076 QETNHGLY
+2076 SETNHGLY

-2138 TMKTYK
+2138 TMKTYQ

-2216 KAELD
+2216 KVELD
-2221 ALNKVIDARKKALQ
+2221 ALNKVIDARKEALQ

-2253 LKSLDAQINAL
+2253 LKSLEAQINAL
-2264 QGVQT
+2264 ENVDSA
-2269 EEARAQKARLEAQ
+2269 EAKAQKARLEAQ
-2282 RKQSQ
+2282 RKESQ

-2308 LSNQLQENYE
+2308 LSDQLQENYE
-2318 QFVKDLNANFGK
+2318 TYVKELNRNFDTANK
-2330 ANEQLDTVNQYLD
+2330 QLDAINRYLD
-2343 NNEDLIKKST
+2343 ANQGIIQKAAN
-2353 SEIIKGITGRD
+2353 EIIKGVTGKD
-2364 IDPSVLSYQGK
+2364 IDFSNLSYK
-2375 TWYSEPSKKARGD
+2375 SDVWYSEPSKKARGD

>member
-1 MSLGAIGN
+1 MSLGTIGN
-9 IAKLNKSFGKV
+9 ITKLNKSFDKV

-38 GKSYEKASSILKSS
+38 GKSYEKANSILKSS

-57 DLKEIALNAAEIQ
+57 DLKEIALNAAGIQ

-80 AGLGNTS
+80 VGLGNTS

-114 ATIAVIAGFTAA
+114 ATIAAITGLTVA
-126 GVALYKK
+126 GVAIYQK
-133 LHKSQAEYIKDGE
+133 LHKSQSEYIKDGE
-146 KAQSTIDE
+146 KAQSIIDE

-164 KLKNLAT
+164 KLKSLAT

-288 NQKITENASLRKRS
+288 NQKIAENASLKKRS
-302 GAKKT
+302 EAKKT

-313 QQAMDVIERLKNGE
+313 QQAMDVIERLRNGE
-327 TVHFENT
+327 TVRFEDT
-334 DSGIALYKKITEVFS
+334 DSGRSLYDKIREIFGEYDIYDYT
-349 KYGIGNQQDN
+349 DN

-366 FEITANTENTEK
+366 FEITANTEDTEK

-472 MDFLYSEFITPMSQI
+472 MDFLYSEFITPMSQL
-487 SEEAQDTLTKA
+487 SEEAQDALTKA
-498 LQIDPSKLNLST
+498 LQIDPSKLNLTT
-510 YQSKVKEALEKAFPD
+510 YQSQIKEALEKAFPD

-546 SDTAVKLKNI
+546 SDTAAKLKNI

-567 LGKLANMTNG
+567 LGKLINMTNG
-577 DKEIAYDIIAN
+577 DKEIAYNIIAN

-601 VEKAKKETSEAFDI
+601 VEKAKKETSETFDI

-714 NEDTNQYKISIDD
+714 NEDTDQYKISIDD

-766 NHLSQL
+766 QHLAQL
-772 YKERDQAQMQLEELS
+772 YKEKNEAQMRLNELQDQDGWMDG
-787 NQPAWKKVNNTAI
+787 NQTAI
-800 DEAKK
+800 DAAQK
-805 KLEEYNQR
+805 KLDEYNQR
-813 IENTKDLINTLGE
+813 IENTKDLINTIGQ
-826 KTATDY
+826 KTISDY
-832 DNEISAAKQ
+832 DNEISSARE
-841 VLKSNLKEW
+841 VLKSNLQDW
-850 LNIDPN
+850 ISVDPE
-856 SNNAKEIK
+856 SDNAKEIK
-864 KRMYDDMQ
+864 KMLYDNMT

-877 YGIDLGSWFKYDDKG
+877 YGIDISTWFKYDDKG
-892 NVIGIAESIWDDVH
+892 NVIGLAESVRKDIQNDL
-906 DTIDKKPLT
+906 DTKPIPVKATLTGKDIDYSQVERRT
-915 FTAKIG
+915 G
-921 DDVDV
+921 NDG
-926 SKTQVIPS
+926 KTT
-934 NEGKYAVLVNPVL
+934 VLINPVL
-947 PDGSELTDD
+947 PNGETMDEETL
-956 NIQKIVNDALAG
+956 QKYVNDAIEGNADT
-968 SPNEQVLGVFDGDQA
+968 SQVLGVFNGENSRLMADNFAKAADTIKKA
-983 EQTANRYKQI
+983 
-993 LNAVDEA
+993 
-1000 SHKTSTD
+1000 
-1007 IANDFATL
+1007 ANDSSSNLTEDIKTLADYTSEQLNSISFNDGKWDEEFA
-1015 KEYTQEDL
+1015 D
-1023 GNITFGDGQYQEGL
+1023 
-1037 ENAESAIDDILSK
+1037 AEKAIDDIVSK
-1050 LNLSQEDAST
+1050 TGLDIDSLLMAFSQ
-1060 LIDILSKLGLINVD
+1060 LGLLHVEVETDDPEKPVD
-1074 IEADNPGQPIEEV
+1074 EV
-1087 QTYAD
+1087 QKAAD
-1092 SNPVVVSYKVDDSAL
+1092 SKPVSVPVHYKYDEEGNEKVGGGAVSVLDGQNL
-1107 SQPHYQSTYTQLSG
+1107 EPQTVT
-1121 VEWQPGTATTMPL
+1121 VEQ
-1134 PEQQQV
+1134 
-1140 IYEQKNETVKYDVE
+1140 NETVKYDVE
-1154 LGNTDQIRGQVQ
+1154 ASNPEHVREQVQ
-1166 DLLDSNPFEA
+1166 SDLDANPAKVTVEFTSPSEKPLAGLGLEDESNEPSI
-1176 NIEFKVPDDPF
+1176 NVKMTPDT
-1187 GDLSKDIV
+1187 S
-1195 PLDPFGDQ
+1195 
-1203 SANIKLGVDTTEAK
+1203 
-1217 ADVDSAVKDIENTS
+1217 DVNSAVEDIESTS

-1245 KVSTSVSN
+1245 KVNTSVNN
-1253 IEGTTAIKPVDA
+1253 IEGTTAVKPVDA

-1284 TVQANVQYTAG
+1284 TVQANVQYVGG

-1316 HFNDGRLGTFGRA
+1316 HFNDGRLGAFGRA

-1335 VGEPRDTRALLAETA
+1335 VGEPRDTMALVGEENK
-1350 PELLVRNNRFYLVG
+1350 ELIVRGNRFFTVG
-1364 KNGPEM
+1364 DSGPEFTH
-1370 KDLKKGDIVFN
+1370 LKKGDIVFN
-1381 PQQTK
+1381 AQQTK
-1386 ELLSKGKTHTRG
+1386 ELLSKGKTRARG

-1418 GYSGGAAGKKIDDNG
+1418 GFSGGAAGKKIDDNG

-1451 NANTKATN
+1451 NANTKATK

-1467 STQVFDWVSKRLTVL
+1467 STQVFDWVSRRLTVL

-1497 SSAFKAKQLK
+1497 SSVFKTKQLR

-1530 AEEVAKAYKYKDDSG
+1530 AEEVAKAYKYKDDNG
-1545 NIQTVSISDEYKKK
+1545 NEQTVSVSDEYKKK

-1574 AKSKAMAEAIQKYQ
+1574 TKSKAVAEAIQKYQ

-1619 LDEAAKKV
+1619 LDDAAKKV

-1650 ILTYQ
+1650 IAAYQ
-1655 AILKQ
+1655 RVLKQ
-1660 RETADKN
+1660 RKQAYQNEATKSLKPAQDLLKSYGKVILTGLTSKNVKIDSKTKDSIAETVQQGKSLSTSQIKILKN
-1667 AIRQAGMNKAS
+1667 AGLGNAATNYTKRLNWNNK
-1678 IGLKEVNSKATSAE
+1678 LQTTVTS
-1692 VNRKSAGSSI
+1692 G
-1702 IAGLKDNS
+1702 
-1710 SVVDVVNA
+1710 
-1718 TAKQNSSTRKK
+1718 
-1729 PSVKSTVSTIASRLV
+1729 VK
-1744 SVGLSSDVLES
+1744 
-1755 IKKTIESGKPLSSSH
+1755 
-1770 LKVLKNVGLS
+1770 N
-1780 KEADAYVKAQKANA
+1780 
-1794 HQNVNATV
+1794 
-1802 GTKYYTNQYN
+1802 
-1812 KAKSSNPNVSGNFTK
+1812 NFTK

-1835 DPKKTASYK
+1835 DSKKTASYH
-1844 LENALADEEVEQKK
+1844 LQNAMVNEEVAQKR
-1858 NIANT
+1858 NIMNT
-1863 NYSAMKKARS
+1863 DYAAMKKAKS
-1873 TMNADKAAY
+1873 TMDSDKKAY
-1882 NKAKSSASKKAK
+1882 SKAKDSASKKATS
-1894 NILDNKKYNLTV
+1894 ILGNKKFKLTA
-1906 SQRKALSEGKKIDT
+1906 SQKKALKAGELVDT
-1920 SKITDPKLLAALNS
+1920 SGITDPTLLSQINA
-1934 YNSDVSTRQ
+1934 YNSNVTSRKK
-1943 NAYSHY
+1943 AYSKY
-1949 KISRDAYNTAQQT
+1949 KISREAYNTAQQT
-1962 SQESTTAYAQAKAE
+1962 SQESTTAYVQSKAE
-1976 LPSKKLEN
+1976 APITKLEN
-1984 TQTWHE
+1984 TQNWYD
-1990 AKISSAEV
+1990 AKVSTLETN
-1998 AKSKADAEVSLK
+1998 KSKVEAENSLK
-2010 QSKGYDLDNADYMK
+2010 QSQGYDLSNEDYLK
-2024 QINANKEIEKQKA
+2024 QINTNKQIEYQKK
-2037 AERDAL
+2037 AERDVL
-2043 KKQLE
+2043 QKQLD
-2048 SSGLDKNSEEYKK
+2048 SSTLDKNSEEYQK
-2061 WDDQIV
+2061 WADQIT
-2067 QLDTDIKGL
+2067 QLDTEIMQL
-2076 QETNHGLY
+2076 SETNHGLY

-2138 TMKTYK
+2138 TMKTYQ

-2221 ALNKVIDARKKALQ
+2221 ALNKVIDARKEALQ

-2253 LKSLDAQINAL
+2253 LKSLDQQIQAL
-2264 QGVQT
+2264 EGVQT
-2269 EEARAQKARLEAQ
+2269 EEARAQKVRLEAQ
-2282 RKQSQ
+2282 RKESQ

-2296 HQYDMQINGLSD
+2296 HQYEMQVEGLSD

-2318 QFVKDLNANFGK
+2318 TYVKELNRSFDTTNK
-2330 ANEQLDTVNQYLD
+2330 QLDSVNRYLD
-2343 NNEDLIKKST
+2343 ANQGIIQKAAN
-2353 SEIIKGITGRD
+2353 EIIKGVTGKD
-2364 IDPSVLSYQGK
+2364 IDFSNLSYK
-2375 TWYSEPSKKARGD
+2375 SDVWYSEPSKKARGD

>member
-1 MSLGAIGN
+1 MSLGTIGN
-9 IAKLNKSFGKV
+9 ITKLNKSFDKV

-38 GKSYEKASSILKSS
+38 GKSYEKANSILKSS

-57 DLKEIALNAAEIQ
+57 DLKEIALNAAGIQ

-80 AGLGNTS
+80 VGLGNTS

-114 ATIAVIAGFTAA
+114 ATIAAITGLTVA
-126 GVALYKK
+126 GVAIYQK
-133 LHKSQAEYIKDGE
+133 LHKSQSEYIKDGE
-146 KAQSTIDE
+146 KAQSIIDE

-164 KLKNLAT
+164 KLKSLAT

-288 NQKITENASLRKRS
+288 NQKIAENASLKKRS
-302 GAKKT
+302 EAKKT

-313 QQAMDVIERLKNGE
+313 QQAMDVIERLRNGE
-327 TVHFENT
+327 TVRFEDT
-334 DSGIALYKKITEVFS
+334 DSGRSLYDKIREIFGEYDIYDYT
-349 KYGIGNQQDN
+349 DN

-366 FEITANTENTEK
+366 FEITANTEDTEK

-472 MDFLYSEFITPMSQI
+472 MDFLYSEFITPMSQL
-487 SEEAQDTLTKA
+487 SEEAQDALTKA
-498 LQIDPSKLNLST
+498 LQIDPSKLNLTT
-510 YQSKVKEALEKAFPD
+510 YQSQIKEALEKAFPD

-546 SDTAVKLKNI
+546 SDTAAKLKNI

-567 LGKLANMTNG
+567 LGKLINMTNG
-577 DKEIAYDIIAN
+577 DKEIAYNIIAN

-601 VEKAKKETSEAFDI
+601 VEKAKKETSETFDI

-714 NEDTNQYKISIDD
+714 NEDTDQYKISIDD

-766 NHLSQL
+766 QHLAQL
-772 YKERDQAQMQLEELS
+772 YKEKNEAQMRLNELQDQDGWMDG
-787 NQPAWKKVNNTAI
+787 NQTAI
-800 DEAKK
+800 DAAQK
-805 KLEEYNQR
+805 KLDEYNQR
-813 IENTKDLINTLGE
+813 IENTKDLINTIGQ
-826 KTATDY
+826 KTISDY
-832 DNEISAAKQ
+832 DNEISSARE
-841 VLKSNLKEW
+841 VLKSNLQDW
-850 LNIDPN
+850 ISVDPE
-856 SNNAKEIK
+856 SDNAKEIK
-864 KRMYDDMQ
+864 KMLYDNMN

-877 YGIDLGSWFKYDDKG
+877 YGIDISTWFKYDDKG
-892 NVIGIAESIWDDVH
+892 NVIGLAESVRKDIQNDLETKPIPIAATLADK
-906 DTIDKKPLT
+906 DIDYSQVQ
-915 FTAKIG
+915 AISG
-921 DDVDV
+921 NDG
-926 SKTQVIPS
+926 KTT
-934 NEGKYAVLVNPVL
+934 VLINPVL
-947 PDGSELTDD
+947 PNGETMDEETLQKYVNDAIEGNADTSQVLKVFNGENSRLMADNFAKAADTITKAANDSSSNLTDD
-956 NIQKIVNDALAG
+956 IKTLANYTSEQLNSISFNDGKWDEEFAG
-968 SPNEQVLGVFDGDQA
+968 A
-983 EQTANRYKQI
+983 EK
-993 LNAVDEA
+993 
-1000 SHKTSTD
+1000 
-1007 IANDFATL
+1007 
-1015 KEYTQEDL
+1015 
-1023 GNITFGDGQYQEGL
+1023 
-1037 ENAESAIDDILSK
+1037 AIDDIVSK
-1050 LNLSQEDAST
+1050 TGLDIDSLLMAFSQ
-1060 LIDILSKLGLINVD
+1060 LGLLHVEVETDDPEKPVD
-1074 IEADNPGQPIEEV
+1074 EV
-1087 QTYAD
+1087 QKAAD
-1092 SNPVVVSYKVDDSAL
+1092 SKPVSVPVHYKYDEEGNEKVGGGAVSVLDGQNL
-1107 SQPHYQSTYTQLSG
+1107 EPQTVT
-1121 VEWQPGTATTMPL
+1121 VEQ
-1134 PEQQQV
+1134 
-1140 IYEQKNETVKYDVE
+1140 NETVKYDVE
-1154 LGNTDQIRGQVQ
+1154 ASNPEHVREQVQ
-1166 DLLDSNPFEA
+1166 SDLDQNPAKVTVEFTSPSEKPLAGLGLEDESNEPSI
-1176 NIEFKVPDDPF
+1176 NVKMTPDT
-1187 GDLSKDIV
+1187 S
-1195 PLDPFGDQ
+1195 
-1203 SANIKLGVDTTEAK
+1203 
-1217 ADVDSAVKDIENTS
+1217 DVNSAVKDIESTS

-1253 IEGTTAIKPVDA
+1253 IEGTTAVKPVDA

-1335 VGEPRDTRALLAETA
+1335 VGEPRDTVALTGEENK
-1350 PELLVRNNRFYLVG
+1350 ELIVRGNRFFTVG
-1364 KNGPEM
+1364 DSGPEFVH
-1370 KDLKKGDIVFN
+1370 LKKGDIVFN
-1381 PQQTK
+1381 AQQTK

-1398 RALAQGNVGDAR
+1398 RALAQGNVGEAR
-1410 LGGSSGFG
+1410 AGRLSGFG
-1418 GYSGGAAGKKIDDNG
+1418 GFSGGAAGKKIDDKG
-1433 NITSNDS
+1433 NITPNDS

-1451 NANTKATN
+1451 NANTKATK

-1467 STQVFDWVSKRLTVL
+1467 STQVFDWVSRRLTVL

-1497 SSAFKAKQLK
+1497 SSVFKTKQLR

-1530 AEEVAKAYKYKDDSG
+1530 AEEVAKAYKYTDDNG
-1545 NIQTVSISDEYKKK
+1545 NEQTVSVSDEYKRK
-1559 VQNGE
+1559 VRNGE
-1564 WSIEDMDTDD
+1564 WSIEDMDTST
-1574 AKSKAMAEAIQKYQ
+1574 KEGKALAEAIQSYQ

-1619 LDEAAKKV
+1619 LDDAAKKV

-1650 ILTYQ
+1650 IAAYQ
-1655 AILKQ
+1655 RVLKQ
-1660 RETADKN
+1660 REQAYQNEATKSLKPAQNLLKSYGKVILTGLTSKNVKIDSKTKDNIAETVQQGKSLSTSQIKILKN
-1667 AIRQAGMNKAS
+1667 AGLGNAATNYTKRLNWNNK
-1678 IGLKEVNSKATSAE
+1678 LQTTVTS
-1692 VNRKSAGSSI
+1692 G
-1702 IAGLKDNS
+1702 
-1710 SVVDVVNA
+1710 
-1718 TAKQNSSTRKK
+1718 
-1729 PSVKSTVSTIASRLV
+1729 VK
-1744 SVGLSSDVLES
+1744 
-1755 IKKTIESGKPLSSSH
+1755 
-1770 LKVLKNVGLS
+1770 N
-1780 KEADAYVKAQKANA
+1780 
-1794 HQNVNATV
+1794 
-1802 GTKYYTNQYN
+1802 
-1812 KAKSSNPNVSGNFTK
+1812 NFTK

-1835 DPKKTASYK
+1835 DSKKTASYH
-1844 LENALADEEVEQKK
+1844 LQNAMVNEEVAQKR
-1858 NIANT
+1858 NIMNT
-1863 NYSAMKKARS
+1863 DYAAMKKAKS
-1873 TMNADKAAY
+1873 TMDSDKKAY
-1882 NKAKSSASKKAK
+1882 SKAKDSASKKATS
-1894 NILDNKKYNLTV
+1894 ILGNKKFKLTA
-1906 SQRKALSEGKKIDT
+1906 SQKKALKAGELVDT
-1920 SKITDPKLLAALNS
+1920 SGITDPTLLSQINA
-1934 YNSDVSTRQ
+1934 YNSNVTSRKK
-1943 NAYSHY
+1943 AYSKY
-1949 KISRDAYNTAQQT
+1949 KISREAYNTAQQT
-1962 SQESTTAYAQAKAE
+1962 SQESTTAYVQSKAE
-1976 LPSKKLEN
+1976 APITKLEN
-1984 TQTWHE
+1984 TQNWYD
-1990 AKISSAEV
+1990 AKVSTLETN
-1998 AKSKADAEVSLK
+1998 KSKVEAENSLK
-2010 QSKGYDLDNADYMK
+2010 QSQGYDLSNEDYLK
-2024 QINANKEIEKQKA
+2024 QINANKQIEYQKK
-2037 AERDAL
+2037 AERDVL
-2043 KKQLE
+2043 QKQLD
-2048 SSGLDKNSEEYKK
+2048 SSTLDKNSEEYQK
-2061 WDDQIV
+2061 WADQIT
-2067 QLDTDIKGL
+2067 QLDTEIMQL
-2076 QETNHGLY
+2076 SETNHGLY

-2138 TMKTYK
+2138 TMKTYQ

-2175 PEYSQQEFDNDM
+2175 PEYSKQDFDNDM

-2221 ALNKVIDARKKALQ
+2221 ALNKVIDARKEALQ

-2253 LKSLDAQINAL
+2253 LKSLEAQINAL
-2264 QGVQT
+2264 ENVDSA
-2269 EEARAQKARLEAQ
+2269 EAKAQKARLEAQ
-2282 RKQSQ
+2282 RKESQ

-2296 HQYDMQINGLSD
+2296 HQYEMQINGLSD
-2308 LSNQLQENYE
+2308 LSDQLQENYE
-2318 QFVKDLNANFGK
+2318 TYVKELNRNFDTANK
-2330 ANEQLDTVNQYLD
+2330 QLDAINRYLD
-2343 NNEDLIKKST
+2343 ANQGIIQKAAN
-2353 SEIIKGITGRD
+2353 EIIKGVTGKD
-2364 IDPSVLSYQGK
+2364 IDFSNLSYK
-2375 TWYSEPSKKARGD
+2375 SDVWYSEPSKKARGD